1 MNNMITL
8 LKQLERQGVKLALN
22 DKGQLISQSSKE
34 AVTPAIGAQI
44 KAHKDELVRC
54 LAARAAF
61 EAPIAVS
68 EEAKSTLQGPLS
80 SSQSGLWFIEQYE
93 EASHLYNMPVY
104 FRVRGDLDT
113 AALEFAFD
121 HLFARHPSMRTRFV
135 KDEAGRGAQEILPHA
150 PFKLQIEDVSGEPSA
165 EREAYVARRVREEIG
180 RPFSLTKGDLSRVN
194 LIRLGTHEHVLLITQ
209 HHIISDGWSVK
220 NMFADLK
227 RAFLAHQNREPL
239 QVAEL
244 PLNYLDYA
252 HWFNSPRFLDY
263 HAEFKP
269 FWVDRLG
276 GSPEVHGLPLDK
288 PRPAHQGSGGELVFS
303 TIDNSLWDSFKR
315 LCQRH
320 STSNFIGLHA
330 LFALLMV
337 RQSGEK
343 EVVIGTPLA
352 YRERHEIES
361 LVGFFVNTLVLRTRL
376 EGRPSFVDYLQQ
388 CREEDLAA
396 FDHQLY
402 RFEALAEAIG
412 ADRTTAI
419 NPIFQIMLVYQAKV
433 DFNDLIPGC
442 ELVEETSPVLPAKTD
457 ISVKVTE
464 LMDSVRV
471 DWLFATALFERA
483 TIEAY
488 ADRLLHLMRAV
499 VAAPETDIWQLPL
512 EAGMDDA
519 ALGLELASLPVDYPS
534 RDTLL
539 CHIER
544 RAAVRPDALAVSDDK
559 QALSYGALE
568 AEANR
573 LAHWLLA
580 QGVTPGA
587 AIGLQAKRES
597 AFVIGL
603 LACWKVGAA
612 YVPLDPAYPA
622 ERLAHILSDAA
633 IGLVLGG
640 EPDARLA
647 AALAGTAAEYHN
659 LHALALAEMP
669 TGVPAVSRDA
679 AMLAQIIYTSGSTG
693 LPKGVMVEQGSLVN
707 LMADH
712 RARIAL
718 DHSGAMFNCM
728 SLSFDAGNMTT
739 LLPLYCGA
747 ALHFGEP
754 GEGVI
759 AAAMAKGASHMIL
772 PTALLANLLP
782 VADLGS
788 LRAIGFGG
796 EACPSSLVERW
807 GNRVALYNMYGPT
820 ECTVTAL
827 CARLRPGEPI
837 TIGQPIDNLKAV
849 ILDEAGNPCPVG
861 VPGELCLTGLGL
873 ASGYLNLPDRTQDA
887 FIERTLV
894 SGAGTR
900 VHRLYR
906 TGDRALRRRDGNIQ
920 YLGRIDEQIKLRGY
934 RIEPGEIETQIAAIE
949 PAIRQIKVVVQEAR
963 LLAYACLQAGVPEPD
978 AEALLQRA
986 GECLPEYMVPVR
998 LCWLPEM
1005 PLTPNGKLDLRRLP
1019 AISWQESKGEPQ
1031 GELEQTVLAIW
1042 QSVLK
1047 QPLGV
1052 EDDFFRLG
1060 GDSILSIQ
1068 LTTRLRDAGL
1078 HCSVKDVFEAKTV
1091 RRLCRQLGQQ
1101 QAVSHQTEQGVL
1113 EGEFPL
1119 HPIQH
1124 WFFEQGFAQSG
1135 HWNQG
1140 VILRLPA
1147 GIDDT
1152 ALMGWMNTL
1161 RAHHD
1166 VLRLAVTPAG
1176 QRYLPELPLPPLHRL
1191 DAAGL
1196 GESELQARLTQWQ
1209 GSFVPEQGQTL
1220 AWARLSHLENHLES
1234 HLENKADADPVEGLF
1249 IAFHHLVIDAVSW
1262 RILAEDLVR
1271 LAEGRPLPAKGSSY
1285 RQWGEGLAAYASRE
1299 AAQLAFWQAQGEGSE
1314 QDLLEAQRA
1323 PDGRAAASLLRL
1335 DEQIT
1340 ARLIDEANQAHLTQ
1354 VPDLLLAALTRTLSE
1369 LGYGTKLCVM
1379 LEGHGR
1385 EVIDAQLD
1393 VSRTL
1398 GWFTS
1403 TYPLAL
1409 ADRTSWSDLVCDTKE
1424 RLRAVPDKG
1433 VGFNAL
1439 RLHHPGGDELPHSA
1453 IVFNYLGVSHRGTP
1467 APWQPL
1473 PVAPGQPSVPEN
1485 LPRELISLHGGVY
1498 GGCLTLRQVG
1508 ALNQG
1513 ASDALMAALAANIET
1528 LVNAC
1533 CAQAKPRRTPSD
1545 FPGLALTQ
1553 AALDEVLD
1561 EAEAG
1566 GEVETLLPMTSLQQ
1580 SMLHHRALV
1589 PTDSAYHLQTEID
1602 YLQEMDVAVY
1612 RAAWQAQLARWPV
1625 LRAALLLA
1633 DGVALQR
1640 IMARAELPFHYEELS
1655 GDPQAEARVQA
1666 YRRQDLARPISLDQA
1681 PLLRIACFKLAPDH
1695 HKVILSAHHAVLDG
1709 WSGPVLLGSVH
1720 RGYQQSMTQARNQD
1734 TAPEVSPDTAWLAFG
1749 RHIAS
1754 QSASSAAYWQGREDL
1769 LARSNDLSA
1778 LFGVAL
1784 ESGLSGRLTQQRP
1797 ALCGQPL
1804 APEISGQL
1812 ESRARELGV
1821 TAGLLA
1827 QYAWHRLLARHC
1839 GDPVTLVGNVTP
1851 GRDFPIE
1858 GITQSVGLYIN
1869 SLPLAL
1875 DWRTELTLAQHIAQ
1889 LQGDLLALNQHG
1901 TQSLSALT
1909 RGGPRLFQSLFVFEN
1924 YPMPVPPATPEPH
1937 QLVPRFGAVVEKVE
1951 LPLSLVVN
1959 ARGGQ
1964 LNLRLE
1970 FDGEQIAQDRAQ
1982 TVLAQWIAE
1991 LEWLAGV
1998 SLAEPARLADAKAP
2012 GAVAAPV
2019 AGEAMPTPSMPI
2031 EAEARRLLTLWQD
2044 HCGQHA
2050 SWQQNLSELGID
2062 SVQQLAL
2069 LAALN
2074 EAFGARHGILS
2085 LQRLKEQGSPAHLFN
2100 HWLVRLPEEV
2110 L

>member
-1 MNNMITL
+1 MNNMIRL
-8 LKQLERQGVKLALN
+8 LQQLERQGVKLALN

-61 EAPIAVS
+61 EAPIAVC
-68 EEAKSTLQGPLS
+68 EEAKRTLQGPLS

-104 FRVRGDLDT
+104 FRVRGELDT

-135 KDEAGRGAQEILPHA
+135 KDEAGRGAQEILPHV
-150 PFKLQIEDVSGEPSA
+150 PFKLQIEDMSSASQA

-227 RAFLAHQNREPL
+227 RAFLAHQNRAPL
-239 QVAEL
+239 SVAEL

-252 HWFNSPRFLDY
+252 HWFNSPHFLDY

-288 PRPAHQGSGGELVFS
+288 PRPAHQASGGELVFS
-303 TIDNSLWDSFKR
+303 TIDNALWDSFKR

-396 FDHQLY
+396 FDHQIY

-483 TIEAY
+483 TIEGY

-499 VAAPETDIWQLPL
+499 VAAPDTDIWQLPL
-512 EAGMDDA
+512 EAGMDRA
-519 ALGLELASLPVDYPS
+519 ALAAELAAIPTQYPS
-534 RDTLL
+534 QDTLL
-539 CHIER
+539 CQFER
-544 RAAVRPDALAVSDDK
+544 QAATHPAALAVTDDER
-559 QALSYGALE
+559 ALSYGELE
-568 AEANR
+568 DQANR

-587 AIGLQAKRES
+587 AVGIQAKRDV

-603 LACWKVGAA
+603 LACWKAGAA

-622 ERLAHILSDAA
+622 ERLAHILGDAA
-633 IGLVLGG
+633 ISLVLGG
-640 EPDARLA
+640 EQDERLDEA
-647 AALAGTAAEYHN
+647 LPLVGASRQVRYQNLHRLVLAGLPAQA
-659 LHALALAEMP
+659 
-669 TGVPAVSRDA
+669 PAVVRDA

-712 RARIAL
+712 GARIEL
-718 DHSGAMFNCM
+718 DRHGAMFNCM
-728 SLSFDAGNMTT
+728 SLSFDAGNMTA
-739 LLPLYCGA
+739 LLPLSCGA

-759 AAAMAKGASHMIL
+759 AAAMARGASHMIL

-782 VADLGS
+782 PADLGS
-788 LRAIGFGG
+788 LKAIGFGG

-827 CARLRPGEPI
+827 CARLVPGAPI
-837 TIGQPIDNLKAV
+837 TIGQPIANLKAL

-861 VPGELCLTGLGL
+861 VPGELCLAGLGL
-873 ASGYLNLPDRTQDA
+873 ARGYLNLPERTQEA
-887 FIERTLV
+887 FVELTLDDSADGRTY
-894 SGAGTR
+894 
-900 VHRLYR
+900 RLYR
-906 TGDRALRRRDGNIQ
+906 TGDRALLRRDGNIN
-920 YLGRIDEQIKLRGY
+920 YLGRLDEQIKLRGY
-934 RIEPGEIETQIAAIE
+934 RIEPGEIETQIAALE
-949 PAIRQIKVVVQEAR
+949 PAIRQIKVVVQEGR
-963 LLAYACLQAGVPEPD
+963 LLAYASLQAGATEPD

-1005 PLTPNGKLDLRRLP
+1005 PLTPNGKLDQRRLP
-1019 AISWQESKGEPQ
+1019 AISWQESKAEPQ
-1031 GELEQTVLAIW
+1031 GELEQRVLAIW
-1042 QSVLK
+1042 QGVLK

-1124 WFFEQGFAQSG
+1124 WFFEQGFAKSG

-1147 GIDDT
+1147 GIDDA
-1152 ALMGWMNTL
+1152 ALSSWMNIL
-1161 RAHHD
+1161 LGHHD
-1166 VLRLAVTPAG
+1166 ALRLAVTPAG
-1176 QRYLPELPLPPLHRL
+1176 QRYLPALALPPLHVL

-1196 GESELQARLTQWQ
+1196 DEAALQARLTTWQ
-1209 GSFVPEQGQTL
+1209 GDFAPEQGQTL
-1220 AWARLSHLENHLES
+1220 AWARLCNLASEV
-1234 HLENKADADPVEGLF
+1234 DAAPVEGLF

-1271 LAEGRPLPAKGSSY
+1271 LAEGKGLPAKGSSY
-1285 RQWGEGLAAYASRE
+1285 RQWGEGLATYAARE
-1299 AAQLAFWQAQGEGSE
+1299 AAQLAFWQGQGEGLD
-1314 QDLLEAQRA
+1314 QRLLEAQRA

-1335 DEQIT
+1335 DEKIT
-1340 ARLIDEANQAHLTQ
+1340 ARLIDEANQAHFTQ

-1369 LGYGTKLCVM
+1369 LGYGANQCVM

-1385 EVIDAQLD
+1385 EAIDAKAIDSETKAPQLD

-1409 ADRTSWSDLVCDTKE
+1409 ADNASWSDLVCDTKE

-1439 RLHHPGGDELPHSA
+1439 RLHHPRGRGLPHSA

-1473 PVAPGQPSVPEN
+1473 PIAPGQPSAPQN

-1508 ALNQG
+1508 ALNQA
-1513 ASDALMAALAANIET
+1513 ASDALMTALAANLT
-1528 LVNAC
+1528 ALVEAC
-1533 CAQAKPRRTPSD
+1533 CAVQPPRHTPSD
-1545 FPGLALTQ
+1545 FPGLPLSQ
-1553 AALDEVLD
+1553 VALDRVMDPLL
-1561 EAEAG
+1561 AG

-1580 SMLHHRALV
+1580 SMLYHRALA
-1589 PTDSAYHLQTEID
+1589 PRDSAYHLQTEMD
-1602 YLQEMDVAVY
+1602 YRQALDVATY
-1612 RAAWQAQLARWPV
+1612 RGAWQAQIARWPV
-1625 LRAALLLA
+1625 LRAALLVEE
-1633 DGVALQR
+1633 GVALQR
-1640 IMARAELPFHYEELS
+1640 ILREAELPFHYEDLS
-1655 GDPQAEARVQA
+1655 GDPQAEGRVSA
-1666 YRRQDLARPISLDQA
+1666 YRQQDLAHPIALDQA
-1681 PLLRIACFKLAPDH
+1681 PLLRVACFKLAPDH
-1695 HKVILSAHHAVLDG
+1695 HKVILSAHHGVLDG
-1709 WSGPVLLGSVH
+1709 WSGPVLLGSLH
-1720 RGYQQSMTQARNQD
+1720 RHYQALMQGQ
-1734 TAPEVSPDTAWLAFG
+1734 APEVTPDTAWLAFG

-1754 QSASSAAYWQGREDL
+1754 GSDTTAAYWQGRADL
-1769 LARSNDLSA
+1769 LARPNDLAS

-1784 ESGLSGRLTQQRP
+1784 EPHLTQHRPEVCGETLAP
-1797 ALCGQPL
+1797 AL
-1804 APEISGQL
+1804 SGQL
-1812 ESRARELGV
+1812 EARARELGV

-1827 QYAWHRLLARHC
+1827 QYAWHRLLARHG

-1851 GRDFPIE
+1851 GRDFPVE
-1858 GITQSVGLYIN
+1858 GITDSVGLYIN

-1875 DWRTELTLAQHIAQ
+1875 DWRTEATLEQHIAL
-1889 LQGDLLALNQHG
+1889 LQRDSLALNEHG
-1901 TQSLSALT
+1901 TQSLAALT

-1924 YPMPVPPATPEPH
+1924 YPMPARPETPEPH
-1937 QLVPRFGAVVEKVE
+1937 QLVPQFGAVVEKVE

-1964 LNLRLE
+1964 LSLRFE
-1970 FDGEQIAQDRAQ
+1970 YDGELIARHRAEA
-1982 TVLAQWIAE
+1982 VLAQWLAE
-1991 LEWLAGV
+1991 LEWLAQA
-1998 SLAEPARLADAKAP
+1998 SLAEPARLSGVETARVSDPKLAPALPKACPADP
-2012 GAVAAPV
+2012 Q
-2019 AGEAMPTPSMPI
+2019 
-2031 EAEARRLLTLWQD
+2031 ARRLLALWQQ
-2044 HCGQHA
+2044 HCGEAA
-2050 SWQQNLSELGID
+2050 SWQQSLTALGVD

-2069 LAALN
+2069 LATLN
-2074 EAFGARHGILS
+2074 QAFGADHRPLTLRDLKAHGV
-2085 LQRLKEQGSPAHLFN
+2085 PCALFN

-2110 L
+2110 S

>member
-8 LKQLERQGVKLALN
+8 LKQLERQGVRLTLN
-22 DKGQLISQSSKE
+22 EKGQLISQSSKE
-34 AVTPAIGAQI
+34 ALTPAIGAQI

-61 EAPIAVS
+61 EAPIVAQGVQS
-68 EEAKSTLQGPLS
+68 GPLS

-104 FRVRGDLDT
+104 FRVRGELDT

-135 KDEAGRGAQEILPHA
+135 KDEAGRGAQEILPHV
-150 PFKLQIEDVSGEPSA
+150 PFKLHIEDVSEQPAA

-180 RPFSLTKGDLSRVN
+180 KPFSLTKGDLSRVH
-194 LIRLGTHEHVLLITQ
+194 LIRLGSHEHVLLITQ
-209 HHIISDGWSVK
+209 HHIVSDGWSVK

-239 QVAEL
+239 SVPEL
-244 PLNYLDYA
+244 PLTYLDYA

-288 PRPAHQGSGGELVFS
+288 PRPAHQASGGELVFS
-303 TIDNSLWDSFKR
+303 TIDNALWESFKR

-320 STSNFIGLHA
+320 NTSNFIGLHA

-376 EGRPSFVDYLQQ
+376 EGCPSFVDYLQQ

-442 ELVEETSPVLPAKTD
+442 QLVEETSPVLPAKTD

-471 DWLFATALFERA
+471 DWLFATALFERE
-483 TIEAY
+483 TIQAY

-512 EAGMDDA
+512 EAGTDQA
-519 ALGLELASLPVDYPS
+519 ALVAELASLPQDYPS

-544 RAAVRPDALAVSDDK
+544 RAGQLPGALAVSDGEG
-559 QALSYGALE
+559 ALSYGELE
-568 AEANR
+568 ARANR

-580 QGVTPGA
+580 RGVKPGA
-587 AIGLQAKRES
+587 AIGIQARRDV
-597 AFVIGL
+597 AFVIAL
-603 LACWKVGAA
+603 LACWKAGAA

-622 ERLAHILSDAA
+622 ERLAHILGDASIA
-633 IGLVLGG
+633 LVLGG

-647 AALAGTAAEYHN
+647 EAIKGTDAGYYN
-659 LHALALAEMP
+659 LHRLALDGLP
-669 TGVPAVSRDA
+669 TSTRAIPRDA

-693 LPKGVMVEQGSLVN
+693 LPKGVMVEQGSLIN

-712 RARIAL
+712 AERILL
-718 DHSGAMFNCM
+718 DQDGAMFNCM

-754 GEGVI
+754 GEGAI
-759 AAAMAKGASHMIL
+759 TAAIKSGASHMIL

-782 VADLGS
+782 PTDLGS
-788 LRAIGFGG
+788 LRALGFGG
-796 EACPSSLVERW
+796 EACPSCLVERW
-807 GNRVALYNMYGPT
+807 GERVALFNMYGPT

-827 CARLRPGEPI
+827 CARLVPGQPI
-837 TIGQPIDNLKAV
+837 TIGQPISNLKAL
-849 ILDEAGNPCPVG
+849 ILDEGGNLCPVG
-861 VPGELCLTGLGL
+861 VPGELCLSGLGL
-873 ASGYLNLPDRTQDA
+873 ARGYLNLPERTQEA
-887 FIERTLV
+887 FIELALDGRT
-894 SGAGTR
+894 
-900 VHRLYR
+900 HRLYR

-934 RIEPGEIETQIAAIE
+934 RIEPGEIETQVAALC
-949 PAIRQIKVVVQEAR
+949 PAIRQIKVVVQEGR
-963 LLAYACLQAGVPEPD
+963 LLAYACLHEGASEPD
-978 AEALLQRA
+978 GEALLQRA

-1019 AISWQESKGEPQ
+1019 AIDWQQSKREPQ
-1031 GELEQTVLAIW
+1031 SELEQTVLAIW
-1042 QSVLK
+1042 QGVLK

-1101 QAVSHQTEQGVL
+1101 QAVSHQTEQGNLV
-1113 EGEFPL
+1113 GGFPL

-1124 WFFEQGFAQSG
+1124 WFFEQGFAKPG

-1147 GIDDT
+1147 GIDDDT
-1152 ALMGWMNTL
+1152 LAGWLTTL
-1161 RAHHD
+1161 RQHHD
-1166 VLRLAVTPAG
+1166 ALRLAVTPSG
-1176 QRYLPELPLPPLHRL
+1176 QRYLAELALPPLPTL
-1191 DAAGL
+1191 DAGTL
-1196 GESELQARLTQWQ
+1196 GGAELQARLTELQ
-1209 GSFVPEQGQTL
+1209 GGLDPASGHTL
-1220 AWARLSHLENHLES
+1220 AWARLRNLAIEGEA
-1234 HLENKADADPVEGLF
+1234 EPVEGLF
-1249 IAFHHLVIDAVSW
+1249 LAFHHLVIDAVSW
-1262 RILAEDLVR
+1262 RILAEDLARVSR
-1271 LAEGRPLPAKGSSY
+1271 GEPLPAKGSSY
-1285 RQWGEGLAAYASRE
+1285 RQWGEGLAAYALRQE
-1299 AAQLAFWQAQGEGSE
+1299 DQLAFWLAQGEGN
-1314 QDLLEAQRA
+1314 QRGLLEAQRA
-1323 PDGRAAASLLRL
+1323 ENGRAAASLLQL
-1335 DEQIT
+1335 DKETT
-1340 ARLIDEANQAHLTQ
+1340 ARLIDPANQAFFTR

-1369 LGYGTKLCVM
+1369 LGYGTRHCVM

-1385 EVIDAQLD
+1385 EAIDAELD

-1409 ADRTSWSDLVCDTKE
+1409 ADEPEWDALVCATKE

-1439 RLHHPGGDELPHSA
+1439 RLHHPRGWELPEA
-1453 IVFNYLGVSHRGTP
+1453 LIVFNYLGVSHQG
-1467 APWQPL
+1467 AAGQPWQPL
-1473 PVAPGQPSVPEN
+1473 PMAPGAPSSPDN
-1485 LPRELISLHGGVY
+1485 LPRELVSLHGGVY
-1498 GGCLTLRQVG
+1498 DGCLTLRQVG
-1508 ALNQG
+1508 ALNQQG
-1513 ASDALMAALAANIET
+1513 SDALMVRLAANLSA
-1528 LVNAC
+1528 LVDHC
-1533 CAQAKPRRTPSD
+1533 CGMSAPRHTPSD
-1545 FPGLALTQ
+1545 FPGLGLSQ
-1553 AALDEVLD
+1553 AALDQVLS
-1561 EAEAG
+1561 G
-1566 GEVETLLPMTSLQQ
+1566 REVETLLPMTSLQQ
-1580 SMLHHRALV
+1580 SMLYHRALA
-1589 PTDSAYHLQTEID
+1589 PRDTAYHLQTEMAYRQPLD
-1602 YLQEMDVAVY
+1602 LAVY
-1612 RAAWQAQLARWPV
+1612 RQAWQAQIARWPA
-1625 LRAALLLA
+1625 LRSELVLA

-1640 IMARAELPFHYEELS
+1640 ILRHAELPFHYQDLV
-1655 GDPQAEARVQA
+1655 GDEQAEARIAA
-1666 YRRQDLARPISLDQA
+1666 YRQQDLARPIPLEQA
-1681 PLLRIACFKLAPDH
+1681 PLLRVACFKLAPDH
-1695 HKVILSAHHAVLDG
+1695 HKVIFSAHHGVLDG
-1709 WSGPVLLGSVH
+1709 WSGPVLLGSLH
-1720 RGYQQSMTQARNQD
+1720 RCYQALMNGLLPQAEAD
-1734 TAPEVSPDTAWLAFG
+1734 GAWLEFG

-1754 QSASSAAYWQGREDL
+1754 QTRASEAYWQGRAEQ
-1769 LARSNDLSA
+1769 LARPNDLSR

-1784 ESGLSGRLTQQRP
+1784 EPQLTQHRP
-1797 ALCGQPL
+1797 AVCGQTL
-1804 APEISGQL
+1804 APHVSAQL
-1812 ESRARELGV
+1812 EARARELGV
-1821 TAGLLA
+1821 TTGLLA
-1827 QYAWHRLLARHC
+1827 QYAWHRLLARCC
-1839 GDPVTLVGNVTP
+1839 GDDITLVGNVTP

-1869 SLPLAL
+1869 SLPLIL
-1875 DWRTELTLAQHIAQ
+1875 DWRTEATLAEHIAR
-1889 LQGDLLALNQHG
+1889 LQSDLMALNEHG
-1901 TQSLSALT
+1901 TQSLAALT
-1909 RGGPRLFQSLFVFEN
+1909 QGRARLFQSLFVFEN
-1924 YPMPVPPATPEPH
+1924 YPVPALPEEPEPH

-1964 LNLRLE
+1964 FNLRFE
-1970 FDGEQIAQDRAQ
+1970 FDGDLIPMAKAEA
-1982 TVLAQWIAE
+1982 VLAAWLTE
-1991 LEWLAGV
+1991 LGWLAGA
-1998 SLAEPARLADAKAP
+1998 SLALPARPDEMSLPAP
-2012 GAVAAPV
+2012 VAARVAAPV
-2019 AGEAMPTPSMPI
+2019 AEPCPPAARPLVALWERQCGEP
-2031 EAEARRLLTLWQD
+2031 
-2044 HCGQHA
+2044 GV
-2050 SWQQNLSELGID
+2050 WQQTLCELGVD

-2074 EAFGARHGILS
+2074 AAFAGERAPLTLRDLKAHS
-2085 LQRLKEQGSPAHLFN
+2085 SPSRLYQ

>member
-8 LKQLERQGVKLALN
+8 LKQLERQGVRLALN
-22 DKGQLISQSSKE
+22 EKGQLISQSSKE
-34 AVTPAIGAQI
+34 ALTPAIGAQI

-61 EAPIAVS
+61 EAPIVAQGVQS
-68 EEAKSTLQGPLS
+68 GPLS

-104 FRVRGDLDT
+104 FRVRGELDT

-150 PFKLQIEDVSGEPSA
+150 PFKLQIEDVSAEPAA

-180 RPFSLTKGDLSRVN
+180 RPFSLTKGDLSRVH
-194 LIRLGTHEHVLLITQ
+194 LIRLGSREHVLLITQ
-209 HHIISDGWSVK
+209 HHIVSDGWSVK

-239 QVAEL
+239 SVPEL
-244 PLNYLDYA
+244 PLTYLDYA

-269 FWVDRLG
+269 FWVDSLG

-288 PRPAHQGSGGELVFS
+288 PRPAHQASGGELVFS
-303 TIDNSLWDSFKR
+303 TIDNALWESFKR

-320 STSNFIGLHA
+320 NTSNFIGLHA

-361 LVGFFVNTLVLRTRL
+361 LVGFFVNTLVLRTQL
-376 EGRPSFVDYLQQ
+376 TGKPSFVDYLQQ

-412 ADRTTAI
+412 ADRSTAI

-442 ELVEETSPVLPAKTD
+442 QLVEETSPVLPAKTD

-471 DWLFATALFERA
+471 DWLFATALFERE
-483 TIEAY
+483 TIQTY

-512 EAGMDDA
+512 EAGTDQA
-519 ALGLELASLPVDYPS
+519 ALAAELASLPQDYPS

-544 RAAVRPDALAVSDDK
+544 RAAERPDALAVSDGEGT
-559 QALSYGALE
+559 LSYGELE
-568 AEANR
+568 ARANR
-573 LAHWLLA
+573 LAHWLLTR
-580 QGVTPGA
+580 GVKPGA
-587 AIGLQAKRES
+587 AIGIQARRDV
-597 AFVIGL
+597 AFAVAL
-603 LACWKVGAA
+603 LACWKAGAA

-622 ERLAHILSDAA
+622 ERLAHILGDAS
-633 IGLVLGG
+633 IVLVLGG

-647 AALAGTAAEYHN
+647 EAIKGTDAGYHN
-659 LHALALAEMP
+659 LHRLALDGLPSKA
-669 TGVPAVSRDA
+669 PAIPRDA

-712 RARIAL
+712 GARIVL
-718 DHSGAMFNCM
+718 DQDGAMFNCM

-754 GEGVI
+754 GEGAI
-759 AAAMAKGASHMIL
+759 TAAINCGASHMIL

-782 VADLGS
+782 PTDLGS

-807 GNRVALYNMYGPT
+807 GERVALYNMYGPT

-827 CARLRPGEPI
+827 CARLVPGQPI
-837 TIGQPIDNLKAV
+837 TIGQPISNLKAL
-849 ILDEAGNPCPVG
+849 ILDEGGNLCPVG
-861 VPGELCLTGLGL
+861 VPGELCLSGLGL
-873 ASGYLNLPDRTQDA
+873 ARGYLNLPERTQEA
-887 FIERTLV
+887 FIELTLDADTDARTY
-894 SGAGTR
+894 
-900 VHRLYR
+900 RLYR

-934 RIEPGEIETQIAAIE
+934 RIEPGEIETQVAALC
-949 PAIRQIKVVVQEAR
+949 PAIRQIKVVVQEGR
-963 LLAYACLQAGVPEPD
+963 LLAYACLHEGASEPD
-978 AEALLQRA
+978 GEALLQRT

-1019 AISWQESKGEPQ
+1019 AIDWQQSKSEPQ
-1031 GELEQTVLAIW
+1031 SELEQTVLAIW
-1042 QSVLK
+1042 QGVLK

-1101 QAVSHQTEQGVL
+1101 QAVSHQTEQGNLV
-1113 EGEFPL
+1113 GGFPL

-1124 WFFEQGFAQSG
+1124 WFFEQGYAKPG

-1147 GIDDT
+1147 GIDDDT
-1152 ALMGWMNTL
+1152 LAGWLTTL
-1161 RAHHD
+1161 RQHHD
-1166 VLRLAVTPAG
+1166 ALRLAVAPTG
-1176 QRYLPELPLPPLHRL
+1176 QRYLAELALPPLPTL
-1191 DAAGL
+1191 DAGTL
-1196 GESELQARLTQWQ
+1196 GGAELQARLTELQ
-1209 GSFVPEQGQTL
+1209 GGLDPASGHTL
-1220 AWARLSHLENHLES
+1220 AWARLRNLVIEGEA
-1234 HLENKADADPVEGLF
+1234 EPVEGLF
-1249 IAFHHLVIDAVSW
+1249 LAFHHLVIDAVSW
-1262 RILAEDLVR
+1262 RILAEDLARVSR
-1271 LAEGRPLPAKGSSY
+1271 GEPLPAKGSSY
-1285 RQWGEGLAAYASRE
+1285 RQWGEGLAAYALRE
-1299 AAQLAFWQAQGEGSE
+1299 EDQLAFWLAQGEGN
-1314 QDLLEAQRA
+1314 QRGLLEAQRA
-1323 PDGRAAASLLRL
+1323 ENGRAAASLLQL
-1335 DEQIT
+1335 DKGTT
-1340 ARLIDEANQAHLTQ
+1340 ARLIDPANQAFFTR

-1369 LGYGTKLCVM
+1369 LGYGTRHCVM

-1385 EVIDAQLD
+1385 EAIDADLD

-1409 ADRTSWSDLVCDTKE
+1409 ADEPEWDALVCATKE

-1439 RLHHPGGDELPHSA
+1439 RLHHPRGWELPEA
-1453 IVFNYLGVSHRGTP
+1453 LIVFNYLGVSHQG
-1467 APWQPL
+1467 AAGQPWQPL
-1473 PVAPGQPSVPEN
+1473 PMAPGAPSSPDN
-1485 LPRELISLHGGVY
+1485 LPRELVSLHGGVY
-1498 GGCLTLRQVG
+1498 DGCLTLRQVG
-1508 ALNQG
+1508 ALNQQG
-1513 ASDALMAALAANIET
+1513 SDALMVRLAANLRA
-1528 LVNAC
+1528 LVDHC
-1533 CAQAKPRRTPSD
+1533 CGVSAPRHTPSD
-1545 FPGLALTQ
+1545 FPGLGLSQ
-1553 AALDEVLD
+1553 AALDQVLS
-1561 EAEAG
+1561 G
-1566 GEVETLLPMTSLQQ
+1566 REVETLLPMTSLQQ
-1580 SMLHHRALV
+1580 SMLYHRALA
-1589 PTDSAYHLQTEID
+1589 PRDTAYHLQTEMAYRQPLD
-1602 YLQEMDVAVY
+1602 LAVY
-1612 RAAWQAQLARWPV
+1612 RQAWQAQIARWPA
-1625 LRAALLLA
+1625 LRSELVLA

-1640 IMARAELPFHYEELS
+1640 ILRHAELPFHYQDLV
-1655 GDPQAEARVQA
+1655 GDEQAEARIAA
-1666 YRRQDLARPISLDQA
+1666 YRQQDLARPIPLEQA
-1681 PLLRIACFKLAPDH
+1681 PLLRVACFKLAPDH
-1695 HKVILSAHHAVLDG
+1695 HKVIFSAHHGVLDG
-1709 WSGPVLLGSVH
+1709 WSGPVLLGALH
-1720 RGYQQSMTQARNQD
+1720 RGYQALMNGLLPQAEAD
-1734 TAPEVSPDTAWLAFG
+1734 GAWLEFG

-1754 QSASSAAYWQGREDL
+1754 QTRASEAYWQGRAEL
-1769 LARSNDLSA
+1769 LARPNDLSR

-1784 ESGLSGRLTQQRP
+1784 EPQLTQHRP
-1797 ALCGQPL
+1797 AVCGQTL
-1804 APEISGQL
+1804 APHVSAQL
-1812 ESRARELGV
+1812 EARARELGV
-1821 TAGLLA
+1821 TTGLLA
-1827 QYAWHRLLARHC
+1827 QYAWHRLLARCC
-1839 GDPVTLVGNVTP
+1839 GDDITLVGNVTP

-1869 SLPLAL
+1869 SLPLIL
-1875 DWRTELTLAQHIAQ
+1875 DWRTEATLAEHIAR
-1889 LQGDLLALNQHG
+1889 LQSDLMALNEHG
-1901 TQSLSALT
+1901 TQSLAALT
-1909 RGGPRLFQSLFVFEN
+1909 QGRARLFQSLFVFEN
-1924 YPMPVPPATPEPH
+1924 YPVPALSEEPEPH

-1964 LNLRLE
+1964 FNLRLE
-1970 FDGEQIAQDRAQ
+1970 FDGDLIPMAKAEA
-1982 TVLAQWIAE
+1982 VLAAWLTE
-1991 LEWLAGV
+1991 LGWLAEA
-1998 SLAEPARLADAKAP
+1998 SLALPARPDEMSLPAP
-2012 GAVAAPV
+2012 VAARVAAPV
-2019 AGEAMPTPSMPI
+2019 AESCPPA
-2031 EAEARRLLTLWQD
+2031 ARPLVVLWERQ
-2044 HCGQHA
+2044 CGVPGV
-2050 SWQQNLSELGID
+2050 WQQTLCELGVD

-2074 EAFGARHGILS
+2074 AAFAGERAPLTLRDLKAHS
-2085 LQRLKEQGSPAHLFN
+2085 SPSRLYQ

>member
-1 MNNMITL
+1 MNNMIAL
-8 LKQLERQGVKLALN
+8 LQQLERQGVKLALN

-34 AVTPAIGAQI
+34 AVTPAIGATI

-61 EAPIAVS
+61 EAPIVAQG
-68 EEAKSTLQGPLS
+68 ALQGPLS

-104 FRVRGDLDT
+104 FRVKGDLDT

-135 KDEAGRGAQEILPHA
+135 KDEAGRGAQEILPHQ
-150 PFKLQIEDVSGEPSA
+150 PFKLQIEDVSAESIA
-165 EREAYVARRVREEIG
+165 EREAYVAKRVREEIG
-180 RPFSLTKGDLSRVN
+180 RPFSLTKGDLSRVH
-194 LIRLGTHEHVLLITQ
+194 LIRLGSHEHVLLITQ

-227 RAFLAHQNREPL
+227 RAFLAHQNRAPL
-239 QVAEL
+239 SVAEL

-252 HWFNSPRFLDY
+252 HWFNSPHFLDY

-303 TIDNSLWDSFKR
+303 TIDNDLWDSFKR

-442 ELVEETSPVLPAKTD
+442 QLVEETSPVLPAKTD

-499 VAAPETDIWQLPL
+499 VAAPDTDIWQLPL
-512 EAGMDDA
+512 EAGMDKA
-519 ALGLELASLPVDYPS
+519 ALAAELASLPSDYPS

-539 CHIER
+539 CQFECQ
-544 RAAVRPDALAVSDDK
+544 AVTHPAALAVTDDER
-559 QALSYGALE
+559 ALSYGELE
-568 AEANR
+568 DQANR

-587 AIGLQAKRES
+587 AIGIQAKRDV
-597 AFVIGL
+597 AFVIAL
-603 LACWKVGAA
+603 LACWKAGAA

-622 ERLAHILSDAA
+622 ERLAHILGDAA
-633 IGLVLGG
+633 ISLVLGG
-640 EPDARLA
+640 EQDERLA
-647 AALAGTAAEYHN
+647 EALPLVAANRQARYQN
-659 LHALALAEMP
+659 LHHQNLHRLALDSPAQA
-669 TGVPAVSRDA
+669 PAVVREPT
-679 AMLAQIIYTSGSTG
+679 MLAQIIYTSGSTG

-712 RARIAL
+712 GARIAL
-718 DHSGAMFNCM
+718 DHSGTMFNCM
-728 SLSFDAGNMTT
+728 SLSFDAGNMTA
-739 LLPLYCGA
+739 LLPLSCGA

-759 AAAMAKGASHMIL
+759 AAAIARGASHMIL

-782 VADLGS
+782 PTDLGY
-788 LRAIGFGG
+788 LKAIGFGG
-796 EACPSSLVERW
+796 EACPSSLVDRW
-807 GNRVALYNMYGPT
+807 GDRVALYNMYGPT

-827 CARLRPGEPI
+827 CARLVPGAPI
-837 TIGQPIDNLKAV
+837 TIGQPISNLKAL

-861 VPGELCLTGLGL
+861 VPGELCLAGLGL
-873 ASGYLNLPDRTQDA
+873 ARGYLNLPERTQEAFVELTLDA
-887 FIERTLV
+887 DTDGRTY
-894 SGAGTR
+894 
-900 VHRLYR
+900 RLYR
-906 TGDRALRRRDGNIQ
+906 SGDRALLRRDGNIN
-920 YLGRIDEQIKLRGY
+920 YLGRLDEQIKLRGY
-934 RIEPGEIETQIAAIE
+934 RIEPGEIETQIAALE
-949 PAIRQIKVVVQEAR
+949 PAIRQIKVVVQEGR
-963 LLAYACLQAGVPEPD
+963 LLAYASLQAGATEPD

-986 GECLPEYMVPVR
+986 GEQLPEYMVPVK

-1019 AISWQESKGEPQ
+1019 AIHWQESKAEPQ
-1031 GELEQTVLAIW
+1031 SELEQTVLAIW
-1042 QSVLK
+1042 QGVLK

-1091 RRLCRQLGQQ
+1091 RRLCRRLGQQ
-1101 QAVSHQTEQGVL
+1101 QTVSHQTEQGIL

-1124 WFFEQGFAQSG
+1124 WFFEQGFTKPG

-1147 GIDDT
+1147 GIDDDV
-1152 ALMGWMNTL
+1152 LMGWMSTL
-1161 RAHHD
+1161 LGHHD
-1166 VLRLAVTPAG
+1166 ALRLAVTPAG
-1176 QRYLPELPLPPLHRL
+1176 QRYLPELALPPLQVL

-1196 GESELQARLTQWQ
+1196 DEAELQVCLTQWQ
-1209 GSFVPEQGQTL
+1209 GGLAPEHGQTL
-1220 AWARLSHLENHLES
+1220 AWARLRNLASE
-1234 HLENKADADPVEGLF
+1234 ADADPVEGLF

-1262 RILAEDLVR
+1262 RILAEDLAR
-1271 LAEGRPLPAKGSSY
+1271 LAEGRALPAKGSSY
-1285 RQWGEGLAAYASRE
+1285 RQWGEGLAAYAARE
-1299 AAQLAFWQAQGEGSE
+1299 AAQLAFWLGQGEGCE
-1314 QDLLEAQRA
+1314 QGLLEAKRA

-1335 DEQIT
+1335 DERIT

-1369 LGYGTKLCVM
+1369 LGYGAKQCVM

-1385 EVIDAQLD
+1385 EAIDAKVIDSDTRAPQLD

-1409 ADRTSWSDLVCDTKE
+1409 ADSASWSDLVCDTKE

-1439 RLHHPGGDELPHSA
+1439 RLHHPNGGELPHSA

-1473 PVAPGQPSVPEN
+1473 PVVPGQPSAPEN

-1508 ALNQG
+1508 ALNQE
-1513 ASDALMAALAANIET
+1513 ASDALMAALAANIEA

-1533 CAQAKPRRTPSD
+1533 CAQVKPRRTPSD
-1545 FPGLALTQ
+1545 FPGLALSQST
-1553 AALDEVLD
+1553 LDRVLD
-1561 EAEAG
+1561 AEQAG

-1580 SMLHHRALV
+1580 SMLYHRALA
-1589 PTDSAYHLQTEID
+1589 PHDTAYHLQTEIS
-1602 YLQEMDVAVY
+1602 YRQNLDVAVY

-1625 LRAALLLA
+1625 LRAALLMEE
-1633 DGVALQR
+1633 GVALQR
-1640 IMARAELPFHYEELS
+1640 ILRHAELPFHHEDLS
-1655 GDPQAEARVQA
+1655 GVAGADARIEA
-1666 YRRQDLARPISLDQA
+1666 YRQQDLAHPIALDKA
-1681 PLLRIACFKLAPDH
+1681 PLLRIACFTLAPDH

-1709 WSGPVLLGSVH
+1709 WSGPVLLGSLH
-1720 RGYQQSMTQARNQD
+1720 RHYQSLKQGQV
-1734 TAPEVSPDTAWLAFG
+1734 PEATPDTAWLAFG

-1754 QSASSAAYWQGREDL
+1754 ETATSAAYWQGRAEL
-1769 LARSNDLSA
+1769 LARPNDLA
-1778 LFGVAL
+1778 RLFGVAL
-1784 ESGLSGRLTQQRP
+1784 EPHLTQHRPEVCGETLAP
-1797 ALCGQPL
+1797 AL
-1804 APEISGQL
+1804 SGQL
-1812 ESRARELGV
+1812 EARARALGV

-1827 QYAWHRLLARHC
+1827 QYAWHRLLARQC
-1839 GDPVTLVGNVTP
+1839 GDEITLVGNVTP

-1875 DWRTELTLAQHIAQ
+1875 DWRSEATLEQHIAL
-1889 LQGDLLALNQHG
+1889 LQRDSLALNEHG
-1901 TQSLSALT
+1901 TQSLAALT

-1924 YPMPVPPATPEPH
+1924 YPMPARPETPEPH
-1937 QLVPRFGAVVEKVE
+1937 QLVPQFGAVVEKVE

-1970 FDGEQIAQDRAQ
+1970 YDGELIAREGAQ
-1982 TVLAQWIAE
+1982 RVLAQWLAE
-1991 LEWLAGV
+1991 LAWLAQAP
-1998 SLAEPARLADAKAP
+1998 LTEPARLTGVDRIQ
-2012 GAVAAPV
+2012 APV
-2019 AGEAMPTPSMPI
+2019 PVQIPSGQEACPAHT
-2031 EAEARRLLTLWQD
+2031 AARRLLALWQQ
-2044 HCGQHA
+2044 HCGEA
-2050 SWQQNLSELGID
+2050 ARWQQPLAALGAD

-2074 EAFGARHGILS
+2074 QAFAGDHRPLTLRDLKAHGAPCALYHY
-2085 LQRLKEQGSPAHLFN
+2085 
-2100 HWLVRLPEEV
+2100 WLERLPEEV

>member
-1 MNNMITL
+1 MNNMILL

-34 AVTPAIGAQI
+34 AVTPAIGATI

-54 LAARAAF
+54 LAARVAF
-61 EAPIAVS
+61 EAPIEVQGALS
-68 EEAKSTLQGPLS
+68 GPLS

-104 FRVRGDLDT
+104 FRVKGELDT

-121 HLFARHPSMRTRFV
+121 HLFARHPSMRTRFI
-135 KDEAGRGAQEILPHA
+135 KDEAGRGAQEILPHT
-150 PFKLQIEDVSGEPSA
+150 PFKLQIEDVSAEPDV

-180 RPFSLTKGDLSRVN
+180 RPFSLTQGDLSRVH
-194 LIRLGTHEHVLLITQ
+194 LIRLGSREHVLLITQ

-239 QVAEL
+239 QVSEL
-244 PLNYLDYA
+244 PLTYLDYA

-288 PRPAHQGSGGELVFS
+288 PRPAHQASGGELVFS
-303 TIDNSLWDSFKR
+303 TIDNALWESFKR

-361 LVGFFVNTLVLRTRL
+361 LVGFFVNTLVLRTQL
-376 EGRPSFVDYLQQ
+376 SGKPSFVDYLQQ

-442 ELVEETSPVLPAKTD
+442 LLVEETSPVLPAKTD

-471 DWLFATALFERA
+471 DWLFATALFERE
-483 TIEAY
+483 TIQAL

-499 VAAPETDIWQLPL
+499 VAAPETEIWQLPL
-512 EAGMDDA
+512 EVGTDQTALA
-519 ALGLELASLPVDYPS
+519 AELASLPLDYPS

-539 CHIER
+539 CHIEQ
-544 RAAVRPDALAVSDDK
+544 RAGQFPGALAVSDGAD
-559 QALSYGALE
+559 ALSYGELE
-568 AEANR
+568 ARANR

-580 QGVTPGA
+580 CGVTPGS
-587 AIGLQAKRES
+587 AIGIQARRDV
-597 AFVIGL
+597 AFVVAL
-603 LACWKVGAA
+603 LACWKAGAA

-622 ERLAHILSDAA
+622 ERLAHILSDASIA
-633 IGLVLGG
+633 LVLGG

-647 AALAGTAAEYHN
+647 EAITGTDAGYHN
-659 LHALALAEMP
+659 LHRLALDGLP
-669 TGVPAVSRDA
+669 TCTPAIPRDA

-712 RARIAL
+712 GARIEL
-718 DHSGAMFNCM
+718 DQNGAMFNCM
-728 SLSFDAGNMTT
+728 SLSFDAGNMTS

-754 GEGVI
+754 GEGTI
-759 AAAMAKGASHMIL
+759 TAAINCGASHMIL

-782 VADLGS
+782 PTDLGS
-788 LRAIGFGG
+788 LKAIGFGG

-807 GNRVALYNMYGPT
+807 GERVALFNMYGPT

-827 CARLRPGEPI
+827 CARLVPGQPI
-837 TIGQPIDNLKAV
+837 TIGQPISNLKAL
-849 ILDEAGNPCPVG
+849 ILDEGGNLCPVG
-861 VPGELCLTGLGL
+861 VPGELCLAGLGL
-873 ASGYLNLPDRTQDA
+873 ARGYLNLPERTQEA
-887 FIERTLV
+887 FIELALDGRT
-894 SGAGTR
+894 
-900 VHRLYR
+900 HRLYR

-934 RIEPGEIETQIAAIE
+934 RIEPGEIETQVAALC
-949 PAIRQIKVVVQEAR
+949 PAIRQIKVVVQEGR
-963 LLAYACLQAGVPEPD
+963 LLAYACLHAEASEPD
-978 AEALLQRA
+978 GEALLQRA
-986 GECLPEYMVPVR
+986 GECLPEYMVPAR

-1019 AISWQESKGEPQ
+1019 AIDWQQSKGEPQ
-1031 GELEQTVLAIW
+1031 SELEQTVLAIW
-1042 QSVLK
+1042 QGVLK

-1101 QAVSHQTEQGVL
+1101 QAVSHQTEQGNL
-1113 EGEFPL
+1113 TGEFPL

-1124 WFFEQGFAQSG
+1124 WFFEQGFAKPG

-1147 GIDDT
+1147 GVGDA
-1152 ALMGWMNTL
+1152 ALHGWLTTL
-1161 RAHHD
+1161 RQHHD
-1166 VLRLAVTPAG
+1166 ALRLAVIPTG
-1176 QRYLPELPLPPLHRL
+1176 QRYLAELALPPLPTL
-1191 DAAGL
+1191 DAGTL
-1196 GESELQARLTQWQ
+1196 GGAELQVRLTELQ
-1209 GSFVPEQGQTL
+1209 GDLDPASGHTL
-1220 AWARLSHLENHLES
+1220 AWARLRNLAIEGE
-1234 HLENKADADPVEGLF
+1234 AAPVEGLF
-1249 IAFHHLVIDAVSW
+1249 LAFHHLVIDAVSW
-1262 RILAEDLVR
+1262 RILAEDLARVSR
-1271 LAEGRPLPAKGSSY
+1271 GESLPAKGSSY
-1285 RQWGEGLAAYASRE
+1285 RQWGEGLAAYALRE
-1299 AAQLAFWQAQGEGSE
+1299 EDQLAFWLAQGEGN
-1314 QDLLEAQRA
+1314 QPGLLEAERA
-1323 PDGRAAASLLRL
+1323 EDGRAAASLLQL
-1335 DEQIT
+1335 DKETT
-1340 ARLIDEANQAHLTQ
+1340 ARLIDPANQAFFTR

-1369 LGYGTKLCVM
+1369 LGYGNRHCVM

-1385 EVIDAQLD
+1385 EAIDAELD

-1409 ADRTSWSDLVCDTKE
+1409 ADAGAWDALVCATKE

-1439 RLHHPGGDELPHSA
+1439 RLHHPRGQELPQA
-1453 IVFNYLGVSHRGTP
+1453 LVVFNYLGVSHQGSETTGT
-1467 APWQPL
+1467 ATQPWQPL
-1473 PVAPGQPSVPEN
+1473 PLAPGAPTSPDN
-1485 LPRELISLHGGVY
+1485 LPRELVSLHGGVFD
-1498 GGCLTLRQVG
+1498 GRLTLRQVG
-1508 ALNQG
+1508 ALNQL
-1513 ASDALMAALAANIET
+1513 ASDALMARLGANIEA
-1528 LVNAC
+1528 LVVHC
-1533 CAQAKPRRTPSD
+1533 CAQKAPRHTPSD
-1545 FPGLALTQ
+1545 FPGLGLSQ
-1553 AALDEVLD
+1553 AALDRVLS
-1561 EAEAG
+1561 G
-1566 GEVETLLPMTSLQQ
+1566 REVETLLPMTSLQQ
-1580 SMLHHRALV
+1580 SMFHHRALA
-1589 PTDSAYHLQTEID
+1589 PRDTAYHLQTEIEYRQPLD
-1602 YLQEMDVAVY
+1602 LAVY
-1612 RAAWQAQLARWPV
+1612 RQAWQGQIARWPALRSELV
-1625 LRAALLLA
+1625 LAE
-1633 DGVALQR
+1633 GVTLQR
-1640 IMARAELPFHYEELS
+1640 ILKRAEMPFHYQDLV
-1655 GDPQAEARVQA
+1655 GDAQAEAHIAA
-1666 YRRQDLARPISLDQA
+1666 YRQQDLARPIALDVA
-1681 PLLRIACFKLAPDH
+1681 PLLRVACFKLAPDH
-1695 HKVILSAHHAVLDG
+1695 HKVVFSAHHSVLDG
-1709 WSGPVLLGSVH
+1709 WSGPVLLGSLH
-1720 RGYQQSMTQARNQD
+1720 SHYQQLMKGQLPQRD
-1734 TAPEVSPDTAWLAFG
+1734 PDTAWLEFG

-1754 QSASSAAYWQGREDL
+1754 KTRASEAYWQGRGEL
-1769 LARSNDLSA
+1769 LARPNDLSA

-1784 ESGLSGRLTQQRP
+1784 DAGSSGRHTQQRP
-1797 ALCGQPL
+1797 AVCTTALPTEVATLL
-1804 APEISGQL
+1804 AH
-1812 ESRARELGV
+1812 RVRELGV
-1821 TAGLLA
+1821 TPGLLA
-1827 QYAWHRLLARHC
+1827 QYAWHRLLARCC
-1839 GDPVTLVGNVTP
+1839 GDDITLVGNVTP

-1869 SLPLAL
+1869 SLPLIL
-1875 DWRTELTLAQHIAQ
+1875 DWRTELSLAEHIAR
-1889 LQGDLLALNQHG
+1889 LQSDLMALNEHG

-1909 RGGPRLFQSLFVFEN
+1909 KGRARLFLSLFVFEN
-1924 YPMPVPPATPEPH
+1924 YPMPAAPAAPEPH

-1959 ARGGQ
+1959 ARGGR

-1970 FDGEQIAQDRAQ
+1970 FDGDLIPMAKAEA
-1982 TVLAQWIAE
+1982 VLAAWIRE
-1991 LEWLAGV
+1991 LEWLAQADL
-1998 SLAEPARLADAKAP
+1998 SQPAKPAAAVLSPAQ
-2012 GAVAAPV
+2012 GAATPSAVTPVAASRAESGLVQP
-2019 AGEAMPTPSMPI
+2019 P
-2031 EAEARRLLTLWQD
+2031 AEARVLVALWERQ
-2044 HCGQHA
+2044 CGVPGV
-2050 SWQQNLSELGID
+2050 WQQTLCELGVD

-2074 EAFGARHGILS
+2074 EAFADGRAPLS
-2085 LQRLKEQGSPAHLFN
+2085 LGDLKTYGSPCRLFN
-2100 HWLVRLPEEV
+2100 HWLVRQPEEV

>member
-1 MNNMITL
+1 MNNMILL
-8 LKQLERQGVKLALN
+8 LKQLERQGVRLALN
-22 DKGQLISQSSKE
+22 EKGQLISQSSKE
-34 AVTPAIGAQI
+34 AVTPAIGATI

-61 EAPIAVS
+61 EAPIAS
-68 EEAKSTLQGPLS
+68 EGARQGPLS

-104 FRVRGDLDT
+104 FRVKGELDT
-113 AALEFAFD
+113 VALEFAFD
-121 HLFARHPSMRTRFV
+121 HLFARHPSMRTRFI
-135 KDEAGRGAQEILPHA
+135 KDEAGRGAQEILPHT
-150 PFKLQIEDVSGEPSA
+150 PFTLQIEDVSAEPEA

-180 RPFSLTKGDLSRVN
+180 RPFSLTKGDLSRVH
-194 LIRLGTHEHVLLITQ
+194 LIRLGSREHVLLITQ

-239 QVAEL
+239 SVPEL
-244 PLNYLDYA
+244 PLTYLDYA
-252 HWFNSPRFLDY
+252 RWFNSPRFLDY

-288 PRPAHQGSGGELVFS
+288 PRPAHQASGGELVFS
-303 TIDNSLWDSFKR
+303 TIDNALWESFKR

-361 LVGFFVNTLVLRTRL
+361 LVGFFVNTLVLRTQL
-376 EGRPSFVDYLQQ
+376 TGRPSFVDYLQQ

-442 ELVEETSPVLPAKTD
+442 QLVEETSPVLPAKTD

-471 DWLFATALFERA
+471 DWLFATALFERE
-483 TIEAY
+483 TIQAL

-512 EAGMDDA
+512 EAGTDRA
-519 ALGLELASLPVDYPS
+519 ALAAELADLPRDYHN

-544 RAAVRPDALAVSDDK
+544 RAAERPDALAVSDGEG
-559 QALSYGALE
+559 ALSYGELE
-568 AEANR
+568 VRANR
-573 LAHWLLA
+573 LAHWLQA

-587 AIGLQAKRES
+587 AIGIQARRDV
-597 AFVIGL
+597 AFVIAL
-603 LACWKVGAA
+603 LACWKAGAA

-622 ERLAHILSDAA
+622 ERLAHILGDAS
-633 IGLVLGG
+633 ISLVLGG
-640 EPDARLA
+640 VPDPRLGE
-647 AALAGTAAEYHN
+647 ALASTTAKYHD
-659 LHALALAEMP
+659 LHGLTLDKMPASTPALP
-669 TGVPAVSRDA
+669 RDA

-712 RARIAL
+712 GDRIAL
-718 DHSGAMFNCM
+718 GKGGAMFNCM

-754 GEGVI
+754 GEGAI
-759 AAAMAKGASHMIL
+759 MAAISKGASHMIL

-782 VADLGS
+782 PTDLGS
-788 LRAIGFGG
+788 LKAIGFGG

-807 GNRVALYNMYGPT
+807 GERVELYNMYGPT

-827 CARLRPGEPI
+827 CARLTPGAPI
-837 TIGQPIDNLKAV
+837 TIGRPVNNLKAL
-849 ILDEAGNPCPVG
+849 ILDEGGNLCPVG
-861 VPGELCLTGLGL
+861 VPGELCLAGLGL
-873 ASGYLNLPDRTQDA
+873 ARGYLNLPERTQDA
-887 FIERTLV
+887 FIELALADRI
-894 SGAGTR
+894 
-900 VHRLYR
+900 HRLYR

-934 RIEPGEIETQIAAIE
+934 RIEPGEIETQVAALC
-949 PAIRQIKVVVQEAR
+949 PAIRQIKVVVQEGR
-963 LLAYACLQAGVPEPD
+963 LLAYACLQAGAREPD
-978 AEALLQRA
+978 SEALLQRA
-986 GECLPEYMVPVR
+986 GECLPEYMVPAR

-1019 AISWQESKGEPQ
+1019 AIDWQQSKGEPQ
-1031 GELEQTVLAIW
+1031 SELEQTVLAIW
-1042 QSVLK
+1042 QGVLK

-1101 QAVSHQTEQGVL
+1101 QAVSHRSEQGRL
-1113 EGEFPL
+1113 TGEFPL

-1124 WFFEQGFAQSG
+1124 WFFEQGFARPG

-1140 VILRLPA
+1140 VILRLPS
-1147 GIDDT
+1147 GVDDE
-1152 ALMGWMNTL
+1152 TL
-1161 RAHHD
+1161 RGWLDALRQHHD
-1166 VLRLAVTPAG
+1166 ALRLAVTPTG
-1176 QRYLPELPLPPLHRL
+1176 QRYLAELPLPPLPTL
-1191 DAAGL
+1191 DAGVL
-1196 GESELQARLTQWQ
+1196 GGAELQTRLTELQ
-1209 GSFVPEQGQTL
+1209 GDLDPACGHTL
-1220 AWARLSHLENHLES
+1220 AWARLRHLSLEG
-1234 HLENKADADPVEGLF
+1234 ECETVEGLF
-1249 IAFHHLVIDAVSW
+1249 LAFHHLVIDAVSW
-1262 RILAEDLVR
+1262 RILAEDLARVSR
-1271 LAEGRPLPAKGSSY
+1271 GEPLPAKGSSY
-1285 RQWGEGLAAYASRE
+1285 RQWGEGLAAYARRE
-1299 AAQLAFWQAQGEGSE
+1299 EDQLPFWLAQGEGS
-1314 QDLLEAQRA
+1314 QGHLLEAQRA
-1323 PDGRAAASLLRL
+1323 EDGRAAASLLQL
-1335 DEQIT
+1335 DKETT
-1340 ARLIDEANQAHLTQ
+1340 ARLIDPANQAFFTR

-1369 LGYGTKLCVM
+1369 LGYGSRHCVM

-1385 EVIDAQLD
+1385 EAIDAELD

-1409 ADRTSWSDLVCDTKE
+1409 ADEPEWDALVCATKE

-1439 RLHHPGGDELPHSA
+1439 RLHHPRGQELPQA
-1453 IVFNYLGVSHRGTP
+1453 LIVFNYLGVSHQGSETTGT
-1467 APWQPL
+1467 ATQPWQPL
-1473 PVAPGQPSVPEN
+1473 PMAPGAPSSPEN
-1485 LPRELISLHGGVY
+1485 LPRELVSLHGGVY
-1498 GGCLTLRQVG
+1498 DGRLTLRQVG
-1508 ALNQG
+1508 ALNQL
-1513 ASDALMAALAANIET
+1513 ASDALMARLAANIEA
-1528 LVNAC
+1528 LVVHC
-1533 CAQAKPRRTPSD
+1533 CAQKAPRHTPSD
-1545 FPGLALTQ
+1545 FPGLGLSQ
-1553 AALDEVLD
+1553 GALDRVLS
-1561 EAEAG
+1561 G
-1566 GEVETLLPMTSLQQ
+1566 REVETLLPMTSLQQ
-1580 SMLHHRALV
+1580 SMFHHRALV
-1589 PTDSAYHLQTEID
+1589 PRDHAYHLQTEID
-1602 YLQEMDVAVY
+1602 YHQPLDVAVY
-1612 RAAWQAQLARWPV
+1612 RQAWQGQIARWPA
-1625 LRAALLLA
+1625 LRSELVLA

-1640 IMARAELPFHYEELS
+1640 ILQRAELPFHYQDLV
-1655 GDPQAEARVQA
+1655 GDAQAEAHVAA
-1666 YRRQDLARPISLDQA
+1666 YRQQDLARPIPLEQA
-1681 PLLRIACFKLAPDH
+1681 PLLRVACFKLAPDH
-1695 HKVILSAHHAVLDG
+1695 HKVVFSAHHGVLDG
-1709 WSGPVLLGSVH
+1709 WSGPVLLGSLH
-1720 RGYQQSMTQARNQD
+1720 SHYQQLMKGQLPQRD
-1734 TAPEVSPDTAWLAFG
+1734 PDTAWLEFG

-1754 QSASSAAYWQGREDL
+1754 QARTAEAYWQGRGAL
-1769 LARSNDLSA
+1769 LARPNDLSC

-1784 ESGLSGRLTQQRP
+1784 EPQLTQRYTQHKP
-1797 ALCGQPL
+1797 AVCGQTL
-1804 APEISGQL
+1804 APHMSTQL
-1812 ESRARELGV
+1812 EARARELGV
-1821 TAGLLA
+1821 TPGLLA
-1827 QYAWHRLLARHC
+1827 QYAWHRLLARRC
-1839 GDPVTLVGNVTP
+1839 GDVVTLVGNVTP
-1851 GRDFPIE
+1851 GRDYPIE
-1858 GITQSVGLYIN
+1858 GITASVGLYIN
-1869 SLPLAL
+1869 SLPLSL
-1875 DWRTELTLAQHIAQ
+1875 DWRTELSLAEHIAR
-1889 LQGDLLALNQHG
+1889 LQSDLMALNEHG

-1909 RGGPRLFQSLFVFEN
+1909 KGRARLFQSLFVFEN
-1924 YPMPVPPATPEPH
+1924 YPMPAAPAAPEPH

-1959 ARGGQ
+1959 ARGGR

-1970 FDGEQIAQDRAQ
+1970 FDGDLIPMARAEA
-1982 TVLAQWIAE
+1982 VLAAWIRE
-1991 LEWLAGV
+1991 LEWLAQADL
-1998 SLAEPARLADAKAP
+1998 SQPAKPAAAVLSPAQ
-2012 GAVAAPV
+2012 GAATPSAVKPVAASRAESGQVQP
-2019 AGEAMPTPSMPI
+2019 P
-2031 EAEARRLLTLWQD
+2031 AEARVLVALWERQ
-2044 HCGQHA
+2044 CGVPGI
-2050 SWQQNLSELGID
+2050 WQQTLCELGVD

-2074 EAFGARHGILS
+2074 EAFADGRAPLS
-2085 LQRLKEQGSPAHLFN
+2085 LGDLKTYGSPCRLFN
-2100 HWLVRLPEEV
+2100 HWLVRQPEEV

>member
-1 MNNMITL
+1 MNNMIRL
-8 LKQLERQGVKLALN
+8 LQQLERQGVKLALN

-34 AVTPAIGAQI
+34 AVTPAIGALI

-54 LAARAAF
+54 LGARAAF
-61 EAPIAVS
+61 EAPIA
-68 EEAKSTLQGPLS
+68 ARGALQGPLS

-104 FRVRGDLDT
+104 FRVRGELDT

-135 KDEAGRGAQEILPHA
+135 KDEAGRGAQEILPHQ
-150 PFKLQIEDVSGEPSA
+150 PFRLQIEDVSAAPDA

-180 RPFSLTKGDLSRVN
+180 RPFSLTKGDLSRVH
-194 LIRLGTHEHVLLITQ
+194 LIRLGSHEHVLLITQ

-239 QVAEL
+239 NVAEL
-244 PLNYLDYA
+244 PLTYLDYA

-269 FWVDRLG
+269 FWVDRLS

-288 PRPAHQGSGGELVFS
+288 PRPAHQTSGGELVFS
-303 TIDNSLWDSFKR
+303 TIDNALWDSFKR

-320 STSNFIGLHA
+320 NTSNFIGLHA

-361 LVGFFVNTLVLRTRL
+361 LVGFFVNTLVLRTQL
-376 EGRPSFVDYLQQ
+376 AGRPSFVDYLQQ

-442 ELVEETSPVLPAKTD
+442 QLVEETSPVLPAKTD

-483 TIEAY
+483 TIEGY

-512 EAGMDDA
+512 EAGMDEA
-519 ALGLELASLPVDYPS
+519 ALAAELAALPTQYPS
-534 RDTLL
+534 QDTLI
-539 CHIER
+539 CQFER
-544 RAAVRPDALAVSDDK
+544 QAATHPAALAVSDDER
-559 QALSYGALE
+559 ALSYGELE
-568 AEANR
+568 ARANR

-587 AIGLQAKRES
+587 AVGIQAKRDV

-603 LACWKVGAA
+603 LACWKAGAA

-622 ERLAHILSDAA
+622 ERLAHILTDAS
-633 IGLVLGG
+633 ISLVLGG
-640 EPDARLA
+640 EQDERLA
-647 AALAGTAAEYHN
+647 EALPLAASGTQARYQNLHQLVLEGLPSQAPALARE
-659 LHALALAEMP
+659 P
-669 TGVPAVSRDA
+669 

-712 RARIAL
+712 GARIAL
-718 DHSGAMFNCM
+718 AHSGAMFNCM

-739 LLPLYCGA
+739 LLPLSCGA
-747 ALHFGEP
+747 ALHFCEP

-759 AAAMAKGASHMIL
+759 AAAMARGASHMIL

-782 VADLGS
+782 PADLGS
-788 LRAIGFGG
+788 LKAIGFGG

-827 CARLRPGEPI
+827 CARLVPGAPI
-837 TIGQPIDNLKAV
+837 TIGQPINNLKAL

-861 VPGELCLTGLGL
+861 VPGELCLAGLGL
-873 ASGYLNLPDRTQDA
+873 ARGYLNLPERTQEA
-887 FIERTLV
+887 FVERSL
-894 SGAGTR
+894 AGRTY
-900 VHRLYR
+900 RLYR
-906 TGDRALRRRDGNIQ
+906 TGDRALLRRDGNIN
-920 YLGRIDEQIKLRGY
+920 YLGRLDEQIKLRGY
-934 RIEPGEIETQIAAIE
+934 RIEPGEIETQIAALC
-949 PAIRQIKVVVQEAR
+949 PAIRQIKVVVQEGR
-963 LLAYACLQAGVPEPD
+963 LLAYACLQSGATQPD
-978 AEALLQRA
+978 SEALLQRA
-986 GECLPEYMVPVR
+986 GEQLPEYMVPVR

-1019 AISWQESKGEPQ
+1019 AIDWQESKAEPQ
-1031 GELEQTVLAIW
+1031 GELEQRVLAIW
-1042 QSVLK
+1042 QGVLK

-1101 QAVSHQTEQGVL
+1101 QAVSHKTEQGVL

-1124 WFFEQGFAQSG
+1124 WFFEQGFAKSG

-1147 GIDDT
+1147 GIDDA
-1152 ALMGWMNTL
+1152 ALSGWMNTL
-1161 RAHHD
+1161 LGHHD
-1166 VLRLAVTPAG
+1166 ALRLAVTETG
-1176 QRYLPELPLPPLHRL
+1176 QRYLPALALPPLHVL
-1191 DAAGL
+1191 DATGL
-1196 GESELQARLTQWQ
+1196 DETALQARLTQWQ
-1209 GSFVPEQGQTL
+1209 GDFAPEQGQTL
-1220 AWARLSHLENHLES
+1220 AWARLCNLASEV
-1234 HLENKADADPVEGLF
+1234 DAAPVEGLF

-1271 LAEGRPLPAKGSSY
+1271 LAEGKGLPAKGSSY
-1285 RQWGEGLAAYASRE
+1285 RQWGEGLAAYAARE
-1299 AAQLAFWQAQGEGSE
+1299 AAQLAFWQGQGEGLD
-1314 QDLLEAQRA
+1314 QRLLEAQRA

-1335 DEQIT
+1335 DEKIT
-1340 ARLIDEANQAHLTQ
+1340 ARLIDEANQAHFTQ

-1369 LGYGTKLCVM
+1369 LGYGAKQCVM

-1385 EVIDAQLD
+1385 EAIDPQLD

-1403 TYPLAL
+1403 TYPLVL
-1409 ADRTSWSDLVCDTKE
+1409 ADSESWSDLVCDTKE

-1439 RLHHPGGDELPHSA
+1439 RVHHPRGQGLPHSA

-1473 PVAPGQPSVPEN
+1473 PIAPGQPSAPEN

-1508 ALNQG
+1508 ALNQA
-1513 ASDALMAALAANIET
+1513 ASDALMTALAANLT
-1528 LVNAC
+1528 ALVEAC
-1533 CAQAKPRRTPSD
+1533 CAVQPPRHTPSD
-1545 FPGLALTQ
+1545 FPGLPLSQ
-1553 AALDEVLD
+1553 AALDRVLD
-1561 EAEAG
+1561 PRLAG

-1580 SMLHHRALV
+1580 SMLYHRALA
-1589 PTDSAYHLQTEID
+1589 PRDSAYHLQTEMD
-1602 YLQEMDVAVY
+1602 YRQALDVAVY
-1612 RAAWQAQLARWPV
+1612 RGAWQAQIARWPV
-1625 LRAALLLA
+1625 LRAALLVEE
-1633 DGVALQR
+1633 GVALQR
-1640 IMARAELPFHYEELS
+1640 ILHEAELPFHYEDLS
-1655 GDPQAEARVQA
+1655 GDPQAEARVA
-1666 YRRQDLARPISLDQA
+1666 TYRQQDLAYPIALDKA

-1709 WSGPVLLGSVH
+1709 WSGPVLLGSLH
-1720 RGYQQSMTQARNQD
+1720 RHYQALMQGQ
-1734 TAPEVSPDTAWLAFG
+1734 APEVTPDTAWLAFG

-1754 QSASSAAYWQGREDL
+1754 GSDTTAAYWQGRADL
-1769 LARSNDLSA
+1769 LARPNDLSG

-1784 ESGLSGRLTQQRP
+1784 EPHLTQHRP
-1797 ALCGQPL
+1797 EVCGQTL
-1804 APEISGQL
+1804 ASDVSFQL

-1839 GDPVTLVGNVTP
+1839 GDPVTQVGNVTP
-1851 GRDFPIE
+1851 GRDFPVE
-1858 GITQSVGLYIN
+1858 GITDSVGLYIN

-1875 DWRTELTLAQHIAQ
+1875 DWRTEATLEQHINQ
-1889 LQGDLLALNQHG
+1889 LQGDLMALNQHG
-1901 TQSLSALT
+1901 TQSLAALT
-1909 RGGPRLFQSLFVFEN
+1909 RGRARLFQSLFVFEN
-1924 YPMPVPPATPEPH
+1924 YPMPAPPQTLEPH
-1937 QLVPRFGAVVEKVE
+1937 QLMPRFGNVVEKVE

-1964 LNLRLE
+1964 LSLRFE
-1970 FDGEQIAQDRAQ
+1970 YDGELIARPRAEA
-1982 TVLAQWIAE
+1982 VLAQWLAE
-1991 LEWLAGV
+1991 LEWLAQA
-1998 SLAEPARLADAKAP
+1998 SLAEPARLS
-2012 GAVAAPV
+2012 GVETVRVAAPGL
-2019 AGEAMPTPSMPI
+2019 APAQPEACPADPQ
-2031 EAEARRLLTLWQD
+2031 ARRLLALWQQ
-2044 HCGQHA
+2044 HCGEAA
-2050 SWQQNLSELGID
+2050 SWQQSLTALGVD

-2069 LAALN
+2069 LATLN
-2074 EAFGARHGILS
+2074 QAFGADHRPLTLRDLKAHGV
-2085 LQRLKEQGSPAHLFN
+2085 PCALFN

-2110 L
+2110 S

>member
-8 LKQLERQGVKLALN
+8 LKQLERQGVRLALN
-22 DKGQLISQSSKE
+22 EKGQLISQSSKE
-34 AVTPAIGAQI
+34 AVTPAIGALI

-61 EAPIAVS
+61 EAPIVAQGVQS
-68 EEAKSTLQGPLS
+68 GPLS

-104 FRVRGDLDT
+104 FRVRGELDIR
-113 AALEFAFD
+113 ALEFAFD

-150 PFKLQIEDVSGEPSA
+150 PFKLQIEDVSAEPAA

-180 RPFSLTKGDLSRVN
+180 RPFSLTKGDLSRVH
-194 LIRLGTHEHVLLITQ
+194 LIRLGSREHVLLITQ
-209 HHIISDGWSVK
+209 HHIVSDGWSVK

-239 QVAEL
+239 SVPEL
-244 PLNYLDYA
+244 PLTYLDYA

-288 PRPAHQGSGGELVFS
+288 PRPAHQASGGELVFS
-303 TIDNSLWDSFKR
+303 TIDNALWESFKR

-320 STSNFIGLHA
+320 NTSNFIGLHA

-361 LVGFFVNTLVLRTRL
+361 LVGFFVNTLVLRTQL
-376 EGRPSFVDYLQQ
+376 SGKPSFIDYLQQ

-442 ELVEETSPVLPAKTD
+442 QLVEETSPVLPAKTD

-471 DWLFATALFERA
+471 DWLFATALFERE
-483 TIEAY
+483 TIQAY

-499 VAAPETDIWQLPL
+499 AAAPETDIWQLPL
-512 EAGMDDA
+512 EAGTDQA
-519 ALGLELASLPVDYPS
+519 ALAAELASLPRDYPS

-544 RAAVRPDALAVSDDK
+544 RAAERPDALAVSDGEG
-559 QALSYGALE
+559 ALSYGELE
-568 AEANR
+568 ARANR

-580 QGVTPGA
+580 RGVKPGA
-587 AIGLQAKRES
+587 AIGIQARRDV
-597 AFVIGL
+597 AFVIAL
-603 LACWKVGAA
+603 LACWKAGAA

-622 ERLAHILSDAA
+622 ERLAHILSDASIA
-633 IGLVLGG
+633 LVLGG
-640 EPDARLA
+640 EPDVRLA
-647 AALAGTAAEYHN
+647 EAIKGTDAGYHN
-659 LHALALAEMP
+659 LHLLVLDGLP
-669 TGVPAVSRDA
+669 TSTPAIPRDA

-693 LPKGVMVEQGSLVN
+693 LPKGVMVEQGSLIN

-712 RARIAL
+712 GARIVL
-718 DHSGAMFNCM
+718 DQNGAMFNCM
-728 SLSFDAGNMTT
+728 SLSFDAGNMAT

-754 GEGVI
+754 GEGAI
-759 AAAMAKGASHMIL
+759 TAAINCDASHMIL

-782 VADLGS
+782 PTDLGS

-807 GNRVALYNMYGPT
+807 GERVALFNMYGPT

-827 CARLRPGEPI
+827 CARLVPGQLI
-837 TIGQPIDNLKAV
+837 TIGQPISNLKAL
-849 ILDEAGNPCPVG
+849 ILDEGGNLCPVG
-861 VPGELCLTGLGL
+861 VPGELCLSGLGL
-873 ASGYLNLPDRTQDA
+873 ARGYLNLPERTQEA
-887 FIERTLV
+887 FIELALDGRT
-894 SGAGTR
+894 
-900 VHRLYR
+900 HRLYR

-934 RIEPGEIETQIAAIE
+934 RIEPGEIETQVAALC
-949 PAIRQIKVVVQEAR
+949 PAIRQIKVVVQDGR
-963 LLAYACLQAGVPEPD
+963 LLAYACLHEGASEPD
-978 AEALLQRA
+978 GEALLQRA

-1019 AISWQESKGEPQ
+1019 AIDWQQSKGEPQ
-1031 GELEQTVLAIW
+1031 SELEQTVLAIW
-1042 QSVLK
+1042 QGVLK

-1101 QAVSHQTEQGVL
+1101 QAVSHQTEQGNL
-1113 EGEFPL
+1113 TGEFPL

-1124 WFFEQGFAQSG
+1124 WFFEQGFAKPG

-1147 GIDDT
+1147 GVGDA
-1152 ALMGWMNTL
+1152 ALHGWLTTL
-1161 RAHHD
+1161 RQHHD
-1166 VLRLAVTPAG
+1166 ALRLAVTPTG
-1176 QRYLPELPLPPLHRL
+1176 QRYLAELALPPLPTL
-1191 DAAGL
+1191 DAGTL
-1196 GESELQARLTQWQ
+1196 GGAELQARLTELQ
-1209 GSFVPEQGQTL
+1209 GDLDPASGHTL
-1220 AWARLSHLENHLES
+1220 AWARLRNLAIEGE
-1234 HLENKADADPVEGLF
+1234 ADPVEGLF
-1249 IAFHHLVIDAVSW
+1249 LAFHHLVIDAVSW
-1262 RILAEDLVR
+1262 RILAEDLARVSR
-1271 LAEGRPLPAKGSSY
+1271 GEPLPAKGSSY
-1285 RQWGEGLAAYASRE
+1285 RQWGEGLAAYALRE
-1299 AAQLAFWQAQGEGSE
+1299 EDQLAFWLAQGEGN
-1314 QDLLEAQRA
+1314 QRGLLEAQRA
-1323 PDGRAAASLLRL
+1323 EDGRAAASLLQL
-1335 DEQIT
+1335 DKETT
-1340 ARLIDEANQAHLTQ
+1340 ARLIDPANQAFFTR
-1354 VPDLLLAALTRTLSE
+1354 VPDLLLAALTRTLSQ
-1369 LGYGTKLCVM
+1369 LGYGSHHCVM

-1385 EVIDAQLD
+1385 EAIDAELD

-1409 ADRTSWSDLVCDTKE
+1409 ADEPEWDALVCATKE

-1439 RLHHPGGDELPHSA
+1439 RLHHPRGWELPEA
-1453 IVFNYLGVSHRGTP
+1453 LIVFNYLGVSHQG
-1467 APWQPL
+1467 AAGQPWQPL
-1473 PVAPGQPSVPEN
+1473 PMAPGAPSSPDN

-1498 GGCLTLRQVG
+1498 DGCLTLRQVG
-1508 ALNQG
+1508 ALNQQG
-1513 ASDALMAALAANIET
+1513 SDALMVRLAANLRA
-1528 LVNAC
+1528 LVDHC
-1533 CAQAKPRRTPSD
+1533 CGVSAPRHTPSD
-1545 FPGLALTQ
+1545 FPGLGLSQ
-1553 AALDEVLD
+1553 AALDQVLS
-1561 EAEAG
+1561 G
-1566 GEVETLLPMTSLQQ
+1566 REVETLLPMTSLQQ
-1580 SMLHHRALV
+1580 SMLYHRALA
-1589 PTDSAYHLQTEID
+1589 PRDTAYHLQTEMAYRQPLD
-1602 YLQEMDVAVY
+1602 LAVY
-1612 RAAWQAQLARWPV
+1612 HQAWQAQIARWPA
-1625 LRAALLLA
+1625 LRSELVLA

-1640 IMARAELPFHYEELS
+1640 ILRHAELPFHYQDLV
-1655 GDPQAEARVQA
+1655 GDEQAEARIAA
-1666 YRRQDLARPISLDQA
+1666 YRQQDLARPIPLEQA
-1681 PLLRIACFKLAPDH
+1681 PLLRVACFKLAPDH
-1695 HKVILSAHHAVLDG
+1695 HKVIFSAHHGVLDG
-1709 WSGPVLLGSVH
+1709 WSGPVLLSALH
-1720 RGYQQSMTQARNQD
+1720 RCYQALMNGLLPQAEAD
-1734 TAPEVSPDTAWLAFG
+1734 GAWLEFG

-1754 QSASSAAYWQGREDL
+1754 QTRASEAYWQGRAEL
-1769 LARSNDLSA
+1769 LARPNDLSR

-1784 ESGLSGRLTQQRP
+1784 EPQLTQHRP
-1797 ALCGQPL
+1797 AVCGQTL
-1804 APEISGQL
+1804 APHVSAQL
-1812 ESRARELGV
+1812 EARARELGV
-1821 TAGLLA
+1821 TTGLLA
-1827 QYAWHRLLARHC
+1827 QYAWHRLLARCC
-1839 GDPVTLVGNVTP
+1839 GDDITLVGNVTP

-1869 SLPLAL
+1869 SLPLIL
-1875 DWRTELTLAQHIAQ
+1875 DWRTEATLAEHIAR
-1889 LQGDLLALNQHG
+1889 LQSDLMALNEHG
-1901 TQSLSALT
+1901 IQSLAALT
-1909 RGGPRLFQSLFVFEN
+1909 QGRARLFQSLFVFEN
-1924 YPMPVPPATPEPH
+1924 YPVPALPEEPEPH

-1959 ARGGQ
+1959 ARSGQ
-1964 LNLRLE
+1964 FNLRLE
-1970 FDGEQIAQDRAQ
+1970 FDGDLIPMAKAEA
-1982 TVLAQWIAE
+1982 VLAAWLAE
-1991 LEWLAGV
+1991 LGWLAEA
-1998 SLAEPARLADAKAP
+1998 SLALPARPDEMSLPAP
-2012 GAVAAPV
+2012 VAARVAAPV
-2019 AGEAMPTPSMPI
+2019 AEPCPPA
-2031 EAEARRLLTLWQD
+2031 ARPLVVLWERQ
-2044 HCGQHA
+2044 CGVPGV
-2050 SWQQNLSELGID
+2050 WQQTLCELGVD

-2074 EAFGARHGILS
+2074 AAFAGERAPLTLRDLKAHS
-2085 LQRLKEQGSPAHLFN
+2085 SPSRLYQ

>member
-1 MNNMITL
+1 MNNMILL
-8 LKQLERQGVKLALN
+8 LKQLERQGVKLGLN
-22 DKGQLISQSSKE
+22 EKGQLISQSSKE
-34 AVTPAIGAQI
+34 AVTPAIGATI

-61 EAPIAVS
+61 EAPIAS
-68 EEAKSTLQGPLS
+68 EGARQGPLS

-104 FRVRGDLDT
+104 FRVKGELDT

-121 HLFARHPSMRTRFV
+121 HLFARHPSMRTRFI
-135 KDEAGRGAQEILPHA
+135 KDEAGRGAQEILPHV
-150 PFKLQIEDVSGEPSA
+150 PFKLQIEDVSAEPFA

-180 RPFSLTKGDLSRVN
+180 RPFSLTQGDLSRVH
-194 LIRLGTHEHVLLITQ
+194 LIRLGNREHVLLITQ

-239 QVAEL
+239 QVSEL
-244 PLNYLDYA
+244 PLTYIDYA
-252 HWFNSPRFLDY
+252 RWFNSPRFLDY

-288 PRPAHQGSGGELVFS
+288 PRPAHQDSGGELVFS
-303 TIDNSLWDSFKR
+303 TIDNGLWESFKR

-376 EGRPSFVDYLQQ
+376 EGRPSFIDYLQQ

-442 ELVEETSPVLPAKTD
+442 QLVEETSPVLPAKTD

-471 DWLFATALFERA
+471 DWLFATALFERE
-483 TIEAY
+483 TIQAY

-499 VAAPETDIWQLPL
+499 VAAPETEIWQLPL
-512 EAGMDDA
+512 EAGTDRA
-519 ALGLELASLPVDYPS
+519 ALAAELASLPLDYQN

-544 RAAVRPDALAVSDDK
+544 RAGKCPGALAVSD
-559 QALSYGALE
+559 GAQSLTYDELE
-568 AEANR
+568 VRANR
-573 LAHWLLA
+573 LAHWL
-580 QGVTPGA
+580 QSCGVTPGA
-587 AIGLQAKRES
+587 AIGIQARRDV

-603 LACWKVGAA
+603 LACWKAGAA

-622 ERLAHILSDAA
+622 ERLAHILSDAS

-640 EPDARLA
+640 EPDARLGE
-647 AALAGTAAEYHN
+647 ALAGTTAAYHD
-659 LHALALAEMP
+659 LHQLALDKMP
-669 TGVPAVSRDA
+669 TSTPALPRDA

-712 RARIAL
+712 GDRIAL
-718 DHSGAMFNCM
+718 DQDGAMFNCM
-728 SLSFDAGNMTT
+728 SLSFDAGNMTS

-754 GEGVI
+754 SEGAI
-759 AAAMAKGASHMIL
+759 MAAINCGASHMIL

-782 VADLGS
+782 PADLGS
-788 LRAIGFGG
+788 LKAIGFGG

-807 GNRVALYNMYGPT
+807 GERVALFNMYGPT

-827 CARLRPGEPI
+827 CARLVPGQPI
-837 TIGQPIDNLKAV
+837 TIGQPISNLKAL
-849 ILDEAGNPCPVG
+849 ILDEGGNLCPVG
-861 VPGELCLTGLGL
+861 VPGELCLSGLGL
-873 ASGYLNLPDRTQDA
+873 ARGYLNLPERTQEA
-887 FIERTLV
+887 FIELALAGRTY
-894 SGAGTR
+894 
-900 VHRLYR
+900 RLYR
-906 TGDRALRRRDGNIQ
+906 TGDRALLRRDGNIQ
-920 YLGRIDEQIKLRGY
+920 YLGRLDEQIKLRGY
-934 RIEPGEIETQIAAIE
+934 RIEPGEIETRLAE
-949 PAIRQIKVVVQEAR
+949 LCPVIRQIKVVVQEGR
-963 LLAYACLQAGVPEPD
+963 LLAYACLQAGASEPD
-978 AEALLQRA
+978 GDALLQRA
-986 GECLPEYMVPVR
+986 GECLPEYMVPAR
-998 LCWLPEM
+998 LCWLAEM

-1019 AISWQESKGEPQ
+1019 AIVWQQSKGEPQ
-1031 GELEQTVLAIW
+1031 SELEQTVLAIW
-1042 QSVLK
+1042 QGVLK

-1101 QAVSHQTEQGVL
+1101 QAVSHQTEQGNLV
-1113 EGEFPL
+1113 GEFPL

-1124 WFFEQGFAQSG
+1124 WFFEQGFAKPG

-1147 GIDDT
+1147 GIDDDT
-1152 ALMGWMNTL
+1152 LAGWLTTL
-1161 RAHHD
+1161 RQHHD
-1166 VLRLAVTPAG
+1166 ALRLAVTPTG
-1176 QRYLPELPLPPLHRL
+1176 QRYLAELALPPLPTL
-1191 DAAGL
+1191 DAGTL
-1196 GESELQARLTQWQ
+1196 GGAELQARLTELQ
-1209 GSFVPEQGQTL
+1209 GDLDPARGHTL
-1220 AWARLSHLENHLES
+1220 AWARLRNLATEGE
-1234 HLENKADADPVEGLF
+1234 ADPVEGLF
-1249 IAFHHLVIDAVSW
+1249 LAFHHLVIDAVSW
-1262 RILAEDLVR
+1262 RILAEDLARVSR
-1271 LAEGRPLPAKGSSY
+1271 GEPLPAKGSSY
-1285 RQWGEGLAAYASRE
+1285 RQWGEGLAAYARRE
-1299 AAQLAFWQAQGEGSE
+1299 EKQLGFWLAQGEGS
-1314 QDLLEAQRA
+1314 QRGLLEAERA
-1323 PDGRAAASLLRL
+1323 EDGRAAASLLQL
-1335 DEQIT
+1335 DKETT
-1340 ARLIDEANQAHLTQ
+1340 ARLIDPANQAYFTR

-1369 LGYGTKLCVM
+1369 QGYGSRHCVM

-1385 EVIDAQLD
+1385 EAIDAELD

-1409 ADRTSWSDLVCDTKE
+1409 ADEPEWDALVCATKE

-1439 RLHHPGGDELPHSA
+1439 RLHHPRGQELPQA
-1453 IVFNYLGVSHRGTP
+1453 LIVFNYLGVSHQGSETTGT
-1467 APWQPL
+1467 ATQPWQPL
-1473 PVAPGQPSVPEN
+1473 PMAPGAPSSPDN

-1498 GGCLTLRQVG
+1498 DGCLTLRQVG
-1508 ALNQG
+1508 ALNQQG
-1513 ASDALMAALAANIET
+1513 SDALMARLADNLTALVEH
-1528 LVNAC
+1528 C
-1533 CAQAKPRRTPSD
+1533 CNLKAPRHTPSD
-1545 FPGLALTQ
+1545 FPGLGLSQ
-1553 AALDEVLD
+1553 GALDRILS
-1561 EAEAG
+1561 G
-1566 GEVETLLPMTSLQQ
+1566 HEVETLLPMTSLQQ
-1580 SMLHHRALV
+1580 SMLHHRALA
-1589 PTDSAYHLQTEID
+1589 PRDTAYHLQTEID
-1602 YLQEMDVAVY
+1602 YHQPLDLAAY
-1612 RAAWQAQLARWPV
+1612 RQAWQGQIARWPA
-1625 LRAALLLA
+1625 LRSELVLA

-1640 IMARAELPFHYEELS
+1640 IVQSAELPFHYQDLV
-1655 GDPQAEARVQA
+1655 GDAQAEARIAA
-1666 YRRQDLARPISLDQA
+1666 YRQQDLARSIPLEQA
-1681 PLLRIACFKLAPDH
+1681 PLLRVACFKLAPDH
-1695 HKVILSAHHAVLDG
+1695 HKVVFSAHHGVLDG
-1709 WSGPVLLGSVH
+1709 WSGPVLLGSLH
-1720 RGYQQSMTQARNQD
+1720 SHYQQLMKGQLPQA
-1734 TAPEVSPDTAWLAFG
+1734 EPDTAWLEFG

-1754 QSASSAAYWQGREDL
+1754 QARTAEAYWQGRGAL
-1769 LARSNDLSA
+1769 LARPNDLSA

-1784 ESGLSGRLTQQRP
+1784 EPHLTQRYTQHKP
-1797 ALCGQPL
+1797 AVCGQTL
-1804 APEISGQL
+1804 APYMSTQL
-1812 ESRARELGV
+1812 EARARELGV
-1821 TAGLLA
+1821 TPGLLA
-1827 QYAWHRLLARHC
+1827 QYAWHRLLARRC
-1839 GDPVTLVGNVTP
+1839 GDGVTLVGNVTP
-1851 GRDFPIE
+1851 GRDYPIE
-1858 GITQSVGLYIN
+1858 GITASVGLYIN
-1869 SLPLAL
+1869 SLPLIL
-1875 DWRTELTLAQHIAQ
+1875 DWRTEATLAEHIAR
-1889 LQGDLLALNQHG
+1889 LQADLMALNEHG
-1901 TQSLSALT
+1901 TQSLAALT
-1909 RGGPRLFQSLFVFEN
+1909 KGRARLFQSLFVFEN
-1924 YPMPVPPATPEPH
+1924 YPVSALPEEPEPH
-1937 QLVPRFGAVVEKVE
+1937 QLEPRFGAVVEKVE
-1951 LPLSLVVN
+1951 LPFSLVVN

-1970 FDGEQIAQDRAQ
+1970 FDGDLIPMAKAEA
-1982 TVLAQWIAE
+1982 VLAAWISE
-1991 LEWLAGV
+1991 LEWLAQADL
-1998 SLAEPARLADAKAP
+1998 SQPAKPAAAVLSPAQ
-2012 GAVAAPV
+2012 GAATPSAVTPVAASRAESGQVQP
-2019 AGEAMPTPSMPI
+2019 P
-2031 EAEARRLLTLWQD
+2031 AEARVLVALWERQ
-2044 HCGQHA
+2044 CGV
-2050 SWQQNLSELGID
+2050 SGVWQQTLCELGVD

-2074 EAFGARHGILS
+2074 EAFGQERAPLT
-2085 LQRLKEQGSPAHLFN
+2085 LQTLKTHPSPSRLYR
-2100 HWLVRLPEEV
+2100 HWLVRQTEAV
-2110 L
+2110 

>member
-1 MNNMITL
+1 MNNMILL

-34 AVTPAIGAQI
+34 AVTPAIGATI

-61 EAPIAVS
+61 EAPILAQPDA
-68 EEAKSTLQGPLS
+68 EGARQGPLS

-104 FRVRGDLDT
+104 FRVCGELDT

-121 HLFARHPSMRTRFV
+121 HLFARHPSMRTRFI
-135 KDEAGRGAQEILPHA
+135 KDEAGRGAQEILPHT
-150 PFKLQIEDVSGEPSA
+150 PFKLQIEDVSEQPAA

-180 RPFSLTKGDLSRVN
+180 RPFSLTQGDLSRVH
-194 LIRLGTHEHVLLITQ
+194 LIRLGSREHVLLITQ

-227 RAFLAHQNREPL
+227 RAFLAHQNRAPL
-239 QVAEL
+239 SVPEL
-244 PLNYLDYA
+244 PLTYIDYA
-252 HWFNSPRFLDY
+252 RWFNSPRFLDY

-288 PRPAHQGSGGELVFS
+288 PRPAHQTSGGELVFS
-303 TIDNSLWDSFKR
+303 TIDNGLWESFKR

-361 LVGFFVNTLVLRTRL
+361 LVGFFVNTLVLRTQL
-376 EGRPSFVDYLQQ
+376 AGRPSFVDYLQQ

-442 ELVEETSPVLPAKTD
+442 QLVEETSPVLPAKTD

-471 DWLFATALFERA
+471 DWLFATALFERE
-483 TIEAY
+483 TIQAY

-499 VAAPETDIWQLPL
+499 VAAPETEIWQLPL
-512 EAGMDDA
+512 EAGTDRA
-519 ALGLELASLPVDYPS
+519 ALAAELADLPRDYHN

-544 RAAVRPDALAVSDDK
+544 RAAERPDALAVSDGAE
-559 QALSYGALE
+559 ALTYGELE
-568 AEANR
+568 VRANR
-573 LAHWLLA
+573 LAYWLQA

-587 AIGLQAKRES
+587 AIGIQAKRDV
-597 AFVIGL
+597 AFVITL
-603 LACWKVGAA
+603 LACWKAGAA

-622 ERLAHILSDAA
+622 ERLAHILTDAG

-640 EPDARLA
+640 VPDARLGE
-647 AALAGTAAEYHN
+647 ALAGTAAEYHD
-659 LHALALAEMP
+659 LHQLALDKMP
-669 TGVPAVSRDA
+669 TSTPAQPRDA

-712 RARIAL
+712 GERIAL
-718 DHSGAMFNCM
+718 DQNGAMFNCM

-754 GEGVI
+754 GEGAI
-759 AAAMAKGASHMIL
+759 TAAINCGASHMIL

-782 VADLGS
+782 PTDLGS
-788 LRAIGFGG
+788 LKAIGFGG

-807 GNRVALYNMYGPT
+807 GERVALFNMYGPT

-827 CARLRPGEPI
+827 CARLTPGAPI
-837 TIGQPIDNLKAV
+837 TIGRPVNNLKAL
-849 ILDEAGNPCPVG
+849 ILDEAGNLCPVG
-861 VPGELCLTGLGL
+861 VPGELCLSGLGL
-873 ASGYLNLPDRTQDA
+873 ARGYLNLPERTQET
-887 FIERTLV
+887 FIELALDEDTDTRTY
-894 SGAGTR
+894 
-900 VHRLYR
+900 RLYR

-934 RIEPGEIETQIAAIE
+934 RIEPGEIETRLAE
-949 PAIRQIKVVVQEAR
+949 LCPAIRQIKVVVQEGR
-963 LLAYACLQAGVPEPD
+963 LLAYACLHEEASEPD
-978 AEALLQRA
+978 GEALLQRA
-986 GECLPEYMVPVR
+986 GEQLPEYMVPAR
-998 LCWLPEM
+998 LCWLSEM

-1019 AISWQESKGEPQ
+1019 AIQWQESKGEPQ
-1031 GELEQTVLAIW
+1031 SELEQTVLAIW
-1042 QSVLK
+1042 QGVLK

-1091 RRLCRQLGQQ
+1091 RRLCRQLGQLGQQ
-1101 QAVSHQTEQGVL
+1101 QAVSHRSEQGSL
-1113 EGEFPL
+1113 TGEFPL

-1124 WFFEQGFAQSG
+1124 WFFEQDFAKSG

-1147 GIDDT
+1147 GVEDE
-1152 ALMGWMNTL
+1152 TL
-1161 RAHHD
+1161 RGWLDALRQHHD

-1176 QRYLPELPLPPLHRL
+1176 QRYLAELPLPPLPTL
-1191 DAAGL
+1191 DAANLDEVG
-1196 GESELQARLTQWQ
+1196 LQARLTELQ
-1209 GSFVPEQGQTL
+1209 GDFDPASGHTL
-1220 AWARLSHLENHLES
+1220 AWARLRNLAIEGE
-1234 HLENKADADPVEGLF
+1234 ADPVEGLF
-1249 IAFHHLVIDAVSW
+1249 LAFHHLVIDAVSW
-1262 RILAEDLVR
+1262 RILAEDLARVSR
-1271 LAEGRPLPAKGSSY
+1271 GEPLPAKGSSY
-1285 RQWGEGLAAYASRE
+1285 RQWGEGLAAYAKRE
-1299 AAQLAFWQAQGEGSE
+1299 EDQLGFWLAQGEGS
-1314 QDLLEAQRA
+1314 QGHLLEAARA
-1323 PDGRAAASLLRL
+1323 ADGRAAASLLQL
-1335 DEQIT
+1335 DKETT
-1340 ARLIDEANQAHLTQ
+1340 ARLIDPANQAFFTR

-1369 LGYGTKLCVM
+1369 LGYGARHCVM

-1385 EVIDAQLD
+1385 EAIDAELD

-1409 ADRTSWSDLVCDTKE
+1409 ADEPEWDALVCATKE

-1439 RLHHPGGDELPHSA
+1439 RLHHPRGWELPEA
-1453 IVFNYLGVSHRGTP
+1453 LIVFNYLGVSHQGV
-1467 APWQPL
+1467 AGQPWQPL
-1473 PVAPGQPSVPEN
+1473 PMAPGAPSSPDN

-1498 GGCLTLRQVG
+1498 DGCLTLRQVG
-1508 ALNQG
+1508 ALNQQG
-1513 ASDALMAALAANIET
+1513 SDALMVRLAANLRA
-1528 LVNAC
+1528 LVDHC
-1533 CAQAKPRRTPSD
+1533 CEVSAPRHTPSD
-1545 FPGLALTQ
+1545 FPGLGLSQ
-1553 AALDEVLD
+1553 GALDRVLS
-1561 EAEAG
+1561 G
-1566 GEVETLLPMTSLQQ
+1566 REVETLLPMTSLQQ
-1580 SMLHHRALV
+1580 SMLYHRALA
-1589 PTDSAYHLQTEID
+1589 PRDTAYHLQTEID
-1602 YLQEMDVAVY
+1602 YHQPLDLAVY
-1612 RAAWQAQLARWPV
+1612 CQAWQGQIARWPA
-1625 LRAALLLA
+1625 LRSELVLA
-1633 DGVALQR
+1633 DGVVLQR
-1640 IMARAELPFHYEELS
+1640 ILQRAELPFHYQDLV
-1655 GDPQAEARVQA
+1655 GDAQAEAHIAA
-1666 YRRQDLARPISLDQA
+1666 YRQQDLARPIALDAA
-1681 PLLRIACFKLAPDH
+1681 PLLRVACFKLAPDH
-1695 HKVILSAHHAVLDG
+1695 HKMIFSAHHCVLDG
-1709 WSGPVLLGSVH
+1709 WSGPVLLGSLH
-1720 RGYQQSMTQARNQD
+1720 SHYQQLMKGQQPQA
-1734 TAPEVSPDTAWLAFG
+1734 EPDTAWLEFG
-1749 RHIAS
+1749 RHMAS
-1754 QSASSAAYWQGREDL
+1754 QASAAEAYWQGRGDL
-1769 LARSNDLSA
+1769 LAKPNDLSR

-1784 ESGLSGRLTQQRP
+1784 EPQLTQRYTQHRP
-1797 ALCGQPL
+1797 AVCGQTL
-1804 APEISGQL
+1804 APHVSAQL
-1812 ESRARELGV
+1812 EARARALGV
-1821 TAGLLA
+1821 TPGLLA
-1827 QYAWHRLLARHC
+1827 QYAWHRLLARRC
-1839 GDPVTLVGNVTP
+1839 GDDITLVGNVTP

-1869 SLPLAL
+1869 SLPLSL
-1875 DWRTELTLAQHIAQ
+1875 DWRTELSLAEHIAQ
-1889 LQGDLLALNQHG
+1889 LQTDLMALNEHG
-1901 TQSLSALT
+1901 TQSLAALT
-1909 RGGPRLFQSLFVFEN
+1909 KGRSRLFQSLFVFEN
-1924 YPMPVPPATPEPH
+1924 YPMPAAPAAPEPH
-1937 QLVPRFGAVVEKVE
+1937 QLVPQFGTVVEKVE

-1970 FDGEQIAQDRAQ
+1970 FDGDLIPMVKAEA
-1982 TVLAQWIAE
+1982 VLAAWIRE
-1991 LEWLAGV
+1991 LEWLAQV
-1998 SLAEPARLADAKAP
+1998 SLAQSARPEALSLRAQVAARAAGAEPYPADAPAAARALVALWERQCGVP
-2012 GAVAAPV
+2012 GV
-2019 AGEAMPTPSMPI
+2019 
-2031 EAEARRLLTLWQD
+2031 
-2044 HCGQHA
+2044 
-2050 SWQQNLSELGID
+2050 WQQSLQELGVD

-2074 EAFGARHGILS
+2074 EAFADGRAPLS
-2085 LQRLKEQGSPAHLFN
+2085 LGDIKTYGSPCRLFN
-2100 HWLVRLPEEV
+2100 HWLVRQPEEV

>member
-8 LKQLERQGVKLALN
+8 LKQLERQGVRLALN
-22 DKGQLISQSSKE
+22 EKGQLISQSSKE
-34 AVTPAIGAQI
+34 ALTPAIGAQI

-61 EAPIAVS
+61 EAPIVAQGVQS
-68 EEAKSTLQGPLS
+68 GPLS

-104 FRVRGDLDT
+104 FRVIGELDIR
-113 AALEFAFD
+113 ALEFAFD

-135 KDEAGRGAQEILPHA
+135 KDEAGRGAQEILPHV
-150 PFKLQIEDVSGEPSA
+150 PFTLPVEDVSQQPQA

-180 RPFSLTKGDLSRVN
+180 RPFSLTKGDLSRVH
-194 LIRLGTHEHVLLITQ
+194 LIRLGSREHVLLITQ
-209 HHIISDGWSVK
+209 HHIVSDGWSVK

-227 RAFLAHQNREPL
+227 RAFLAHQNRAPL
-239 QVAEL
+239 SVPEL
-244 PLNYLDYA
+244 PLTYLDYA

-288 PRPAHQGSGGELVFS
+288 PRPAHQASGGELVFS
-303 TIDNSLWDSFKR
+303 TIDNALWESFKR

-320 STSNFIGLHA
+320 NTSNFIGLHA

-361 LVGFFVNTLVLRTRL
+361 LVGFFVNTLVLRTQL
-376 EGRPSFVDYLQQ
+376 TGKPSFVDYLQQ

-442 ELVEETSPVLPAKTD
+442 QLVEETSPVLPAKTD

-464 LMDSVRV
+464 LMDYVRV
-471 DWLFATALFERA
+471 DWLFATALFERE
-483 TIEAY
+483 TIQTY

-512 EAGMDDA
+512 EAGTDQA
-519 ALGLELASLPVDYPS
+519 ALAAELASLPRDYPS

-539 CHIER
+539 CYIER
-544 RAAVRPDALAVSDDK
+544 RAAQFPDALAVSDGEG
-559 QALSYGALE
+559 ALSYGELE
-568 AEANR
+568 ASANR

-580 QGVTPGA
+580 RGVKPGA
-587 AIGLQAKRES
+587 AIGIQARRDV
-597 AFVIGL
+597 AFVVAL
-603 LACWKVGAA
+603 LACWKTGAA

-622 ERLAHILSDAA
+622 ERLAHILGDASIA
-633 IGLVLGG
+633 LVLGG

-647 AALAGTAAEYHN
+647 EAITGTDAGYHD
-659 LHALALAEMP
+659 LHRLALDGLP
-669 TGVPAVSRDA
+669 TSTPAIPRDA

-693 LPKGVMVEQGSLVN
+693 LPKGVMVEHGSLVN
-707 LMADH
+707 LMVDH
-712 RARIAL
+712 GARIVL
-718 DHSGAMFNCM
+718 DQDGAMFNCM

-754 GEGVI
+754 GEGAI
-759 AAAMAKGASHMIL
+759 TAAINCGASHMIL

-782 VADLGS
+782 PTDLGS
-788 LRAIGFGG
+788 LKAIGFGG

-807 GNRVALYNMYGPT
+807 GERVALYNMYGPT

-827 CARLRPGEPI
+827 CARLVPGQPI
-837 TIGQPIDNLKAV
+837 TIGQPISNLKAL
-849 ILDEAGNPCPVG
+849 ILDEGGNLCPVG
-861 VPGELCLTGLGL
+861 VPGELCLSGLGL
-873 ASGYLNLPDRTQDA
+873 ARGYLNLPERTQEA
-887 FIERTLV
+887 FIELMLDEDTDARTY
-894 SGAGTR
+894 
-900 VHRLYR
+900 RLYR

-934 RIEPGEIETQIAAIE
+934 RIEPGEIETQVAALC
-949 PAIRQIKVVVQEAR
+949 PAIRQIKVVVQDGR
-963 LLAYACLQAGVPEPD
+963 LLAYACLHEGASEPD
-978 AEALLQRA
+978 GEALLQRA

-1019 AISWQESKGEPQ
+1019 AIDWQQSKSEPQ
-1031 GELEQTVLAIW
+1031 SELEQTVLAIW
-1042 QSVLK
+1042 QGVLK

-1101 QAVSHQTEQGVL
+1101 QAVSHQTEQGNL
-1113 EGEFPL
+1113 TGEFPL

-1124 WFFEQGFAQSG
+1124 WFFEQGYAKPG

-1147 GIDDT
+1147 GIDDDT
-1152 ALMGWMNTL
+1152 LAGWLTTL
-1161 RAHHD
+1161 RQHHD
-1166 VLRLAVTPAG
+1166 ALRLAVTPTG
-1176 QRYLPELPLPPLHRL
+1176 QRYLAELALPPLPTL
-1191 DAAGL
+1191 DAGAL
-1196 GESELQARLTQWQ
+1196 GGAELQARLTELQ
-1209 GSFVPEQGQTL
+1209 GDLDPASGHTL
-1220 AWARLSHLENHLES
+1220 AWARLRNLAIEGEA
-1234 HLENKADADPVEGLF
+1234 EPVEGLF
-1249 IAFHHLVIDAVSW
+1249 LAFHHLVIDAVSW
-1262 RILAEDLVR
+1262 RILAEDLARVSR
-1271 LAEGRPLPAKGSSY
+1271 GEPLPAKGSSY
-1285 RQWGEGLAAYASRE
+1285 RQWGEGLAAYALRE
-1299 AAQLAFWQAQGEGSE
+1299 EDQLAFWLAQGEGN
-1314 QDLLEAQRA
+1314 QRGLLEAQRA
-1323 PDGRAAASLLRL
+1323 ENGRAAASLLQL
-1335 DEQIT
+1335 DKETT
-1340 ARLIDEANQAHLTQ
+1340 ARLIDPANQAFFTR
-1354 VPDLLLAALTRTLSE
+1354 VPDLLLAALTRTLSQ
-1369 LGYGTKLCVM
+1369 LGYGARHCVM

-1385 EVIDAQLD
+1385 EAIDAELD

-1409 ADRTSWSDLVCDTKE
+1409 ADEPEWDALVCATKE

-1439 RLHHPGGDELPHSA
+1439 RLHHPRGWELPEA
-1453 IVFNYLGVSHRGTP
+1453 LIVFNYLGVSHQG
-1467 APWQPL
+1467 AAGQPWQPL
-1473 PVAPGQPSVPEN
+1473 PMAPGAPSSPDN

-1498 GGCLTLRQVG
+1498 DGCLTLRQVG
-1508 ALNQG
+1508 ALNQQG
-1513 ASDALMAALAANIET
+1513 SDALMVRLAANLRA
-1528 LVNAC
+1528 LVDHC
-1533 CAQAKPRRTPSD
+1533 CGVSAPRHTPSD
-1545 FPGLALTQ
+1545 FPGLGLSQ
-1553 AALDEVLD
+1553 AALDQVLS
-1561 EAEAG
+1561 G
-1566 GEVETLLPMTSLQQ
+1566 REVETLLPMTSLQQ
-1580 SMLHHRALV
+1580 SMLYHRELA
-1589 PTDSAYHLQTEID
+1589 PRDTAYHLQTEMAYRQPLD
-1602 YLQEMDVAVY
+1602 LAVY
-1612 RAAWQAQLARWPV
+1612 RQAWQAQIARWPA
-1625 LRAALLLA
+1625 LRSELVLA

-1640 IMARAELPFHYEELS
+1640 ILRHAELPFHYQDLV
-1655 GDPQAEARVQA
+1655 GDEQAEARIAA
-1666 YRRQDLARPISLDQA
+1666 YRQQDLARPIPLEQA
-1681 PLLRIACFKLAPDH
+1681 PLLRVACFKLAPDH
-1695 HKVILSAHHAVLDG
+1695 HKVIFSAHHGVLDG
-1709 WSGPVLLGSVH
+1709 WSGPVLLGSLH
-1720 RGYQQSMTQARNQD
+1720 RCYQALMNGLLPQAEAD
-1734 TAPEVSPDTAWLAFG
+1734 GAWLEFG

-1754 QSASSAAYWQGREDL
+1754 QTRASEAYWQGRAEL
-1769 LARSNDLSA
+1769 LARPNDLSR

-1784 ESGLSGRLTQQRP
+1784 EPQLTQHRP
-1797 ALCGQPL
+1797 AVCGQTL
-1804 APEISGQL
+1804 APHVLAQL
-1812 ESRARELGV
+1812 EARARELGV
-1821 TAGLLA
+1821 TTGLLA
-1827 QYAWHRLLARHC
+1827 QYAWHRLLARCC
-1839 GDPVTLVGNVTP
+1839 GDDITLVGNVTP

-1869 SLPLAL
+1869 SLPLIL
-1875 DWRTELTLAQHIAQ
+1875 DWRTEATLAEHIAR
-1889 LQGDLLALNQHG
+1889 LQSDLMALNEHG
-1901 TQSLSALT
+1901 TQSLAALT
-1909 RGGPRLFQSLFVFEN
+1909 QGRARLFQSLFVFEN
-1924 YPMPVPPATPEPH
+1924 YPVPALPEEPEPH

-1959 ARGGQ
+1959 ARSGR

-1970 FDGEQIAQDRAQ
+1970 FDGDLIPMAKAEA
-1982 TVLAQWIAE
+1982 VLAAWLAE
-1991 LEWLAGV
+1991 LGWLAEA
-1998 SLAEPARLADAKAP
+1998 SLALPARPDEMSLPAP
-2012 GAVAAPV
+2012 VAARVAAPV
-2019 AGEAMPTPSMPI
+2019 AEPCPPA
-2031 EAEARRLLTLWQD
+2031 ARPLVVLWERQ
-2044 HCGQHA
+2044 CGVPGV
-2050 SWQQNLSELGID
+2050 WQQTLCELGVD

-2074 EAFGARHGILS
+2074 AAFAGERAPLTLRDLKAHS
-2085 LQRLKEQGSPAHLFN
+2085 SPSRLYQ

>member
-1 MNNMITL
+1 MNNMILL

-34 AVTPAIGAQI
+34 AVTPAIGATI

-54 LAARAAF
+54 LAARVAF
-61 EAPIAVS
+61 EAPIEVQGALS
-68 EEAKSTLQGPLS
+68 GPLS

-104 FRVRGDLDT
+104 FRVNGELDT

-121 HLFARHPSMRTRFV
+121 HLFARHPSMRTRFI
-135 KDEAGRGAQEILPHA
+135 KDEAGRGAQEILPHQ
-150 PFKLQIEDVSGEPSA
+150 PFKLQIEDVSAEPDV

-180 RPFSLTKGDLSRVN
+180 RPFSLTQGDLSRVH
-194 LIRLGTHEHVLLITQ
+194 LIRLGSREHVLLITQ

-239 QVAEL
+239 KVSQL
-244 PLNYLDYA
+244 PLTYIDYA
-252 HWFNSPRFLDY
+252 RWFNSDRFLDY

-288 PRPAHQGSGGELVFS
+288 PRPAHQASGGELVFS
-303 TIDNSLWDSFKR
+303 TIDNALWESFKR

-320 STSNFIGLHA
+320 NTSNFIGLHA

-361 LVGFFVNTLVLRTRL
+361 LVGFFVNTLVLRTQL
-376 EGRPSFVDYLQQ
+376 EGRPNFIDYLQQ

-442 ELVEETSPVLPAKTD
+442 QLVEETSPVLPAKTD

-471 DWLFATALFERA
+471 DWLFATALFERE
-483 TIEAY
+483 TIQAY

-512 EAGMDDA
+512 EAGTDQA
-519 ALGLELASLPVDYPS
+519 ALAAELASLPRDYPS

-544 RAAVRPDALAVSDDK
+544 RAVQFPDALAVSDGEG
-559 QALSYGALE
+559 ALSYGELE
-568 AEANR
+568 ARANR

-580 QGVTPGA
+580 RGVTPGST
-587 AIGLQAKRES
+587 IGIQAKRDV
-597 AFVIGL
+597 AFVVAL

-612 YVPLDPAYPA
+612 CVPLDPAYPA
-622 ERLAHILSDAA
+622 GRLAHILSDASIA
-633 IGLVLGG
+633 LVLGG

-647 AALAGTAAEYHN
+647 ETIKGTDAGYHN
-659 LHALALAEMP
+659 LHRLALDGLPSKA
-669 TGVPAVSRDA
+669 PAIPRDA

-712 RARIAL
+712 AERIAL
-718 DHSGAMFNCM
+718 DHEGAMFNCM

-759 AAAMAKGASHMIL
+759 TAAINCGASHMIL

-782 VADLGS
+782 PTDLGS

-807 GNRVALYNMYGPT
+807 GERVALFNMYGPT

-827 CARLRPGEPI
+827 CARLVPGQPI
-837 TIGQPIDNLKAV
+837 TIGQPISNLKAL
-849 ILDEAGNPCPVG
+849 ILDEGGNLCPVG
-861 VPGELCLTGLGL
+861 VPGELCLSGLGL
-873 ASGYLNLPDRTQDA
+873 ARGYLNLPERTQEA
-887 FIERTLV
+887 FIELALDGRT
-894 SGAGTR
+894 
-900 VHRLYR
+900 HRLYR
-906 TGDRALRRRDGNIQ
+906 TGDRALKRRDGKVQ

-934 RIEPGEIETQIAAIE
+934 RIEPGEIETQVAALC
-949 PAIRQIKVVVQEAR
+949 PAIRQIKVVVQDGR
-963 LLAYACLQAGVPEPD
+963 LLAYACLHEGASEPD
-978 AEALLQRA
+978 GEALLQRA

-1019 AISWQESKGEPQ
+1019 AIDWQQSKSEPQ
-1031 GELEQTVLAIW
+1031 SELEQTVLAIW
-1042 QSVLK
+1042 QGVLK

-1101 QAVSHQTEQGVL
+1101 QAVSHQTEQGNL
-1113 EGEFPL
+1113 TGEFPL

-1124 WFFEQGFAQSG
+1124 WFFEQGYAKPG

-1147 GIDDT
+1147 GVGDA
-1152 ALMGWMNTL
+1152 ALHGWLTTL
-1161 RAHHD
+1161 RQHHD
-1166 VLRLAVTPAG
+1166 ALRLAVTPTG
-1176 QRYLPELPLPPLHRL
+1176 QRYLAELPLPPLPTL
-1191 DAAGL
+1191 DAGSLDEA
-1196 GESELQARLTQWQ
+1196 ELQARLTELQ
-1209 GSFVPEQGQTL
+1209 GDFDPASGHTL
-1220 AWARLSHLENHLES
+1220 AWARLRNLSLEGER
-1234 HLENKADADPVEGLF
+1234 EGEREGETVEGLF
-1249 IAFHHLVIDAVSW
+1249 LAFHHLVIDAVSW
-1262 RILAEDLVR
+1262 RILAEDLARVSR
-1271 LAEGRPLPAKGSSY
+1271 GEPLPAKGSSY
-1285 RQWGEGLAAYASRE
+1285 RQWGEGLAAYAKRE
-1299 AAQLAFWQAQGEGSE
+1299 EDQLGFWLAQGEGS
-1314 QDLLEAQRA
+1314 QQGLLEAERA
-1323 PDGRAAASLLRL
+1323 EDGRAAASLLQL
-1335 DEQIT
+1335 DKETT
-1340 ARLIDEANQAHLTQ
+1340 ARLIDTANQAYFTR

-1369 LGYGTKLCVM
+1369 LGYGSRHCVM

-1385 EVIDAQLD
+1385 EAIDAELD

-1409 ADRTSWSDLVCDTKE
+1409 EDAGAWDALVCATKE
-1424 RLRAVPDKG
+1424 QLRAVPDKG

-1439 RLHHPGGDELPHSA
+1439 RLHHPRGQELPQA
-1453 IVFNYLGVSHRGTP
+1453 LVVFNYLGVSHQGE
-1467 APWQPL
+1467 AAQPWQPL
-1473 PVAPGQPSVPEN
+1473 PMAPGAPTSPDN
-1485 LPRELISLHGGVY
+1485 LPRELVSLHGGVFD
-1498 GGCLTLRQVG
+1498 GRLTLRQVG
-1508 ALNQG
+1508 ALNQQG
-1513 ASDALMAALAANIET
+1513 SDALMARLADNLTALVEH
-1528 LVNAC
+1528 C
-1533 CAQAKPRRTPSD
+1533 CNLKAPRHTPSD
-1545 FPGLALTQ
+1545 FPGIALSQ
-1553 AALDEVLD
+1553 AALDRVLN
-1561 EAEAG
+1561 G
-1566 GEVETLLPMTSLQQ
+1566 REVETLLPMTSLQQ
-1580 SMLHHRALV
+1580 SMFHHRALL
-1589 PTDSAYHLQTEID
+1589 PRDHAYHLQTEMD
-1602 YLQEMDVAVY
+1602 YHQPLDVAVY
-1612 RAAWQAQLARWPV
+1612 RQAWQGQIARWPA
-1625 LRAALLLA
+1625 LRSELVLA

-1640 IMARAELPFHYEELS
+1640 ILKHAELPFHYENLS
-1655 GDPQAEARVQA
+1655 GLGDAEARVQA
-1666 YRRQDLARPISLDQA
+1666 YRQQDLARPIPLEQA
-1681 PLLRIACFKLAPDH
+1681 PLLRLACFKLAPDH
-1695 HKVILSAHHAVLDG
+1695 HKVIFSAHHSVLDG
-1709 WSGPVLLGSVH
+1709 WSGPVLLGSLH
-1720 RGYQQSMTQARNQD
+1720 SHYQQLMKGQLPQA
-1734 TAPEVSPDTAWLAFG
+1734 EPDTAWLEFG

-1754 QSASSAAYWQGREDL
+1754 QTRSADAYWQGRGEL
-1769 LARSNDLSA
+1769 LATPNDLA
-1778 LFGVAL
+1778 CLFGVTLDAG
-1784 ESGLSGRLTQQRP
+1784 SSGRHTQQRP
-1797 ALCGQPL
+1797 AVCATALPTEVATLL
-1804 APEISGQL
+1804 AR
-1812 ESRARELGV
+1812 RARELGV

-1827 QYAWHRLLARHC
+1827 QYAWHRLLARRC
-1839 GDPVTLVGNVTP
+1839 GDAVTLVGNVTP
-1851 GRDFPIE
+1851 GRDYPIE
-1858 GITQSVGLYIN
+1858 GITASVGLYIN

-1875 DWRTELTLAQHIAQ
+1875 EWRTELTLAEHIAR
-1889 LQGDLLALNQHG
+1889 LQSDLMALNEHG
-1901 TQSLSALT
+1901 TQSLAALT
-1909 RGGPRLFQSLFVFEN
+1909 KGRGRLFQSLFVFEN
-1924 YPMPVPPATPEPH
+1924 YPMPAAPAAPEPH

-1951 LPLSLVVN
+1951 LPLSLVVSS
-1959 ARGGQ
+1959 RGETLQ
-1964 LNLRLE
+1964 LRLE
-1970 FDGEQIAQDRAQ
+1970 FDGEQIPEARAEA
-1982 TVLAQWIAE
+1982 VLAAWLAE
-1991 LEWLAGV
+1991 LDWLAQADLSQPARVAAAPSPAQGAATPSTATQV
-1998 SLAEPARLADAKAP
+1998 AATKAEPGLAQP
-2012 GAVAAPV
+2012 P
-2019 AGEAMPTPSMPI
+2019 
-2031 EAEARRLLTLWQD
+2031 AEARALVALWDRL
-2044 HCGQHA
+2044 CGVPGI
-2050 SWQQNLSELGID
+2050 WQQTLCELGVD

-2074 EAFGARHGILS
+2074 EAFGQEREPLT
-2085 LQRLKEQGSPAHLFN
+2085 LQTLKAHPSPSRLYR
-2100 HWLVRLPEEV
+2100 HWLVRQTEAAL
-2110 L
+2110 

>member
-1 MNNMITL
+1 MNNMILL

-22 DKGQLISQSSKE
+22 EKGQLISQSSKE
-34 AVTPAIGAQI
+34 AVTPAIGATI
-44 KAHKDELVRC
+44 KTHKDELVRC

-61 EAPIAVS
+61 EAPIEVQGALS
-68 EEAKSTLQGPLS
+68 GPLS

-104 FRVRGDLDT
+104 FRVSGELDT

-121 HLFARHPSMRTRFV
+121 HLFARHPSMRTRFI
-135 KDEAGRGAQEILPHA
+135 KDEAGRGAQEILPHV
-150 PFKLQIEDVSGEPSA
+150 PFELQIEDVSAEPDV

-180 RPFSLTKGDLSRVN
+180 RPFSLTQGDLSRVH
-194 LIRLGTHEHVLLITQ
+194 LIRLGSREHVLLITQ

-239 QVAEL
+239 KVSQL
-244 PLNYLDYA
+244 PLTYIDYA
-252 HWFNSPRFLDY
+252 RWFNSDRFLDY

-288 PRPAHQGSGGELVFS
+288 PRPAHQASGGELVFS
-303 TIDNSLWDSFKR
+303 TIDNALWESFKR

-320 STSNFIGLHA
+320 NTSNFIGLHA

-442 ELVEETSPVLPAKTD
+442 QLVEETSPVLPAKTD

-471 DWLFATALFERA
+471 DWLFATALFERE
-483 TIEAY
+483 TIQAY

-512 EAGMDDA
+512 EAGTDRA
-519 ALGLELASLPVDYPS
+519 ALAAELADLPRDYHN

-544 RAAVRPDALAVSDDK
+544 RAAERPDALAVSDGAD
-559 QALSYGALE
+559 ALTYGELE
-568 AEANR
+568 VRANR
-573 LAHWLLA
+573 LAHWL
-580 QGVTPGA
+580 QSCGVTPGA
-587 AIGLQAKRES
+587 AIGIQARRDV
-597 AFVIGL
+597 AFVVAL
-603 LACWKVGAA
+603 LACWKAGAA

-622 ERLAHILSDAA
+622 ERLAHILSDASIA
-633 IGLVLGG
+633 LVLGG

-647 AALAGTAAEYHN
+647 EAIKGTDAGYHN
-659 LHALALAEMP
+659 LHQLALDKMP
-669 TGVPAVSRDA
+669 TSTPALPRDA

-693 LPKGVMVEQGSLVN
+693 LPKGVMVEQGSLIN

-712 RARIAL
+712 GERIAL
-718 DHSGAMFNCM
+718 GKGGAMFNCM
-728 SLSFDAGNMTT
+728 SLSFDAGNMTS

-759 AAAMAKGASHMIL
+759 GAAIARGASHMIL

-782 VADLGS
+782 PTDLGS

-807 GNRVALYNMYGPT
+807 GERVALFNMYGPT

-827 CARLRPGEPI
+827 CARLTPGAPI
-837 TIGQPIDNLKAV
+837 TIGRPVNNLKAL
-849 ILDEAGNPCPVG
+849 ILDEGGNLCPVG
-861 VPGELCLTGLGL
+861 VPGELCLAGLGL
-873 ASGYLNLPDRTQDA
+873 ARGYLNLPERTQEA
-887 FIERTLV
+887 FIELALADRT
-894 SGAGTR
+894 
-900 VHRLYR
+900 HRLYR
-906 TGDRALRRRDGNIQ
+906 TGDRALKRRDGKVQ

-934 RIEPGEIETQIAAIE
+934 RIEPGEIETQVAALC
-949 PAIRQIKVVVQEAR
+949 PAIRQVKVVVQDGR
-963 LLAYACLQAGVPEPD
+963 LLAYACLHEGASEPD
-978 AEALLQRA
+978 GEALLQRA
-986 GECLPEYMVPVR
+986 GECLPEYMVPAR
-998 LCWLPEM
+998 LCWLAEM

-1019 AISWQESKGEPQ
+1019 AIQWQESKGEPQ
-1031 GELEQTVLAIW
+1031 SELEQTVLAIW
-1042 QSVLK
+1042 QGVLK

-1101 QAVSHQTEQGVL
+1101 QAVSHRSEQGNL
-1113 EGEFPL
+1113 TGEFPL

-1124 WFFEQGFAQSG
+1124 WFFEQGFAKPG

-1147 GIDDT
+1147 RVDDE
-1152 ALMGWMNTL
+1152 ALRGWLDAL
-1161 RAHHD
+1161 RLHHD
-1166 VLRLAVTPAG
+1166 ALRLAVTPGG
-1176 QRYLPELPLPPLHRL
+1176 QRYLAELALPPLPTL
-1191 DAAGL
+1191 DAGTL
-1196 GESELQARLTQWQ
+1196 GGAELQARLTEQQ
-1209 GSFVPEQGQTL
+1209 GDLDPASGHTL
-1220 AWARLSHLENHLES
+1220 AWARLRNLAIEGE
-1234 HLENKADADPVEGLF
+1234 ADPVEGLF
-1249 IAFHHLVIDAVSW
+1249 LAFHHLVIDAVSW
-1262 RILAEDLVR
+1262 RILAEDLARVSR
-1271 LAEGRPLPAKGSSY
+1271 GEPLPAKGSSY
-1285 RQWGEGLAAYASRE
+1285 RQWGEGLAAYALRE
-1299 AAQLAFWQAQGEGSE
+1299 EDQLAFWLAQGEGS
-1314 QDLLEAQRA
+1314 QRGLLEAQRA
-1323 PDGRAAASLLRL
+1323 EDGRAAASLLQL
-1335 DEQIT
+1335 DKETT
-1340 ARLIDEANQAHLTQ
+1340 ARLIDPANQAFFTR

-1369 LGYGTKLCVM
+1369 LGYGARHCVM

-1385 EVIDAQLD
+1385 EAIDPELD

-1409 ADRTSWSDLVCDTKE
+1409 ADEPEWDALVCATKE

-1439 RLHHPGGDELPHSA
+1439 RLHHPRGQELPQA
-1453 IVFNYLGVSHRGTP
+1453 LIVFNYLGVSHQGSETTGT
-1467 APWQPL
+1467 ATQPWQPL
-1473 PVAPGQPSVPEN
+1473 PMAPGAPSSPDN

-1498 GGCLTLRQVG
+1498 DGCLTLRQVG
-1508 ALNQG
+1508 ALNQQG
-1513 ASDALMAALAANIET
+1513 SDALMVRLAANLRA
-1528 LVNAC
+1528 LVDHC
-1533 CAQAKPRRTPSD
+1533 CEVLAPRHTPSD
-1545 FPGLALTQ
+1545 FPGLGLSQ
-1553 AALDEVLD
+1553 GALDQVLS
-1561 EAEAG
+1561 G
-1566 GEVETLLPMTSLQQ
+1566 REVETLLPMTSLQQ
-1580 SMLHHRALV
+1580 SMFHHRALA
-1589 PTDSAYHLQTEID
+1589 PRDTAYHLQTEID
-1602 YLQEMDVAVY
+1602 YHQPLDVAVY
-1612 RAAWQAQLARWPV
+1612 RQAWQGQIARWPA
-1625 LRAALLLA
+1625 LRSELVLA

-1640 IMARAELPFHYEELS
+1640 IVQSAELPFHYQDLV
-1655 GDPQAEARVQA
+1655 GDAQAEAHVAA
-1666 YRRQDLARPISLDQA
+1666 YRQQDLARPIALDAA
-1681 PLLRIACFKLAPDH
+1681 PLLRVACFKLAPDH
-1695 HKVILSAHHAVLDG
+1695 HKVVFSAHHGVLDG
-1709 WSGPVLLGSVH
+1709 WSSPVLLGSLH
-1720 RGYQQSMTQARNQD
+1720 RCYQALMNGLLPQAEAD
-1734 TAPEVSPDTAWLAFG
+1734 GAWLEFG

-1754 QSASSAAYWQGREDL
+1754 QASAADAYWQGRAEL
-1769 LARSNDLSA
+1769 LAKPNDLSC

-1784 ESGLSGRLTQQRP
+1784 EPHLTQHRP
-1797 ALCGQPL
+1797 AVCGQTL
-1804 APEISGQL
+1804 APYMSTQL
-1812 ESRARELGV
+1812 EARARELGV
-1821 TAGLLA
+1821 TPGLLA
-1827 QYAWHRLLARHC
+1827 QYAWHRLLARRC
-1839 GDPVTLVGNVTP
+1839 GDGVTLVGNVTP
-1851 GRDFPIE
+1851 GRDYPIE
-1858 GITQSVGLYIN
+1858 GITASVGLYIN
-1869 SLPLAL
+1869 SLPLIL
-1875 DWRTELTLAQHIAQ
+1875 DWRNELSLAEHIAR
-1889 LQGDLLALNQHG
+1889 LQSDLMALNEHG

-1909 RGGPRLFQSLFVFEN
+1909 KGRARLFQCLFVFEN
-1924 YPMPVPPATPEPH
+1924 YPMPAAPAAPEPH

-1959 ARGGQ
+1959 ARGGR

-1970 FDGEQIAQDRAQ
+1970 FDGDLIPMARAEA
-1982 TVLAQWIAE
+1982 VLAAWISE
-1991 LEWLAGV
+1991 LEWLAQADLSQPARVAAAAPSPAQGAATPSAV
-1998 SLAEPARLADAKAP
+1998 TQMAATRAEPGQAQP
-2012 GAVAAPV
+2012 P
-2019 AGEAMPTPSMPI
+2019 
-2031 EAEARRLLTLWQD
+2031 AEARVLVALWER
-2044 HCGQHA
+2044 HCGVPGV
-2050 SWQQNLSELGID
+2050 WQQSLQDLGVD

-2074 EAFGARHGILS
+2074 EAFADGRAPLS
-2085 LQRLKEQGSPAHLFN
+2085 LGDLKTYGSPCRLFN
-2100 HWLVRLPEEV
+2100 HWLVRQPEEV

>member
-8 LKQLERQGVKLALN
+8 LKQLERQGVRLALN
-22 DKGQLISQSSKE
+22 EKGQLISQSSKE
-34 AVTPAIGAQI
+34 ALTPAIGALI

-61 EAPIAVS
+61 EAPIVAQG
-68 EEAKSTLQGPLS
+68 AQQGPLS

-104 FRVRGDLDT
+104 FRVSGELDT

-135 KDEAGRGAQEILPHA
+135 KDEAGRGAQEILPHV
-150 PFKLQIEDVSGEPSA
+150 PFKLQIEDVSQQPQA

-180 RPFSLTKGDLSRVN
+180 KPFSLTQGDLSRVH
-194 LIRLGTHEHVLLITQ
+194 LIRLGEREHVLLITQ

-239 QVAEL
+239 SVPEL
-244 PLNYLDYA
+244 PLTYLDYA

-288 PRPAHQGSGGELVFS
+288 PRPAHQASGGELVFS
-303 TIDNSLWDSFKR
+303 TIDNALWGSFKR

-320 STSNFIGLHA
+320 NTSNFIGLHA

-361 LVGFFVNTLVLRTRL
+361 LVGFFVNTLVLRTQL
-376 EGRPSFVDYLQQ
+376 DGRPSFIEYLQQ

-442 ELVEETSPVLPAKTD
+442 QLVEETSPVLPAKTD

-471 DWLFATALFERA
+471 DWLFATALFERE
-483 TIEAY
+483 TIQSY

-512 EAGMDDA
+512 EAGTDRDA
-519 ALGLELASLPVDYPS
+519 LAAELASLPLDYPS

-544 RAAVRPDALAVSDDK
+544 RAVQFPDSLAVSDGEG
-559 QALSYGALE
+559 ALSYGELE
-568 AEANR
+568 ARANR
-573 LAHWLLA
+573 LAHWLLTR
-580 QGVTPGA
+580 GVTPGS
-587 AIGLQAKRES
+587 AIGIQARRDV
-597 AFVIGL
+597 AFVVAL
-603 LACWKVGAA
+603 LACWKTGAA

-622 ERLAHILSDAA
+622 ERLAHILSDASIA
-633 IGLVLGG
+633 LVLGG

-647 AALAGTAAEYHN
+647 EAIKGTDAGYHN
-659 LHALALAEMP
+659 LHRLALDGLPSKA
-669 TGVPAVSRDA
+669 PAIPRDA

-712 RARIAL
+712 CARIVL
-718 DHSGAMFNCM
+718 DQNGAMFNCM

-747 ALHFGEP
+747 ALLFGEP

-759 AAAMAKGASHMIL
+759 GAAIARGASHMIL

-782 VADLGS
+782 PAELGS
-788 LRAIGFGG
+788 LKAIGFGG

-807 GNRVALYNMYGPT
+807 GDRVALYNMYGPT

-827 CARLRPGEPI
+827 CARLTPGAPI
-837 TIGQPIDNLKAV
+837 TIGRPVNNLKAL
-849 ILDEAGNPCPVG
+849 ILDEAGNLCPVG
-861 VPGELCLTGLGL
+861 VPGELCLAGLGL
-873 ASGYLNLPDRTQDA
+873 ARGYLNLPERTQEA
-887 FIERTLV
+887 FIELALAER
-894 SGAGTR
+894 A
-900 VHRLYR
+900 HRLYR
-906 TGDRALRRRDGNIQ
+906 TGDRALLRRDGNIQ

-934 RIEPGEIETQIAAIE
+934 RIEPGEIETRLAE
-949 PAIRQIKVVVQEAR
+949 LCPAIRQIKVVVQEGR
-963 LLAYACLQAGVPEPD
+963 LLAYACLQAGASEPD
-978 AEALLQRA
+978 GDALLQRA
-986 GECLPEYMVPVR
+986 GECLPEYMVPAR

-1019 AISWQESKGEPQ
+1019 AIVWQQSKGEPQ
-1031 GELEQTVLAIW
+1031 NELERTVLAIW
-1042 QSVLK
+1042 QGVLK

-1101 QAVSHQTEQGVL
+1101 QAVSHRSEQGSL
-1113 EGEFPL
+1113 TGEFPL

-1124 WFFEQGFAQSG
+1124 WFFEQGFAKSG

-1147 GIDDT
+1147 GVEDE
-1152 ALMGWMNTL
+1152 ALRGWLDTL
-1161 RAHHD
+1161 RQHHD
-1166 VLRLAVTPAG
+1166 ALRLAVTPTG
-1176 QRYLPELPLPPLHRL
+1176 QRYLAELPLPPLPTL
-1191 DAAGL
+1191 DAANLDEAG
-1196 GESELQARLTQWQ
+1196 LQARLTELQ
-1209 GSFVPEQGQTL
+1209 GDFDPACGHTL
-1220 AWARLSHLENHLES
+1220 AWARLRNLSLEGES
-1234 HLENKADADPVEGLF
+1234 ETVEGLF
-1249 IAFHHLVIDAVSW
+1249 LAFHHLVIDAVSW
-1262 RILAEDLVR
+1262 RILAEDLARVSR
-1271 LAEGRPLPAKGSSY
+1271 GEPLPAKGSSY
-1285 RQWGEGLAAYASRE
+1285 RQWGEGLAAYALRE
-1299 AAQLAFWQAQGEGSE
+1299 EEQLGFWLAQGEGS
-1314 QDLLEAQRA
+1314 QGHLLIAARA
-1323 PDGRAAASLLRL
+1323 TDGRAAASLLQL
-1335 DEQIT
+1335 GQETT
-1340 ARLIDEANQAHLTQ
+1340 ARLIDTANQAYFTR

-1369 LGYGTKLCVM
+1369 LGYGNRHCVM

-1385 EVIDAQLD
+1385 EAIDAELD

-1409 ADRTSWSDLVCDTKE
+1409 ADAKEWDALVCATKE
-1424 RLRAVPDKG
+1424 QLRAVPDKG

-1439 RLHHPGGDELPHSA
+1439 RLHHPRGWELPEA
-1453 IVFNYLGVSHRGTP
+1453 LIVFNYLGVSHQG
-1467 APWQPL
+1467 AAGQPWQPL
-1473 PVAPGQPSVPEN
+1473 PMAPGAPSSPDN

-1498 GGCLTLRQVG
+1498 DGCLTLRQVG
-1508 ALNQG
+1508 ALNQQG
-1513 ASDALMAALAANIET
+1513 SDALMVRLAANLRA
-1528 LVNAC
+1528 LVDHC
-1533 CAQAKPRRTPSD
+1533 CGVSAPRHTPSD
-1545 FPGLALTQ
+1545 FPGLGLSQ
-1553 AALDEVLD
+1553 AALDQVLS
-1561 EAEAG
+1561 G
-1566 GEVETLLPMTSLQQ
+1566 REVETLLPMTSLQQ
-1580 SMLHHRALV
+1580 SMLYHRALA
-1589 PTDSAYHLQTEID
+1589 PRDTAYHLQTEMAYRQPLD
-1602 YLQEMDVAVY
+1602 LAVY
-1612 RAAWQAQLARWPV
+1612 RQAWQAQIARWPA
-1625 LRAALLLA
+1625 LRSELVLA

-1640 IMARAELPFHYEELS
+1640 ILRHAELPFHYQDLV
-1655 GDPQAEARVQA
+1655 GDEQAEARIAA
-1666 YRRQDLARPISLDQA
+1666 YRQQDLARPIPLEQA
-1681 PLLRIACFKLAPDH
+1681 PLLRVACFKLAPDH
-1695 HKVILSAHHAVLDG
+1695 HKVIFSAHHGVLDG
-1709 WSGPVLLGSVH
+1709 WSGPVLLGALH
-1720 RGYQQSMTQARNQD
+1720 RCYQALMNGLLPQAEAD
-1734 TAPEVSPDTAWLAFG
+1734 GAWLEFG

-1754 QSASSAAYWQGREDL
+1754 QTRASEAYWHGRAEQ
-1769 LARSNDLSA
+1769 LARPNDLSR

-1784 ESGLSGRLTQQRP
+1784 EPQLTQHRP
-1797 ALCGQPL
+1797 AVCGQIL
-1804 APEISGQL
+1804 APQVSAQL
-1812 ESRARELGV
+1812 EARARELGV
-1821 TAGLLA
+1821 TTGLLA
-1827 QYAWHRLLARHC
+1827 QYAWHRLLARRC
-1839 GDPVTLVGNVTP
+1839 GDDITLVGNVTP

-1869 SLPLAL
+1869 SLPLSL
-1875 DWRTELTLAQHIAQ
+1875 DWRTEATLAEHIAR
-1889 LQGDLLALNQHG
+1889 LQSDLMALNEHG
-1901 TQSLSALT
+1901 TQSLAALT
-1909 RGGPRLFQSLFVFEN
+1909 QGRARLFQSLFVFEN
-1924 YPMPVPPATPEPH
+1924 YPVPALPEEPEPH

-1964 LNLRLE
+1964 FNLRFE
-1970 FDGEQIAQDRAQ
+1970 FDGDLIPMAKAEA
-1982 TVLAQWIAE
+1982 VLAAWLTE
-1991 LEWLAGV
+1991 LGWLAGA
-1998 SLAEPARLADAKAP
+1998 SLALPARPDEMSLPAP
-2012 GAVAAPV
+2012 VAARVAAPV
-2019 AGEAMPTPSMPI
+2019 AEPCPPL
-2031 EAEARRLLTLWQD
+2031 ARPLVALWERQ
-2044 HCGQHA
+2044 CGVPGV
-2050 SWQQNLSELGID
+2050 WQQTLCELGVD

-2074 EAFGARHGILS
+2074 AAFAGERAPLTLRDLKAHS
-2085 LQRLKEQGSPAHLFN
+2085 SPSRLYQ

>member
-1 MNNMITL
+1 MNNMIAL
-8 LKQLERQGVKLALN
+8 LRQLERQGVKLALN
-22 DKGQLISQSSKE
+22 DKGQLVSQSSKE
-34 AVTPAIGAQI
+34 AVTPAIGALI
-44 KAHKDELVRC
+44 KQHKEALVRC

-61 EAPIAVS
+61 EAPIEGLGA
-68 EEAKSTLQGPLS
+68 LQGPLS

-104 FRVRGDLDT
+104 FRVSGELDT

-121 HLFARHPSMRTRFV
+121 RLFARHPSMRTRFV
-135 KDEAGRGAQEILPHA
+135 KDEAGRGAQEILPHT
-150 PFKLQIEDVSGEPSA
+150 PFKLTIEDVSQQPQA

-180 RPFSLTKGDLSRVN
+180 RPFSLVQGDLSRVH
-194 LIRLGTHEHVLLITQ
+194 LIRLGAREHVLLITQ

-227 RAFLAHQNREPL
+227 RAFLAHQNRESL
-239 QVAEL
+239 DLAEL
-244 PLNYLDYA
+244 PLTYIDYA
-252 HWFNSPRFLDY
+252 RWFNSPRFLDY

-288 PRPAHQGSGGELVFS
+288 PRPAHQASGGELVFS
-303 TIDNSLWDSFKR
+303 TIDNALWDSFKR

-320 STSNFIGLHA
+320 NTSNFIGLHA

-376 EGRPSFVDYLQQ
+376 EGNPSFVDYLQQ
-388 CREEDLAA
+388 CRIDDLAA

-442 ELVEETSPVLPAKTD
+442 QLVEETSPVLPAKTD

-483 TIEAY
+483 TIEGY

-499 VAAPETDIWQLPL
+499 VAAPDTDIWQLPL
-512 EAGMDDA
+512 EAGMDRA
-519 ALGLELASLPVDYPS
+519 ALAAELASLPTDYQR

-539 CHIER
+539 CQFER
-544 RAAVRPDALAVSDDK
+544 QAAAHPAAPAVSDGEGT
-559 QALSYGALE
+559 LSYGELE
-568 AEANR
+568 TRANQ

-587 AIGLQAKRES
+587 AIGIQAKRDL
-597 AFVIGL
+597 AFVIAL
-603 LACWKVGAA
+603 LASWKAGAA

-622 ERLAHILSDAA
+622 ERLAHILSDAG
-633 IGLVLGG
+633 IKLVLGG
-640 EPDARLA
+640 GQDARLA
-647 AALAGTAAEYHN
+647 EALTGADAGYHN
-659 LHALALAEMP
+659 LHRLVLESLP
-669 TGVPAVSRDA
+669 CSVPAVSRDA

-712 RARIAL
+712 AERIEL
-718 DHSGAMFNCM
+718 DRSGAMFNCM

-739 LLPLYCGA
+739 LLPLSCGA

-759 AAAMAKGASHMIL
+759 AAAMACGASHMIL

-782 VADLGS
+782 PLDLGS

-796 EACPSSLVERW
+796 EACPSTLVDRW
-807 GNRVALYNMYGPT
+807 GARVALYNMYGPT

-827 CARLRPGEPI
+827 CARLSPGQPI
-837 TIGQPIDNLKAV
+837 TIGRPINNLKAL
-849 ILDEAGNPCPVG
+849 ILDEGGNPCPVG
-861 VPGELCLTGLGL
+861 VPGELCLAGLGL
-873 ASGYLNLPDRTQDA
+873 ARGYLNLP
-887 FIERTLV
+887 ERTAEAFVELTH
-894 SGAGTR
+894 AGRT
-900 VHRLYR
+900 HRLYR
-906 TGDRALRRRDGNIQ
+906 TGDRALKRRDGNLN
-920 YLGRIDEQIKLRGY
+920 YLGRLDEQIKLRGY
-934 RIEPGEIETQIAAIE
+934 RIEPGEIETQLAAIE
-949 PAIRQIKVVVQEAR
+949 PAIRQIKVVVQEGR
-963 LLAYACLQAGVPEPD
+963 LLAYACLDKASLQAGASEPD
-978 AEALLQRA
+978 GEALLQRA
-986 GECLPEYMVPVR
+986 GELLPEYMVPVR
-998 LCWLPEM
+998 LCWLAEM

-1019 AISWQESKGEPQ
+1019 ALQWQESKGEPQ

-1042 QSVLK
+1042 QGVLK

-1068 LTTRLRDAGL
+1068 LCTRLRDAGL

-1091 RRLCRQLGQQ
+1091 RRLCRQLDQQ
-1101 QAVSHQTEQGVL
+1101 QATSHQTEQGIL

-1124 WFFEQGFAQSG
+1124 WFFEQGFAKPG

-1147 GIDDT
+1147 GIDDDT
-1152 ALMGWMNTL
+1152 LAGWLTTL
-1161 RAHHD
+1161 RQHHD
-1166 VLRLAVTPAG
+1166 ALRLAVTPAG
-1176 QRYLPELPLPPLHRL
+1176 QRYLAELALPPLPTL
-1191 DAAGL
+1191 DAGTL
-1196 GESELQARLTQWQ
+1196 GGAELQARLTELQ
-1209 GSFVPEQGQTL
+1209 GDLDPASGHTL
-1220 AWARLSHLENHLES
+1220 AWARLHNLPIEGEA
-1234 HLENKADADPVEGLF
+1234 EPVEGLF
-1249 IAFHHLVIDAVSW
+1249 LAFHHLVIDAVSW
-1262 RILAEDLVR
+1262 RILAEDLAR
-1271 LAEGRPLPAKGSSY
+1271 LARGEPLPAKGSSY
-1285 RQWGEGLAAYASRE
+1285 RQWGEGLEAYAGRE
-1299 AAQLAFWQAQGEGSE
+1299 AAQLSFWQAQGEGS
-1314 QDLLEAQRA
+1314 QQGLLKAQRA

-1335 DEQIT
+1335 DADTT
-1340 ARLIDEANQAHLTQ
+1340 ARLINEANQAHFTR
-1354 VPDLLLAALTRTLSE
+1354 VPDLLLAALTRTLSD
-1369 LGYGTKLCVM
+1369 LGYGENHCLM

-1385 EVIDAQLD
+1385 EAIDAEAIDSEARAPQLD

-1409 ADRTSWSDLVCDTKE
+1409 ANRGDWGGLVCDTKE

-1439 RLHHPGGDELPHSA
+1439 RMHHPRGRELPQSA
-1453 IVFNYLGVSHRGTP
+1453 IVFNYLGVSHRGT
-1467 APWQPL
+1467 AAASWQPL
-1473 PVAPGQPSVPEN
+1473 PVAPGQPSAPDN

-1498 GGCLTLRQVG
+1498 DGCLTLRQVG
-1508 ALNQG
+1508 ALNQQ
-1513 ASDALMAALAANIET
+1513 ASDALMASLGANIEA
-1528 LVNAC
+1528 LVAAC
-1533 CAQAKPRRTPSD
+1533 CAVERPRHTPSD
-1545 FPGLALTQ
+1545 FPGLPLSQ
-1553 AALDEVLD
+1553 QALDLVLD
-1561 EAEAG
+1561 PAG
-1566 GEVETLLPMTSLQQ
+1566 GEVETLLPMSSLQQ
-1580 SMLHHRALV
+1580 SMLYHRALA
-1589 PTDSAYHLQTEID
+1589 PRDTAYHLQTEID
-1602 YLQEMDVAVY
+1602 YRQGLDVAVY
-1612 RAAWQAQLARWPV
+1612 QAAWQAQLARWPV
-1625 LRAALLLA
+1625 LRAALLVEE
-1633 DGVALQR
+1633 GVALQR
-1640 IMARAELPFHYEELS
+1640 ILRHAELPFHHEDLS
-1655 GDPQAEARVQA
+1655 GMAGAEAHIAA
-1666 YRRQDLARPISLDQA
+1666 YRQRDLAHPIPLDAA
-1681 PLLRIACFKLAPDH
+1681 PLLRIACFTLAQDH
-1695 HKVILSAHHAVLDG
+1695 HRVILSAHHAVLDG
-1709 WSGPVLLGSVH
+1709 WSGPVLLGSLH
-1720 RGYQQSMTQARNQD
+1720 RCYQQLMTQPLMNGLSPQ
-1734 TAPEVSPDTAWLAFG
+1734 TSPDQAWLEFG

-1754 QSASSAAYWQGREDL
+1754 QTAANQAYWQGRSDL
-1769 LARSNDLSA
+1769 LARPNDLAA

-1784 ESGLSGRLTQQRP
+1784 EPHLTQHRP
-1797 ALCGQPL
+1797 AVCGQTL
-1804 APEISGQL
+1804 APEISARL
-1812 ESRARELGV
+1812 EARARELGV
-1821 TAGLLA
+1821 TTGLLA
-1827 QYAWHRLLARHC
+1827 QYAWHRLLARRC
-1839 GDPVTLVGNVTP
+1839 GDAVTLVGNVTP

-1875 DWRTELTLAQHIAQ
+1875 DWRTEGTLEQHIAQ
-1889 LQGDLLALNQHG
+1889 LQSDSLALNQYG
-1901 TQSLSALT
+1901 TQSLVALT
-1909 RGGPRLFQSLFVFEN
+1909 KGRGRLFQSLFVFEN
-1924 YPMPVPPATPEPH
+1924 YPMPAQPQTPEPH
-1937 QLVPRFGAVVEKVE
+1937 QLVPHFGSVVEKVE

-1959 ARGGQ
+1959 ARGGL

-1970 FDGEQIAQDRAQ
+1970 YDGELIAPASAEA
-1982 TVLAQWIAE
+1982 VLAQWLAE
-1991 LEWLAGV
+1991 LGWLAQAD
-1998 SLAEPARLADAKAP
+1998 LAQPARLAAGCVPRPGEPLPLAKEDEPAQAMSP
-2012 GAVAAPV
+2012 QANQLLALWRQHC
-2019 AGEAMPTPSMPI
+2019 GEA
-2031 EAEARRLLTLWQD
+2031 
-2044 HCGQHA
+2044 A
-2050 SWQQNLSELGID
+2050 SWQQSLLELGVD

-2074 EAFGARHGILS
+2074 QAFAGEHVPLTLRELKAQGA
-2085 LQRLKEQGSPAHLFN
+2085 PCTLFN
-2100 HWLVRLPEEV
+2100 HWLARLPEEV
-2110 L
+2110 S

>member
-1 MNNMITL
+1 MNNMILL

-34 AVTPAIGAQI
+34 AVTPAIGATI

-54 LAARAAF
+54 LAARVAF
-61 EAPIAVS
+61 EAPIEVQGALS
-68 EEAKSTLQGPLS
+68 GPLS

-104 FRVRGDLDT
+104 FRVKGELDT

-121 HLFARHPSMRTRFV
+121 HLFARHPSMRTRFI
-135 KDEAGRGAQEILPHA
+135 KDEAGRGAQEILPHT
-150 PFKLQIEDVSGEPSA
+150 PFKLQIEDVSAEPIA

-180 RPFSLTKGDLSRVN
+180 RPFSLTQGDLSRVH
-194 LIRLGTHEHVLLITQ
+194 LIRLGSREHVLLITQ

-239 QVAEL
+239 QLNEL
-244 PLNYLDYA
+244 PLTYIDYA
-252 HWFNSPRFLDY
+252 RWFNSPRFLDY

-288 PRPAHQGSGGELVFS
+288 PRPAHQTSGGELVFS
-303 TIDNSLWDSFKR
+303 TIDNGLWESFKR

-442 ELVEETSPVLPAKTD
+442 QLVEETSPVLPAKTD

-471 DWLFATALFERA
+471 DWLFATALFERE
-483 TIEAY
+483 TIQAY

-499 VAAPETDIWQLPL
+499 VAAPETEIWQLPL
-512 EAGMDDA
+512 EVGTDQTALA
-519 ALGLELASLPVDYPS
+519 AELASLPLDYPS

-539 CHIER
+539 CHIEQ
-544 RAAVRPDALAVSDDK
+544 RAGQFPGALAVSDGAD
-559 QALSYGALE
+559 ALSYGELE
-568 AEANR
+568 ARANR

-580 QGVTPGA
+580 CGVTPGS
-587 AIGLQAKRES
+587 AIGIQARRDV
-597 AFVIGL
+597 AFVVAL
-603 LACWKVGAA
+603 LACWKAGAA

-622 ERLAHILSDAA
+622 ERLAHILSDAS

-647 AALAGTAAEYHN
+647 EAIKGTDAGYHG
-659 LHALALAEMP
+659 LHRLALDGLP
-669 TGVPAVSRDA
+669 TSTPAIPRDA

-712 RARIAL
+712 GDRIAL
-718 DHSGAMFNCM
+718 GKGGAMFNCM

-754 GEGVI
+754 GEGAI
-759 AAAMAKGASHMIL
+759 MAAISKGASHMIL

-782 VADLGS
+782 PTDLGS
-788 LRAIGFGG
+788 LKAIGFGG

-807 GNRVALYNMYGPT
+807 GARVELYNMYGPT

-827 CARLRPGEPI
+827 CARLTPGAPI
-837 TIGQPIDNLKAV
+837 TIGRPVNNLKAL
-849 ILDEAGNPCPVG
+849 ILDEGGNLCPVG
-861 VPGELCLTGLGL
+861 VPGELCLAGLGL
-873 ASGYLNLPDRTQDA
+873 ARGYLNLPERTQDA
-887 FIERTLV
+887 FIELALADRI
-894 SGAGTR
+894 
-900 VHRLYR
+900 HRLYR

-934 RIEPGEIETQIAAIE
+934 RIEPGEIETQVAALC
-949 PAIRQIKVVVQEAR
+949 PAIRQIKVVVQEGR
-963 LLAYACLQAGVPEPD
+963 LLAYACLHAEASEPD
-978 AEALLQRA
+978 GEALLQRA
-986 GECLPEYMVPVR
+986 GECLPEYMVPAR

-1019 AISWQESKGEPQ
+1019 AIVWQQSKGEPQ
-1031 GELEQTVLAIW
+1031 NELEQTVLAIW
-1042 QSVLK
+1042 QGVLK

-1101 QAVSHQTEQGVL
+1101 AVSHRSEQGSL
-1113 EGEFPL
+1113 TGEFPL

-1124 WFFEQGFAQSG
+1124 WFFEQGFAKPG

-1147 GIDDT
+1147 GVDDV
-1152 ALMGWMNTL
+1152 ALHGWLTTL
-1161 RAHHD
+1161 RQHHD
-1166 VLRLAVTPAG
+1166 ALRLAVTPAG
-1176 QRYLPELPLPPLHRL
+1176 QRYLAELPLPPLPTL
-1191 DAAGL
+1191 DAANLDEAG
-1196 GESELQARLTQWQ
+1196 LQARLTELQ
-1209 GSFVPEQGQTL
+1209 GVLDPARGHTL
-1220 AWARLSHLENHLES
+1220 AWARLRNLAIEGE
-1234 HLENKADADPVEGLF
+1234 ADPVEGLF
-1249 IAFHHLVIDAVSW
+1249 LAFHHLVIDAVSW
-1262 RILAEDLVR
+1262 RILAEDLARVSR
-1271 LAEGRPLPAKGSSY
+1271 GEPLPAKGSSY
-1285 RQWGEGLAAYASRE
+1285 RQWGEGLAAYALRE
-1299 AAQLAFWQAQGEGSE
+1299 EDQLAFWLAQGEGS
-1314 QDLLEAQRA
+1314 QRGLLEAQRA
-1323 PDGRAAASLLRL
+1323 ENGRAAASLLQL
-1335 DEQIT
+1335 DKETT
-1340 ARLIDEANQAHLTQ
+1340 ARLIDPANQAFFTR

-1369 LGYGTKLCVM
+1369 LGYGTRHCVM

-1385 EVIDAQLD
+1385 EAIDAELD

-1409 ADRTSWSDLVCDTKE
+1409 ADEPEWDALVCATKE

-1439 RLHHPGGDELPHSA
+1439 RLNHPRGQELPQA
-1453 IVFNYLGVSHRGTP
+1453 LVVFNYLGVSHQGV
-1467 APWQPL
+1467 ASQAWQPL
-1473 PVAPGQPSVPEN
+1473 PMAPGSPSSPDN
-1485 LPRELISLHGGVY
+1485 LPRELVSLHGGVY
-1498 GGCLTLRQVG
+1498 DGRLTLRQVG
-1508 ALNQG
+1508 ALNQL
-1513 ASDALMAALAANIET
+1513 ASDALMTRLAANIEA
-1528 LVNAC
+1528 LVVHC
-1533 CAQAKPRRTPSD
+1533 CAQKAPRHTPSD
-1545 FPGLALTQ
+1545 FPGLGLSQ
-1553 AALDEVLD
+1553 AALDQVLS
-1561 EAEAG
+1561 G
-1566 GEVETLLPMTSLQQ
+1566 REVETLLPMTSLQQ
-1580 SMLHHRALV
+1580 SMLHHRALA
-1589 PTDSAYHLQTEID
+1589 PRDTAYHLQTEID
-1602 YLQEMDVAVY
+1602 YHQPLDLAVY
-1612 RAAWQAQLARWPV
+1612 RQAWQGQIARWPA
-1625 LRAALLLA
+1625 LRSELVLA

-1640 IMARAELPFHYEELS
+1640 ILQRAELPFHYQDLV
-1655 GDPQAEARVQA
+1655 GDAQAEAHIAA
-1666 YRRQDLARPISLDQA
+1666 YRQQDLARPIPLEQA
-1681 PLLRIACFKLAPDH
+1681 PLLRVACFKLAPDH
-1695 HKVILSAHHAVLDG
+1695 HKVVFSAHHGVLDG
-1709 WSGPVLLGSVH
+1709 WSGPVLLGSLH
-1720 RGYQQSMTQARNQD
+1720 SHYQQLMKGQLPQA
-1734 TAPEVSPDTAWLAFG
+1734 EPDTAWLEFG

-1754 QSASSAAYWQGREDL
+1754 QARTAEAYWQGRAEL
-1769 LARSNDLSA
+1769 LAKPNDLSC

-1784 ESGLSGRLTQQRP
+1784 EPQLTQRYTQHKP
-1797 ALCGQPL
+1797 AVCGQPL
-1804 APEISGQL
+1804 APHMSARL
-1812 ESRARELGV
+1812 EARARELGV
-1821 TAGLLA
+1821 TPGLLA
-1827 QYAWHRLLARHC
+1827 QYAWHRLLARQC
-1839 GDPVTLVGNVTP
+1839 GDEVTLVGNVTP
-1851 GRDFPIE
+1851 GRDYPID
-1858 GITQSVGLYIN
+1858 GITASVGLYIN
-1869 SLPLAL
+1869 SLPLSL
-1875 DWRTELTLAQHIAQ
+1875 DWRTELSLAEHIAR
-1889 LQGDLLALNQHG
+1889 LQSDLMALNEHG

-1909 RGGPRLFQSLFVFEN
+1909 KGRARLFLSLFVFEN
-1924 YPMPVPPATPEPH
+1924 YPMPAAPAAPEPH
-1937 QLVPRFGAVVEKVE
+1937 QLVPQFGTVVEKVE

-1970 FDGEQIAQDRAQ
+1970 FDGDLIPMAKAEA
-1982 TVLAQWIAE
+1982 VLAAWIRE
-1991 LEWLAGV
+1991 LEWLAQADL
-1998 SLAEPARLADAKAP
+1998 SQPAKPAAAVLSPAQ
-2012 GAVAAPV
+2012 GAATPSAVTQVAAYRAESGLVQP
-2019 AGEAMPTPSMPI
+2019 P
-2031 EAEARRLLTLWQD
+2031 AEARVLVALWER
-2044 HCGQHA
+2044 HCGVPGV
-2050 SWQQNLSELGID
+2050 WQQNLQDLGVD

-2074 EAFGARHGILS
+2074 EAFADGRAPLS
-2085 LQRLKEQGSPAHLFN
+2085 LGDLKTYGSPCRLFN
-2100 HWLVRLPEEV
+2100 HWLVRQPEDV

>member
-8 LKQLERQGVKLALN
+8 LKQLERQGVRLALN
-22 DKGQLISQSSKE
+22 EKGQLISQSSKE
-34 AVTPAIGAQI
+34 ALTPAIGAQI

-61 EAPIAVS
+61 EAPIVAQGVQS
-68 EEAKSTLQGPLS
+68 GPLS

-104 FRVRGDLDT
+104 FRVIGELDT
-113 AALEFAFD
+113 RALEFAFD

-135 KDEAGRGAQEILPHA
+135 KDEAGRGAQEILPHV
-150 PFKLQIEDVSGEPSA
+150 PFTLPVEDVSQQPQA

-180 RPFSLTKGDLSRVN
+180 RPFSLTKGDLSRVH
-194 LIRLGTHEHVLLITQ
+194 LIRLGSREHVLLITQ
-209 HHIISDGWSVK
+209 HHIVSDGWSVK

-239 QVAEL
+239 SVPEL
-244 PLNYLDYA
+244 PLTYLDYA

-288 PRPAHQGSGGELVFS
+288 PRPAHQASGGELVFS
-303 TIDNSLWDSFKR
+303 TIDNALWESFKR

-320 STSNFIGLHA
+320 NTSNFIGLHA

-361 LVGFFVNTLVLRTRL
+361 LVGFFVNTLVLRTQL

-442 ELVEETSPVLPAKTD
+442 QLVEETSPVLPAKTD

-471 DWLFATALFERA
+471 DWLFATALFERE
-483 TIEAY
+483 TIQAY

-512 EAGMDDA
+512 EAGTDQA
-519 ALGLELASLPVDYPS
+519 ALAAELASLPLDYPS

-544 RAAVRPDALAVSDDK
+544 RAAQFPDALAVSDGA
-559 QALSYGALE
+559 QSLSYGELE
-568 AEANR
+568 ARANR
-573 LAHWLLA
+573 LAHWL
-580 QGVTPGA
+580 QSCGVTPGA
-587 AIGLQAKRES
+587 AIGIQAKRDV
-597 AFVIGL
+597 AFVIAL
-603 LACWKVGAA
+603 LACWKAGAA

-622 ERLAHILSDAA
+622 ERLAHILSDASIA
-633 IGLVLGG
+633 LVLGG

-647 AALAGTAAEYHN
+647 EAIKGTDAGYHN
-659 LHALALAEMP
+659 LHRLALDGLP
-669 TGVPAVSRDA
+669 TSVPAIPWDA

-712 RARIAL
+712 GARIVL
-718 DHSGAMFNCM
+718 DQDGAMFNCM

-754 GEGVI
+754 GEGAI
-759 AAAMAKGASHMIL
+759 TAAINCGASHMIL

-782 VADLGS
+782 PTDLGS

-807 GNRVALYNMYGPT
+807 GARVALYNMYGPT

-827 CARLRPGEPI
+827 CARLVPGQPI
-837 TIGQPIDNLKAV
+837 TIGQPISNLKAL
-849 ILDEAGNPCPVG
+849 ILDEGGNLCPVG
-861 VPGELCLTGLGL
+861 VPGELCLSGLGL
-873 ASGYLNLPDRTQDA
+873 ARGYLNLPERTQEA
-887 FIERTLV
+887 FIELALDGRT
-894 SGAGTR
+894 
-900 VHRLYR
+900 HRLYR
-906 TGDRALRRRDGNIQ
+906 TGDRALKRRDGKVQ

-934 RIEPGEIETQIAAIE
+934 RIEPGEIETRLAE
-949 PAIRQIKVVVQEAR
+949 LCPAMRQIKVVVQEGR
-963 LLAYACLQAGVPEPD
+963 LLAYACLHAGASEPD
-978 AEALLQRA
+978 GEALLQRA
-986 GECLPEYMVPVR
+986 SECLPEYMVPVR

-1019 AISWQESKGEPQ
+1019 AIDWQQSKGEPQ
-1031 GELEQTVLAIW
+1031 SELEQIVLAIW
-1042 QSVLK
+1042 QGVLK

-1101 QAVSHQTEQGVL
+1101 QAVSHQTEQGNL
-1113 EGEFPL
+1113 TGEFPL

-1124 WFFEQGFAQSG
+1124 WFFEQGFAKPG

-1147 GIDDT
+1147 GIDDDT
-1152 ALMGWMNTL
+1152 LAGWLTTL
-1161 RAHHD
+1161 RQHHD
-1166 VLRLAVTPAG
+1166 ALRLAVTPSG
-1176 QRYLPELPLPPLHRL
+1176 QRYLAELALPPLPTL
-1191 DAAGL
+1191 DAGTL
-1196 GESELQARLTQWQ
+1196 GGAELQARLTELQ
-1209 GSFVPEQGQTL
+1209 GDLDPASGHTL
-1220 AWARLSHLENHLES
+1220 AWARLRNLAIEGE
-1234 HLENKADADPVEGLF
+1234 ADPVEGLF
-1249 IAFHHLVIDAVSW
+1249 LAFHHLVIDAVSW
-1262 RILAEDLVR
+1262 RILAEDLAWVSR
-1271 LAEGRPLPAKGSSY
+1271 GEPLPAKGSSY
-1285 RQWGEGLAAYASRE
+1285 RQWGEGLAAYALRE
-1299 AAQLAFWQAQGEGSE
+1299 EDQLAFWLAQGEGS
-1314 QDLLEAQRA
+1314 QRGLLEAQRA
-1323 PDGRAAASLLRL
+1323 EDGRAAASLLQL
-1335 DEQIT
+1335 DKETT
-1340 ARLIDEANQAHLTQ
+1340 ARLIDPANQAFFTR
-1354 VPDLLLAALTRTLSE
+1354 VPDLLLAALTRTLSD
-1369 LGYGTKLCVM
+1369 LGYGSRHCVM

-1385 EVIDAQLD
+1385 EAIDPELD

-1409 ADRTSWSDLVCDTKE
+1409 ADEPEWDALVCATKE

-1439 RLHHPGGDELPHSA
+1439 RLHHPRGWELPEA
-1453 IVFNYLGVSHRGTP
+1453 LIVFNYLGVSHQG
-1467 APWQPL
+1467 AAGQPWQPL
-1473 PVAPGQPSVPEN
+1473 PMAPGAPSSPDN

-1498 GGCLTLRQVG
+1498 DGCLTLRQVG
-1508 ALNQG
+1508 ALNQQG
-1513 ASDALMAALAANIET
+1513 SDALMVRLAANLRA
-1528 LVNAC
+1528 LVDHC
-1533 CAQAKPRRTPSD
+1533 CGVSAPRHTPSD
-1545 FPGLALTQ
+1545 FPGLGLSQ
-1553 AALDEVLD
+1553 QALDKVLS
-1561 EAEAG
+1561 G
-1566 GEVETLLPMTSLQQ
+1566 REVETLLPMTSLQQ
-1580 SMLHHRALV
+1580 SMLYHRALA
-1589 PTDSAYHLQTEID
+1589 PRDTAYHLQTEMAYHQPLD
-1602 YLQEMDVAVY
+1602 LAVY
-1612 RAAWQAQLARWPV
+1612 RQAWQAQIARWPA
-1625 LRAALLLA
+1625 LRSELVLA

-1640 IMARAELPFHYEELS
+1640 ILRHAELPFHYQDLV
-1655 GDPQAEARVQA
+1655 GDEQAEARIAA
-1666 YRRQDLARPISLDQA
+1666 YRQQDLARPIPLEQA
-1681 PLLRIACFKLAPDH
+1681 PLLRVACFKLAPDH
-1695 HKVILSAHHAVLDG
+1695 HKVIFSAHHGVLDG
-1709 WSGPVLLGSVH
+1709 WSGPVLLGALH
-1720 RGYQQSMTQARNQD
+1720 RCYQALMNGLLPQAEAD
-1734 TAPEVSPDTAWLAFG
+1734 GTWLEFG

-1754 QSASSAAYWQGREDL
+1754 QTRASEAYWQGRAEL
-1769 LARSNDLSA
+1769 LARPNDLSR

-1784 ESGLSGRLTQQRP
+1784 EPQLTQHRP
-1797 ALCGQPL
+1797 AVCGQTLVPHVS
-1804 APEISGQL
+1804 AQL
-1812 ESRARELGV
+1812 EARARELGV
-1821 TAGLLA
+1821 TTGLLA
-1827 QYAWHRLLARHC
+1827 QYAWHRLLARRC
-1839 GDPVTLVGNVTP
+1839 GDDITLVGNVTP

-1869 SLPLAL
+1869 SLPLIL
-1875 DWRTELTLAQHIAQ
+1875 DWRTEATLAEHIAR
-1889 LQGDLLALNQHG
+1889 LQSDSMALNEHG
-1901 TQSLSALT
+1901 TQSLAALT
-1909 RGGPRLFQSLFVFEN
+1909 QGRARLFQSLFVFEN
-1924 YPMPVPPATPEPH
+1924 YPVPALPEEPEPH
-1937 QLVPRFGAVVEKVE
+1937 QLLPRFGAVVEKVE

-1959 ARGGQ
+1959 ARSGQ
-1964 LNLRLE
+1964 FNLRLE
-1970 FDGEQIAQDRAQ
+1970 FDGELIPMAKAEA
-1982 TVLAQWIAE
+1982 VLAAWLAE
-1991 LEWLAGV
+1991 LGWLAEAH
-1998 SLAEPARLADAKAP
+1998 LALPARPDEMSLPAP
-2012 GAVAAPV
+2012 VAARVAAPV
-2019 AGEAMPTPSMPI
+2019 AEPCPPA
-2031 EAEARRLLTLWQD
+2031 ARPLVVLWERQ
-2044 HCGQHA
+2044 CGVPGV
-2050 SWQQNLSELGID
+2050 WQQTLCELGVD

-2074 EAFGARHGILS
+2074 AAFAGESAPLTLRDLKAHS
-2085 LQRLKEQGSPAHLFN
+2085 SPSRLYQ

>member
-1 MNNMITL
+1 MNNMILL
-8 LKQLERQGVKLALN
+8 LKQLERQGVKLGLN
-22 DKGQLISQSSKE
+22 EKGQLISQSSKE
-34 AVTPAIGAQI
+34 AVTPAIGATI

-61 EAPIAVS
+61 EAPIAS
-68 EEAKSTLQGPLS
+68 EGALQGPLS

-104 FRVRGDLDT
+104 FRVSGELDT

-121 HLFARHPSMRTRFV
+121 HLFARHPSMRTRFI

-150 PFKLQIEDVSGEPSA
+150 PFKLQIEDVSAEPAA

-180 RPFSLTKGDLSRVN
+180 RPFSLTKGDLSRVH
-194 LIRLGTHEHVLLITQ
+194 LIRLGSHEHVLLITQ

-239 QVAEL
+239 QVSEL
-244 PLNYLDYA
+244 PLTYIDYA
-252 HWFNSPRFLDY
+252 RWFNSDRFLDY

-288 PRPAHQGSGGELVFS
+288 PRPAHQDSGGELVFS
-303 TIDNSLWDSFKR
+303 TIDNELWDSFKR

-361 LVGFFVNTLVLRTRL
+361 LVGFFVNTLVLRTQL
-376 EGRPSFVDYLQQ
+376 EGRPSFIDYLQQ

-442 ELVEETSPVLPAKTD
+442 QLVEETSPVLPAKTD

-471 DWLFATALFERA
+471 DWLFATALFERE
-483 TIEAY
+483 TIQAL

-512 EAGMDDA
+512 EAGTDQA
-519 ALGLELASLPVDYPS
+519 ALAAELADLPPDYPS

-544 RAAVRPDALAVSDDK
+544 RAIQLSDVLAVSDGA
-559 QALSYGALE
+559 QSLTYGELE
-568 AEANR
+568 VRANR
-573 LAHWLLA
+573 LAHWLQA

-587 AIGLQAKRES
+587 AIGIQARRDV
-597 AFVIGL
+597 AFVIAL
-603 LACWKVGAA
+603 LACWKAGAA

-622 ERLAHILSDAA
+622 ERLAHILGDAA
-633 IGLVLGG
+633 ISLVLGG
-640 EPDARLA
+640 VPDPRLGE
-647 AALAGTAAEYHN
+647 ALAGTTAAYHD
-659 LHALALAEMP
+659 LHQLALDKMP
-669 TGVPAVSRDA
+669 TSAPALPRDA

-712 RARIAL
+712 GERIAL
-718 DHSGAMFNCM
+718 GNEGAMFNCM
-728 SLSFDAGNMTT
+728 SLSFDAGNMTS

-759 AAAMAKGASHMIL
+759 GAAIACGASHMIL

-782 VADLGS
+782 AADLGS
-788 LRAIGFGG
+788 LKAIGFGG

-807 GNRVALYNMYGPT
+807 GERVALFNMYGPT

-827 CARLRPGEPI
+827 CARLTPGAPI
-837 TIGQPIDNLKAV
+837 TIGRPVNNLKAL
-849 ILDEAGNPCPVG
+849 ILDEAGNLCPVG
-861 VPGELCLTGLGL
+861 VPGELCLAGLGL
-873 ASGYLNLPDRTQDA
+873 ARGYLNLPERTREA
-887 FIERTLV
+887 FIELAFDATNEERT
-894 SGAGTR
+894 
-900 VHRLYR
+900 HRLYR

-934 RIEPGEIETQIAAIE
+934 RIEPGEIETQIASLC
-949 PAIRQIKVVVQEAR
+949 PAMRQIKVVVQEGR
-963 LLAYACLQAGVPEPD
+963 LLAYACLQAGASEPD
-978 AEALLQRA
+978 GDALLQRA
-986 GECLPEYMVPVR
+986 GECLPEYMVPAR
-998 LCWLPEM
+998 LCWLSEM

-1019 AISWQESKGEPQ
+1019 AIVWQQSKGEPQ
-1031 GELEQTVLAIW
+1031 NELEQTVLAIW
-1042 QSVLK
+1042 QGVLK

-1091 RRLCRQLGQQ
+1091 RRLSRQLGQQ
-1101 QAVSHQTEQGVL
+1101 QAVNHRSEQGSL
-1113 EGEFPL
+1113 TGDFPL

-1124 WFFEQGFAQSG
+1124 WFFEQGFAKSG

-1147 GIDDT
+1147 GVEDE
-1152 ALMGWMNTL
+1152 ALRGWLDAL
-1161 RAHHD
+1161 RQHHD
-1166 VLRLAVTPAG
+1166 ALRLAVTPAG
-1176 QRYLPELPLPPLHRL
+1176 QRYLAELPLPPLPTLEAGSL
-1191 DAAGL
+1191 DEA
-1196 GESELQARLTQWQ
+1196 ELQARLTELQ
-1209 GSFVPEQGQTL
+1209 GDFDPARGHTL
-1220 AWARLSHLENHLES
+1220 AWARLRNLSLEGER
-1234 HLENKADADPVEGLF
+1234 ETVEGLF
-1249 IAFHHLVIDAVSW
+1249 LAFHHLVIDAVSW
-1262 RILAEDLVR
+1262 RILAEDLARVSR
-1271 LAEGRPLPAKGSSY
+1271 GEPLPAKGSSY
-1285 RQWGEGLAAYASRE
+1285 RQWGEGLAAYAKRE
-1299 AAQLAFWQAQGEGSE
+1299 EEQMGFWLAQGEGCESG
-1314 QDLLEAQRA
+1314 LLSAQRA
-1323 PDGRAAASLLRL
+1323 ADGRAAASLLQL
-1335 DEQIT
+1335 SQETT
-1340 ARLIDEANQAHLTQ
+1340 ARLIDTANQAYFTR

-1369 LGYGTKLCVM
+1369 QGYGSRHCVM

-1385 EVIDAQLD
+1385 EAIDAELD

-1409 ADRTSWSDLVCDTKE
+1409 ADAREWEALVCATKE
-1424 RLRAVPDKG
+1424 RLHAVPDKG

-1439 RLHHPGGDELPHSA
+1439 RLHHPRGQELPQA
-1453 IVFNYLGVSHRGTP
+1453 LVVFNYLGVSHQGE
-1467 APWQPL
+1467 AAQPWQPL
-1473 PVAPGQPSVPEN
+1473 PVAPGAPTSPDN
-1485 LPRELISLHGGVY
+1485 LPRELVSLHGGVFD
-1498 GGCLTLRQVG
+1498 GRLTLRQVG
-1508 ALNQG
+1508 ALNQQ
-1513 ASDALMAALAANIET
+1513 ASDALMARLADNLTALVEH
-1528 LVNAC
+1528 C
-1533 CAQAKPRRTPSD
+1533 CARAAPRHTPSD
-1545 FPGLALTQ
+1545 FPGLGLSQ
-1553 AALDEVLD
+1553 AALDQVL
-1561 EAEAG
+1561 AG
-1566 GEVETLLPMTSLQQ
+1566 REVETLLPMTSLQQ
-1580 SMLHHRALV
+1580 SMFHHRALV
-1589 PTDSAYHLQTEID
+1589 PGDHAYHLQTEID
-1602 YLQEMDVAVY
+1602 YHQPLDVAVY
-1612 RAAWQAQLARWPV
+1612 RQAWQGQIARWPA
-1625 LRAALLLA
+1625 LRSELVLA

-1640 IMARAELPFHYEELS
+1640 IMKRAELPFHYEDLS
-1655 GDPQAEARVQA
+1655 EVANAEARIQA
-1666 YRRQDLARPISLDQA
+1666 YRQQDLARPIPLEQA
-1681 PLLRIACFKLAPDH
+1681 PLLRLACFKLAPDH
-1695 HKVILSAHHAVLDG
+1695 HKVVFSAHHSVLDG
-1709 WSGPVLLGSVH
+1709 WSGPVLLGALHS
-1720 RGYQQSMTQARNQD
+1720 GYQALMNGLLPQA
-1734 TAPEVSPDTAWLAFG
+1734 EPDTAWLEFG
-1749 RHIAS
+1749 RHIVS
-1754 QSASSAAYWQGREDL
+1754 QTRSADAYWQGRGEL
-1769 LARSNDLSA
+1769 LARPNDLSA

-1784 ESGLSGRLTQQRP
+1784 DPQLTRRHTQHRP
-1797 ALCGQPL
+1797 AVCGQPL
-1804 APEISGQL
+1804 APALSRQL
-1812 ESRARELGV
+1812 ESRARDLGV

-1827 QYAWHRLLARHC
+1827 QYAWHRLLARRS
-1839 GDPVTLVGNVTP
+1839 GDAVTLVGNVTP
-1851 GRDFPIE
+1851 GRDYPIE

-1875 DWRTELTLAQHIAQ
+1875 AWRTELSLAEHIAR
-1889 LQGDLLALNQHG
+1889 LQSDLMALNEHG
-1901 TQSLSALT
+1901 TQSLAALT
-1909 RGGPRLFQSLFVFEN
+1909 KGRARLFQSLFVFEN
-1924 YPMPVPPATPEPH
+1924 YPMPAAPAAPEPH

-1970 FDGEQIAQDRAQ
+1970 FDGDQIPMAKAEA
-1982 TVLAQWIAE
+1982 VLADWIRE
-1991 LEWLAGV
+1991 LEWLAQA
-1998 SLAEPARLADAKAP
+1998 SLAQSARPEAPTLTTEVTARAAGAEPCLADIP
-2012 GAVAAPV
+2012 VAARSLV
-2019 AGEAMPTPSMPI
+2019 E
-2031 EAEARRLLTLWQD
+2031 LWQR
-2044 HCGQHA
+2044 HGGVPGG
-2050 SWQQNLSELGID
+2050 WQQSLQDLGVD

-2074 EAFGARHGILS
+2074 EAFADGRVPLTLGD
-2085 LQRLKEQGSPAHLFN
+2085 LKRYGSPSRLFN
-2100 HWLVRLPEEV
+2100 HWLVRQPEEV

>member
-1 MNNMITL
+1 MNNMILL

-34 AVTPAIGAQI
+34 AVTPAIGATI

-54 LAARAAF
+54 LAARVAF
-61 EAPIAVS
+61 EAPIEVQGALS
-68 EEAKSTLQGPLS
+68 GPLS

-104 FRVRGDLDT
+104 FRVKGELDT

-121 HLFARHPSMRTRFV
+121 HLFARHPSMRTRFI
-135 KDEAGRGAQEILPHA
+135 KDEAGRGAQEISPHT
-150 PFKLQIEDVSGEPSA
+150 PFKLQIEDVSAEPIA

-180 RPFSLTKGDLSRVN
+180 RPFSLTQGDLSRVH
-194 LIRLGTHEHVLLITQ
+194 LIRLGSREHVLLITQ

-239 QVAEL
+239 QLNEL
-244 PLNYLDYA
+244 PLTYIDYA
-252 HWFNSPRFLDY
+252 RWFNSPRFLDY

-288 PRPAHQGSGGELVFS
+288 PRPAHQTSGGELVFS
-303 TIDNSLWDSFKR
+303 TIDNGLWESFKR

-361 LVGFFVNTLVLRTRL
+361 LVGFFVNTLVLRTQL
-376 EGRPSFVDYLQQ
+376 AGRPSFVDYLQQ

-442 ELVEETSPVLPAKTD
+442 QLVEETSPVLPAKTD

-471 DWLFATALFERA
+471 DWLFATALFERE
-483 TIEAY
+483 TIQAY

-512 EAGMDDA
+512 EAGTDRA
-519 ALGLELASLPVDYPS
+519 ALAAELADLPPDYPS

-544 RAAVRPDALAVSDDK
+544 RAGKCPGALAVSDGAD
-559 QALSYGALE
+559 ALTYGELE
-568 AEANR
+568 ARANR

-587 AIGLQAKRES
+587 AIGIQAKRDV
-597 AFVIGL
+597 AFVVAL
-603 LACWKVGAA
+603 LACWKAGAA

-622 ERLAHILSDAA
+622 ERLAHILTDAGIA
-633 IGLVLGG
+633 LVLGG
-640 EPDARLA
+640 EPDARLGE
-647 AALAGTAAEYHN
+647 ALAGTAAEYHD
-659 LHALALAEMP
+659 LHQLVLDKMP
-669 TGVPAVSRDA
+669 TSTPALPRDA

-712 RARIAL
+712 GERIAL
-718 DHSGAMFNCM
+718 DQDGAMFNCM
-728 SLSFDAGNMTT
+728 SLSFDAGNMTS

-759 AAAMAKGASHMIL
+759 GAAIACGASHMIL

-782 VADLGS
+782 PTDLGS
-788 LRAIGFGG
+788 LKAIGFGG
-796 EACPSSLVERW
+796 EACPSSLVDRW
-807 GNRVALYNMYGPT
+807 GERVALFNMYGPT

-827 CARLRPGEPI
+827 CARLTPGAPI
-837 TIGQPIDNLKAV
+837 TIGRPVNNLKAL
-849 ILDEAGNPCPVG
+849 ILDEAGNLCPVG
-861 VPGELCLTGLGL
+861 VPGELCLAGLGL
-873 ASGYLNLPDRTQDA
+873 ARGYLNLPERTQEA
-887 FIERTLV
+887 FIELALDEDTDTRTY
-894 SGAGTR
+894 
-900 VHRLYR
+900 RLYR
-906 TGDRALRRRDGNIQ
+906 TGDRALLRRDGNIQ

-934 RIEPGEIETQIAAIE
+934 RIEPGEIETRLAE
-949 PAIRQIKVVVQEAR
+949 LCPAMRQIKVVVQEGR
-963 LLAYACLQAGVPEPD
+963 LLAYACLHAEASEPD
-978 AEALLQRA
+978 GEALLQRA
-986 GECLPEYMVPVR
+986 GECLPEYMVPAR

-1019 AISWQESKGEPQ
+1019 AIDWQQSKGEPQ
-1031 GELEQTVLAIW
+1031 SELEQTVLAIW
-1042 QSVLK
+1042 QGVLK

-1101 QAVSHQTEQGVL
+1101 QAVSHQTEQGNLV
-1113 EGEFPL
+1113 GDFPL

-1124 WFFEQGFAQSG
+1124 WFFEQCFAKLG

-1147 GIDDT
+1147 GVDDA
-1152 ALMGWMNTL
+1152 ALHGWLTTL
-1161 RAHHD
+1161 RQHHD
-1166 VLRLAVTPAG
+1166 ALRLAVIPTG
-1176 QRYLPELPLPPLHRL
+1176 QRYLAELALPPLPTL
-1191 DAAGL
+1191 DAGTL
-1196 GESELQARLTQWQ
+1196 GGAELQARLTELQ
-1209 GSFVPEQGQTL
+1209 GDLDPASGHTL
-1220 AWARLSHLENHLES
+1220 AWARLRNLAIEGE
-1234 HLENKADADPVEGLF
+1234 AAPVEGLF
-1249 IAFHHLVIDAVSW
+1249 LAFHHLVIDAVSW
-1262 RILAEDLVR
+1262 RILAEDLARVSR
-1271 LAEGRPLPAKGSSY
+1271 GESLPAKGSSY
-1285 RQWGEGLAAYASRE
+1285 RQWGEGLAAYARRE
-1299 AAQLAFWQAQGEGSE
+1299 EDQLPFWLAQGEGS
-1314 QDLLEAQRA
+1314 QGHLLEAQRA
-1323 PDGRAAASLLRL
+1323 EDGRAAASLLQL
-1335 DEQIT
+1335 DKETT
-1340 ARLIDEANQAHLTQ
+1340 ARLIDPANQAFFTR

-1369 LGYGTKLCVM
+1369 LGYGARHCVM

-1385 EVIDAQLD
+1385 EAIDAELD

-1409 ADRTSWSDLVCDTKE
+1409 ADEPAWDALVCATKE
-1424 RLRAVPDKG
+1424 RLRAVSDKG

-1439 RLHHPGGDELPHSA
+1439 RLHHPRGQELPQA
-1453 IVFNYLGVSHRGTP
+1453 LIVFNYLGVSHQGSETTGT
-1467 APWQPL
+1467 ATQPWQPL
-1473 PVAPGQPSVPEN
+1473 PLAPGAPTSPDN

-1498 GGCLTLRQVG
+1498 DGRLTLRQVG
-1508 ALNQG
+1508 ALNQL
-1513 ASDALMAALAANIET
+1513 ASDALMTRLAANIEA
-1528 LVNAC
+1528 LVVHC
-1533 CAQAKPRRTPSD
+1533 CAQKAPRHTPSD
-1545 FPGLALTQ
+1545 FPGLGLSQ
-1553 AALDEVLD
+1553 GALDRVLS
-1561 EAEAG
+1561 G
-1566 GEVETLLPMTSLQQ
+1566 HEVETLLPMTSLQQ
-1580 SMLHHRALV
+1580 SMLHHRALA
-1589 PTDSAYHLQTEID
+1589 PRDTAYHLQTEID
-1602 YLQEMDVAVY
+1602 YHQPLDLAVY
-1612 RAAWQAQLARWPV
+1612 RQAWQAQIARWPA
-1625 LRAALLLA
+1625 LRSELVLA

-1640 IMARAELPFHYEELS
+1640 ILQRAELPFHYQDLV
-1655 GDPQAEARVQA
+1655 GDAQAEAHIAA
-1666 YRRQDLARPISLDQA
+1666 YRQQDLARPIALDVA
-1681 PLLRIACFKLAPDH
+1681 PLLRVACFKLAPDH
-1695 HKVILSAHHAVLDG
+1695 HKVVFSAHHCVLDG
-1709 WSGPVLLGSVH
+1709 WSGPVLLGSLH
-1720 RGYQQSMTQARNQD
+1720 RHYQSLMQGRV
-1734 TAPEVSPDTAWLAFG
+1734 PEVTPDTAWLEFG

-1754 QSASSAAYWQGREDL
+1754 QARTAEAYWQGRAEL
-1769 LARSNDLSA
+1769 LAKPNDLSC

-1784 ESGLSGRLTQQRP
+1784 EPQLTQHRPEVCGETLAP
-1797 ALCGQPL
+1797 AL
-1804 APEISGQL
+1804 SGQL
-1812 ESRARELGV
+1812 EARARALGV

-1827 QYAWHRLLARHC
+1827 QYAWHRLLARRC
-1839 GDPVTLVGNVTP
+1839 GDVVTLVGNVTP
-1851 GRDFPIE
+1851 GRDYPIN
-1858 GITQSVGLYIN
+1858 GITASVGLYIN
-1869 SLPLAL
+1869 SLPLSL
-1875 DWRTELTLAQHIAQ
+1875 DWRTEATLAEHIAR
-1889 LQGDLLALNQHG
+1889 LQSDLMALNEHG
-1901 TQSLSALT
+1901 TQSLAALT
-1909 RGGPRLFQSLFVFEN
+1909 QGRARLFQSLFVFEN
-1924 YPMPVPPATPEPH
+1924 YPVPALPEEPEPH

-1959 ARGGQ
+1959 ARGGR
-1964 LNLRLE
+1964 LNLRFE
-1970 FDGEQIAQDRAQ
+1970 FDGDLIPMAKAEA
-1982 TVLAQWIAE
+1982 VLAAWISE
-1991 LEWLAGV
+1991 LEWLAQADL
-1998 SLAEPARLADAKAP
+1998 SQPAKPAEAVLSPAQ
-2012 GAVAAPV
+2012 GAATPSAVTQVAASRAESGQVQP
-2019 AGEAMPTPSMPI
+2019 P
-2031 EAEARRLLTLWQD
+2031 AEARVLVALWER
-2044 HCGQHA
+2044 HCGVPGV
-2050 SWQQNLSELGID
+2050 WQQSLQDLGVD

-2074 EAFGARHGILS
+2074 EAFADGRAPLS
-2085 LQRLKEQGSPAHLFN
+2085 LGDLKTYGSPCRLFN
-2100 HWLVRLPEEV
+2100 HWLVRQPEEA

>member
-68 EEAKSTLQGPLS
+68 EEAKRTLQGPLS

-104 FRVRGDLDT
+104 FRVRGELDT

-135 KDEAGRGAQEILPHA
+135 KDEAGRGAQEILPHV
-150 PFKLQIEDVSGEPSA
+150 PFKLQIEDMSSAPQA

-263 HAEFKP
+263 HTEFKP

-303 TIDNSLWDSFKR
+303 TIDNDLWDSFKR

-337 RQSGEK
+337 RQSDEK

-471 DWLFATALFERA
+471 DWLFATALFERE
-483 TIEAY
+483 TIQSY

-512 EAGMDDA
+512 EAGMDDGALA
-519 ALGLELASLPVDYPS
+519 ADLASLPVDYPS

-544 RAAVRPDALAVSDDK
+544 RVLAQPTALAVSDD
-559 QALSYGALE
+559 ARSLSYGALE

-573 LAHWLLA
+573 LAHWLLT

-622 ERLAHILSDAA
+622 ERLAHILIDAA
-633 IGLVLGG
+633 ISLVLGG
-640 EPDARLA
+640 EPDARLGE
-647 AALAGTAAEYHN
+647 ALAGTGAQYHN
-659 LHALALAEMP
+659 LHQLALDEMSVS
-669 TGVPAVSRDA
+669 VPAVSRDA

-712 RARIAL
+712 GARIAL
-718 DHSGAMFNCM
+718 DHDGAMFNCM

-782 VADLGS
+782 AADLGS
-788 LRAIGFGG
+788 LKAIGFGG

-873 ASGYLNLPDRTQDA
+873 ARGYLNLPDRTQEA
-887 FIERTLV
+887 FIERTLAN
-894 SGAGTR
+894 GAGTR

-906 TGDRALRRRDGNIQ
+906 TGDRALRRRDGNLS

-949 PAIRQIKVVVQEAR
+949 PAIRQIKVVVQEGR
-963 LLAYACLQAGVPEPD
+963 LLAYACLQAGATEPD

-1019 AISWQESKGEPQ
+1019 AISWQESKSEPQ

-1042 QSVLK
+1042 QAVLK

-1101 QAVSHQTEQGVL
+1101 QAVSHQTEQGIL

-1119 HPIQH
+1119 HPIQR
-1124 WFFEQGFAQSG
+1124 WFFEQGFAKSG

-1147 GIDDT
+1147 GVDDE
-1152 ALMGWMNTL
+1152 ALMGWMSTL
-1161 RAHHD
+1161 LAHHD
-1166 VLRLAVTPAG
+1166 ALRLAVTPTG
-1176 QRYLPELPLPPLHRL
+1176 QRYLAELALPPLHRL
-1191 DAAGL
+1191 DAATL
-1196 GESELQARLTQWQ
+1196 DEAELQARLTQWQ
-1209 GSFVPEQGQTL
+1209 GDFAPEQGQTL
-1220 AWARLSHLENHLES
+1220 AWARLRNLTSE
-1234 HLENKADADPVEGLF
+1234 ADAEPVEGLF

-1271 LAEGRPLPAKGSSY
+1271 LAEGRALPAKGSSY
-1285 RQWGEGLAAYASRE
+1285 RQWGEGLAAYATRE
-1299 AAQLAFWQAQGEGSE
+1299 AAQLAFWLGQGEGSE
-1314 QDLLEAQRA
+1314 QGLLQAQRA

-1354 VPDLLLAALTRTLSE
+1354 VPDLLLTALTRTLSE
-1369 LGYGTKLCVM
+1369 LGYGAKQCVM

-1385 EVIDAQLD
+1385 EAIDAQLD

-1409 ADRTSWSDLVCDTKE
+1409 ANNPSWSDLVCDTKE

-1439 RLHHPGGDELPHSA
+1439 RLHHPRGQELPHSA

-1473 PVAPGQPSVPEN
+1473 PVAPGQPSAPQN

-1508 ALNQG
+1508 ALNQE
-1513 ASDALMAALAANIET
+1513 ASDALMAALAANIEA

-1553 AALDEVLD
+1553 STLDGVLD
-1561 EAEAG
+1561 AAEAG

-1580 SMLHHRALV
+1580 SMLHHRVLV
-1589 PTDSAYHLQTEID
+1589 PTDSAYHLQTEMS
-1602 YLQEMDVAVY
+1602 YRQALDVATY

-1625 LRAALLLA
+1625 LRAGLILA
-1633 DGVALQR
+1633 DGMALQR
-1640 IMARAELPFHYEELS
+1640 IMARAELPFHYEDLS
-1655 GDPQAEARVQA
+1655 GLGDAEARVQV
-1666 YRRQDLARPISLDQA
+1666 YRQQDLARPIPLDQA
-1681 PLLRIACFKLAPDH
+1681 PLLRIACFKLGPDH

-1720 RGYQQSMTQARNQD
+1720 RCYQQSMTHALKQGAS
-1734 TAPEVSPDTAWLAFG
+1734 PEVQADGAWLAFG

-1754 QSASSAAYWQGREDL
+1754 QASASAAYWQGRRDL
-1769 LARSNDLSA
+1769 LAKPNDLSA
-1778 LFGVAL
+1778 LFGVTL
-1784 ESGLSGRLTQQRP
+1784 EPGLSGRLTQQTP
-1797 ALCGQPL
+1797 ELCGQGL
-1804 APEISGQL
+1804 APEISGRL

-1875 DWRTELTLAQHIAQ
+1875 DWHTDQTLAQHIAQ

-1901 TQSLSALT
+1901 TQSLAALT

-1924 YPMPVPPATPEPH
+1924 YPMPSPPATPEPH
-1937 QLVPRFGAVVEKVE
+1937 QLVPQFGAVVEKVE

-1959 ARGGQ
+1959 ARGGR

-1970 FDGEQIAQDRAQ
+1970 FDGEQIDQGRAQ
-1982 TVLAQWIAE
+1982 AVLAQWVAE
-1991 LEWLAGV
+1991 LEWLAEV
-1998 SLAEPARLADAKAP
+1998 NLAQSARLSESDAKAS
-2012 GAVAAPV
+2012 GALATSAPV
-2019 AGEAMPTPSMPI
+2019 VGEAMPTEI
-2031 EAEARRLLTLWQD
+2031 EARRLLALWQS
-2044 HCGQHA
+2044 HCGHSA

-2069 LAALN
+2069 LATLN
-2074 EAFGARHGILS
+2074 EAFGARHGTLS
-2085 LQRLKEQGSPAHLFN
+2085 LQRLKGQGSPSQLFN

-2110 L
+2110 I

>member
-8 LKQLERQGVKLALN
+8 LKQLERQGVRLALN
-22 DKGQLISQSSKE
+22 EKGQLISQSSKE
-34 AVTPAIGAQI
+34 AVTPAIGATI

-61 EAPIAVS
+61 EAPIEVQGALS
-68 EEAKSTLQGPLS
+68 GPLS

-104 FRVRGDLDT
+104 FRVKGELDT

-121 HLFARHPSMRTRFV
+121 HLFARHPSMRTRFI
-135 KDEAGRGAQEILPHA
+135 KDEAGRGAQEILQHV
-150 PFKLQIEDVSGEPSA
+150 PFKLQIEDVSAEPIA

-180 RPFSLTKGDLSRVN
+180 RPFSLTQGDLSRVH
-194 LIRLGTHEHVLLITQ
+194 LIRLGSREHVLLITQ

-239 QVAEL
+239 QLNEL
-244 PLNYLDYA
+244 PLTYIDYA
-252 HWFNSPRFLDY
+252 RWFNSPRFLDY

-288 PRPAHQGSGGELVFS
+288 PRPAHQASGGALVFS
-303 TIDNSLWDSFKR
+303 TIDNGLWESFKR
-315 LCQRH
+315 LRQRH

-330 LFALLMV
+330 LFALLML

-361 LVGFFVNTLVLRTRL
+361 LVGFFVNTLVLRTQL
-376 EGRPSFVDYLQQ
+376 AGRPSFVDYLQQ

-442 ELVEETSPVLPAKTD
+442 QLVEETSPVLPAKTD

-471 DWLFATALFERA
+471 DWLFATALFERE
-483 TIEAY
+483 TIESY

-499 VAAPETDIWQLPL
+499 VAAPETEIWQLPL
-512 EAGMDDA
+512 EAGTDQA
-519 ALGLELASLPVDYPS
+519 ALAAELADLPRDYPS

-544 RAAVRPDALAVSDDK
+544 RAAERPDALAVSDGEG
-559 QALSYGALE
+559 ALSYGELE
-568 AEANR
+568 ARANR
-573 LAHWLLA
+573 LAHWLQA
-580 QGVTPGA
+580 RGVTPGA
-587 AIGLQAKRES
+587 AIGIQARRDV
-597 AFVIGL
+597 AFVIAL
-603 LACWKVGAA
+603 LACWKAGAA

-622 ERLAHILSDAA
+622 ERLAHILGDAA
-633 IGLVLGG
+633 ISLVLGG
-640 EPDARLA
+640 VPDARLA
-647 AALAGTAAEYHN
+647 EAIKGTDAGYHN
-659 LHALALAEMP
+659 LHRLALDKMP
-669 TGVPAVSRDA
+669 TSTPAHPRDA

-712 RARIAL
+712 GDRIAL
-718 DHSGAMFNCM
+718 GKDGAMFNCM
-728 SLSFDAGNMTT
+728 SLSFDAGNMTS

-754 GEGVI
+754 GEGAI
-759 AAAMAKGASHMIL
+759 MAAISKGASHMIL

-782 VADLGS
+782 PTDLGS
-788 LRAIGFGG
+788 LKAIGFGG

-807 GNRVALYNMYGPT
+807 GERVALYNMYGPT

-827 CARLRPGEPI
+827 CARLTPGAPI
-837 TIGQPIDNLKAV
+837 TIGRPVNNLKAL
-849 ILDEAGNPCPVG
+849 ILDEAGNLCPVG
-861 VPGELCLTGLGL
+861 VPGELCLAGLGL
-873 ASGYLNLPDRTQDA
+873 ARGYLNLPERTQEA
-887 FIERTLV
+887 FIELALADRT
-894 SGAGTR
+894 
-900 VHRLYR
+900 HRLYR
-906 TGDRALRRRDGNIQ
+906 TGDRALLRRDGNIQ

-934 RIEPGEIETQIAAIE
+934 RIEPGEIETRLAE
-949 PAIRQIKVVVQEAR
+949 LCPAMRQIKVVVQEGR
-963 LLAYACLQAGVPEPD
+963 LLAYACLQAGASEPD
-978 AEALLQRA
+978 GDALLQRA
-986 GECLPEYMVPVR
+986 GECLPEYMVPAR

-1019 AISWQESKGEPQ
+1019 AIVWQQSKGEPQ
-1031 GELEQTVLAIW
+1031 NELEQTVLAIW
-1042 QSVLK
+1042 QGVLK

-1101 QAVSHQTEQGVL
+1101 QAVSHRSEQGSL
-1113 EGEFPL
+1113 TGEFPL

-1124 WFFEQGFAQSG
+1124 WFFEQGFAKSG

-1147 GIDDT
+1147 GVDDE
-1152 ALMGWMNTL
+1152 ALRGWLDAL
-1161 RAHHD
+1161 RQHHD
-1166 VLRLAVTPAG
+1166 ALRLAVTPTG
-1176 QRYLPELPLPPLHRL
+1176 QRYLAELPLPPLPTL
-1191 DAAGL
+1191 DAANLDEAG
-1196 GESELQARLTQWQ
+1196 LQARLTELQ
-1209 GSFVPEQGQTL
+1209 GDLDPASGHTL
-1220 AWARLSHLENHLES
+1220 AWARLRNLSLEGEREGES
-1234 HLENKADADPVEGLF
+1234 EAVEGLF
-1249 IAFHHLVIDAVSW
+1249 LAFHHLVIDAVSW
-1262 RILAEDLVR
+1262 RILAEDLARVSR
-1271 LAEGRPLPAKGSSY
+1271 GEPLPAKGSSY
-1285 RQWGEGLAAYASRE
+1285 RQWGEGLAAYAKRE
-1299 AAQLAFWQAQGEGSE
+1299 EDQLGFWLAQGEGS
-1314 QDLLEAQRA
+1314 QGHLLEAARA
-1323 PDGRAAASLLRL
+1323 IDGRAAASLLQL
-1335 DEQIT
+1335 SQETT
-1340 ARLIDEANQAHLTQ
+1340 ARLIDTANQAYFTR

-1369 LGYGTKLCVM
+1369 QGYGSRHCVM

-1385 EVIDAQLD
+1385 EAIDAELD

-1409 ADRTSWSDLVCDTKE
+1409 ADAGAWDALVCATKE
-1424 RLRAVPDKG
+1424 QLRAVPDKG

-1439 RLHHPGGDELPHSA
+1439 RLHHPRGSELPQA
-1453 IVFNYLGVSHRGTP
+1453 LIVFNYLGVSHQGV
-1467 APWQPL
+1467 ASQAWQPL
-1473 PVAPGQPSVPEN
+1473 PMAPGAPSSPDN
-1485 LPRELISLHGGVY
+1485 LPRELVSLHGGVFD
-1498 GGCLTLRQVG
+1498 GRLTLRQVG
-1508 ALNQG
+1508 ALNQQ
-1513 ASDALMAALAANIET
+1513 ASDALMARLADNLT
-1528 LVNAC
+1528 VLVEHC
-1533 CAQAKPRRTPSD
+1533 CNLKAPRHTPSD
-1545 FPGLALTQ
+1545 FPGIALSQ
-1553 AALDEVLD
+1553 AALDRVLS
-1561 EAEAG
+1561 G
-1566 GEVETLLPMTSLQQ
+1566 REVETLLPMTSLQQ
-1580 SMLHHRALV
+1580 SMFHHRALL
-1589 PTDSAYHLQTEID
+1589 PRDHAYHLQTEID
-1602 YLQEMDVAVY
+1602 YRQPLDLAVY
-1612 RAAWQAQLARWPV
+1612 RQAWQGQIARWPA
-1625 LRAALLLA
+1625 LRSELVLA

-1640 IMARAELPFHYEELS
+1640 ILKRAELPFHYQDLTGE
-1655 GDPQAEARVQA
+1655 PQAEAHIAA
-1666 YRRQDLARPISLDQA
+1666 YRQQDLARPIPLEQA
-1681 PLLRIACFKLAPDH
+1681 PLLRLACFKVAPDH
-1695 HKVILSAHHAVLDG
+1695 HKVIFSAHHSVLDG
-1709 WSGPVLLGSVH
+1709 WSGPVLLGSLH
-1720 RGYQQSMTQARNQD
+1720 RGYQALMNGLLPQG
-1734 TAPEVSPDTAWLAFG
+1734 EPDTAWLEFG

-1754 QSASSAAYWQGREDL
+1754 QARSAEAYWQGRGEL
-1769 LARSNDLSA
+1769 LATPNDLA
-1778 LFGVAL
+1778 CLFGVTLDAR
-1784 ESGLSGRLTQQRP
+1784 SSGRHTQQRP
-1797 ALCGQPL
+1797 AVCATALPTEVATLL
-1804 APEISGQL
+1804 A
-1812 ESRARELGV
+1812 SRARDLGV

-1827 QYAWHRLLARHC
+1827 QYAWHRLLARRS
-1839 GDPVTLVGNVTP
+1839 GDAVTLVGNVTP
-1851 GRDFPIE
+1851 GRDYPIE
-1858 GITQSVGLYIN
+1858 GITTSVGLYIN

-1875 DWRTELTLAQHIAQ
+1875 AWRTELTLAEHIAQ
-1889 LQGDLLALNQHG
+1889 LQTDLMALNEHG
-1901 TQSLSALT
+1901 TQSLAALT
-1909 RGGPRLFQSLFVFEN
+1909 KGRSRLFQSLFVFEN
-1924 YPMPVPPATPEPH
+1924 YPMPAAPAAPEPH

-1951 LPLSLVVN
+1951 LPLSLVVSS
-1959 ARGGQ
+1959 RGDTLQ
-1964 LNLRLE
+1964 LRLE
-1970 FDGEQIAQDRAQ
+1970 FDGEQIPETRAEA
-1982 TVLAQWIAE
+1982 VLAAWLAE
-1991 LEWLAGV
+1991 LGWLAQADLSQPAKPAAAAPSPAMAQGAGIR
-1998 SLAEPARLADAKAP
+1998 AEPGQAQP
-2012 GAVAAPV
+2012 P
-2019 AGEAMPTPSMPI
+2019 
-2031 EAEARRLLTLWQD
+2031 AEARVLVALWER
-2044 HCGQHA
+2044 HCGVPGIWLQT
-2050 SWQQNLSELGID
+2050 LMDLGVD

-2074 EAFGARHGILS
+2074 AAFAGERAPLTLRDLKAHS
-2085 LQRLKEQGSPAHLFN
+2085 SPSRLYQ

>member
-8 LKQLERQGVKLALN
+8 LKQLERQGVRLALN
-22 DKGQLISQSSKE
+22 EKGQLISQSSKE

-61 EAPIAVS
+61 EAPIVAQGAQS
-68 EEAKSTLQGPLS
+68 GPLS

-104 FRVRGDLDT
+104 FRVSGELDT

-150 PFKLQIEDVSGEPSA
+150 PFKLQIEDVSAEPAA

-180 RPFSLTKGDLSRVN
+180 KPFSLTQGDLSRVH
-194 LIRLGTHEHVLLITQ
+194 LIRLGSHEHVLLITQ
-209 HHIISDGWSVK
+209 HHIVSDGWSVK

-239 QVAEL
+239 SVPEL
-244 PLNYLDYA
+244 PLTYLDYA

-288 PRPAHQGSGGELVFS
+288 PRPAHQASGGELVFS
-303 TIDNSLWDSFKR
+303 TIDNALWESFKR

-320 STSNFIGLHA
+320 NTSNFIGLHA

-361 LVGFFVNTLVLRTRL
+361 LVGFFVNTLVLRTQL
-376 EGRPSFVDYLQQ
+376 EGRPNFIDYLQQ

-442 ELVEETSPVLPAKTD
+442 QLVEETSPVLPAKTD

-471 DWLFATALFERA
+471 DWLFATALLERE
-483 TIEAY
+483 TIQAY

-512 EAGMDDA
+512 EAGTDRA
-519 ALGLELASLPVDYPS
+519 ALVAELASLPQDYPS

-544 RAAVRPDALAVSDDK
+544 RAAQFPDSLAVSDGEG
-559 QALSYGALE
+559 ALSYGELE
-568 AEANR
+568 ARANK

-580 QGVTPGA
+580 QGVPPGA
-587 AIGLQAKRES
+587 AIGIQARRDV
-597 AFVIGL
+597 AFVVAL
-603 LACWKVGAA
+603 LACWKAGAA

-622 ERLAHILSDAA
+622 ERLAHILSDAS
-633 IGLVLGG
+633 IVLVLGG

-647 AALAGTAAEYHN
+647 EAIKGTDAGYHN
-659 LHALALAEMP
+659 LHRLALDGLP
-669 TGVPAVSRDA
+669 TSVPAIPRDA

-693 LPKGVMVEQGSLVN
+693 LPKGVMVEQGSLIN

-712 RARIAL
+712 AERIAL
-718 DHSGAMFNCM
+718 DHEGAMFNCM

-754 GEGVI
+754 GEVAI
-759 AAAMAKGASHMIL
+759 TAAINCGASHMIL

-782 VADLGS
+782 PTDLGS

-807 GNRVALYNMYGPT
+807 GERVALFNMYGPT

-827 CARLRPGEPI
+827 CARLMPGQPI
-837 TIGQPIDNLKAV
+837 TIGQPISNLKAL
-849 ILDEAGNPCPVG
+849 ILDEGGNLCPVG
-861 VPGELCLTGLGL
+861 VPGELCLSGLGL
-873 ASGYLNLPDRTQDA
+873 ARGYLNLPERTQEA
-887 FIERTLV
+887 FIELALDGRT
-894 SGAGTR
+894 
-900 VHRLYR
+900 HRLYR

-934 RIEPGEIETQIAAIE
+934 RIEPGEIETQVAALC
-949 PAIRQIKVVVQEAR
+949 PAIRQIKVVVQEGR
-963 LLAYACLQAGVPEPD
+963 LLAYACLHEGASEPD
-978 AEALLQRA
+978 GEALLQRA

-1019 AISWQESKGEPQ
+1019 AIDWQQSKSEPQ
-1031 GELEQTVLAIW
+1031 SELEQTVLAIW
-1042 QSVLK
+1042 QGVLK

-1101 QAVSHQTEQGVL
+1101 QAVSHQTEQGNL
-1113 EGEFPL
+1113 TGEFPL

-1124 WFFEQGFAQSG
+1124 WFFEQGFAKPS

-1147 GIDDT
+1147 GVDDV
-1152 ALMGWMNTL
+1152 ALHGWLTTL
-1161 RAHHD
+1161 RQHHD
-1166 VLRLAVTPAG
+1166 ALRLAVTPGG
-1176 QRYLPELPLPPLHRL
+1176 QRYLAELALPPLPTL
-1191 DAAGL
+1191 DAETL
-1196 GESELQARLTQWQ
+1196 GGAELQARLTELQ
-1209 GSFVPEQGQTL
+1209 GDLDPASGHTL
-1220 AWARLSHLENHLES
+1220 AWARLRNLAIEGVAE
-1234 HLENKADADPVEGLF
+1234 PVEGLF
-1249 IAFHHLVIDAVSW
+1249 LAFHHLVIDAVSW
-1262 RILAEDLVR
+1262 RILAEDLARVSR
-1271 LAEGRPLPAKGSSY
+1271 GEPLSAKGSSY
-1285 RQWGEGLAAYASRE
+1285 RQWGEGLAAYALRE
-1299 AAQLAFWQAQGEGSE
+1299 EDQMAFWLAQGEGN
-1314 QDLLEAQRA
+1314 QRGLLEAQRA
-1323 PDGRAAASLLRL
+1323 EDGRAAASLLQL
-1335 DEQIT
+1335 DKETT
-1340 ARLIDEANQAHLTQ
+1340 ARLIDPANQAFFTR

-1369 LGYGTKLCVM
+1369 LGYGARHCVM

-1385 EVIDAQLD
+1385 EAIDAELD

-1409 ADRTSWSDLVCDTKE
+1409 ADEPEWDALVCATKE

-1439 RLHHPGGDELPHSA
+1439 RLHHPRGWELPEA
-1453 IVFNYLGVSHRGTP
+1453 LIVFNYLGVSHQG
-1467 APWQPL
+1467 AAGQPWQPL
-1473 PVAPGQPSVPEN
+1473 PMAPGAPSSPDN

-1498 GGCLTLRQVG
+1498 DGCLTLRQVG
-1508 ALNQG
+1508 ALNQQG
-1513 ASDALMAALAANIET
+1513 SDALMVRLAANLRA
-1528 LVNAC
+1528 LVDHC
-1533 CAQAKPRRTPSD
+1533 CGVSAPRHTPSD
-1545 FPGLALTQ
+1545 FPGLGLSQ
-1553 AALDEVLD
+1553 AALDQVLS
-1561 EAEAG
+1561 G
-1566 GEVETLLPMTSLQQ
+1566 REVETLLPMTSLQQ
-1580 SMLHHRALV
+1580 SMLYHRELA
-1589 PTDSAYHLQTEID
+1589 PRDTAYHLQTEMAYRQPLD
-1602 YLQEMDVAVY
+1602 LAVY
-1612 RAAWQAQLARWPV
+1612 RQAWQAQIARWPA
-1625 LRAALLLA
+1625 LRSELVLA

-1640 IMARAELPFHYEELS
+1640 ILRHAELPFHYQDLV
-1655 GDPQAEARVQA
+1655 GDEQAEARIAA
-1666 YRRQDLARPISLDQA
+1666 YRQQDLARPIPLEQA
-1681 PLLRIACFKLAPDH
+1681 PLLRVACFKLAPDH
-1695 HKVILSAHHAVLDG
+1695 HKVIFSAHHGVLDG
-1709 WSGPVLLGSVH
+1709 WSGPVLLGSLH
-1720 RGYQQSMTQARNQD
+1720 RCYQALMNGLLPQA
-1734 TAPEVSPDTAWLAFG
+1734 EPDGAWLEFG

-1754 QSASSAAYWQGREDL
+1754 RTRASEAYWQGRAEL
-1769 LARSNDLSA
+1769 LARPNDLSR

-1784 ESGLSGRLTQQRP
+1784 EPQLTQHRP
-1797 ALCGQPL
+1797 AVCGQTL
-1804 APEISGQL
+1804 APHVSAQL
-1812 ESRARELGV
+1812 EARARELGV
-1821 TAGLLA
+1821 TTGLLA
-1827 QYAWHRLLARHC
+1827 QYAWHRLLARRC
-1839 GDPVTLVGNVTP
+1839 GDDITLVGNVTP

-1869 SLPLAL
+1869 SLPLIL
-1875 DWRTELTLAQHIAQ
+1875 DWRTEATLAEHIAR
-1889 LQGDLLALNQHG
+1889 LQSDLMALNEHG
-1901 TQSLSALT
+1901 TQSLAALT
-1909 RGGPRLFQSLFVFEN
+1909 QGRARLFQSLFVFEN
-1924 YPMPVPPATPEPH
+1924 YPVPALPEEPEPH

-1959 ARGGQ
+1959 ARGGR

-1970 FDGEQIAQDRAQ
+1970 FDGDLIPMAKAEA
-1982 TVLAQWIAE
+1982 VLAAWLVE
-1991 LEWLAGV
+1991 LGWLAGA
-1998 SLAEPARLADAKAP
+1998 SLALPARPDEMSLPAP
-2012 GAVAAPV
+2012 VAARVAAPV
-2019 AGEAMPTPSMPI
+2019 AEPCPPA
-2031 EAEARRLLTLWQD
+2031 ARPLVVLWERQ
-2044 HCGQHA
+2044 CGVPGV
-2050 SWQQNLSELGID
+2050 WQQTLCELGVD

-2074 EAFGARHGILS
+2074 AAFAGERAPLTLRDLKAHS
-2085 LQRLKEQGSPAHLFN
+2085 SPSRLYQ

>member
-1 MNNMITL
+1 MNNMILL

-34 AVTPAIGAQI
+34 AVTPAIGATI

-61 EAPIAVS
+61 EAPILAQPDA
-68 EEAKSTLQGPLS
+68 EGARQGPLS

-104 FRVRGDLDT
+104 FRVCGELDT

-121 HLFARHPSMRTRFV
+121 HLFARHPSMRTRFI
-135 KDEAGRGAQEILPHA
+135 KDEAGRGAQEILPHT
-150 PFKLQIEDVSGEPSA
+150 PFKLQIEDVSEQPAA

-180 RPFSLTKGDLSRVN
+180 RPFSLTQGDLSRVH
-194 LIRLGTHEHVLLITQ
+194 LIRLGSREHVLLITQ

-227 RAFLAHQNREPL
+227 RAFLAHQNRAPL
-239 QVAEL
+239 SVPEL
-244 PLNYLDYA
+244 PLTYIDYA
-252 HWFNSPRFLDY
+252 RWFNSPRFLDY

-288 PRPAHQGSGGELVFS
+288 PRPAHQTSGGELVFS
-303 TIDNSLWDSFKR
+303 TIDNGLWESFKR

-361 LVGFFVNTLVLRTRL
+361 LVGFFVNTLVLRTQL
-376 EGRPSFVDYLQQ
+376 AGRPSFVDYLQQ

-442 ELVEETSPVLPAKTD
+442 QLVEETSPVLPAKTD

-471 DWLFATALFERA
+471 DWLFATALFERE
-483 TIEAY
+483 TIQAY

-499 VAAPETDIWQLPL
+499 VAAPETEIWQLPL
-512 EAGMDDA
+512 EAGTDRA
-519 ALGLELASLPVDYPS
+519 ALAAELADLPRDYHN

-544 RAAVRPDALAVSDDK
+544 RAAERPDALAVSDGAE
-559 QALSYGALE
+559 ALTYGELE
-568 AEANR
+568 VRANR
-573 LAHWLLA
+573 LAYWLQA

-587 AIGLQAKRES
+587 AIGIQAKRDV
-597 AFVIGL
+597 AFVITL
-603 LACWKVGAA
+603 LACWKAGAA

-622 ERLAHILSDAA
+622 ERLAHILTDAG

-640 EPDARLA
+640 VPDARLGE
-647 AALAGTAAEYHN
+647 ALAGTAAEYHD
-659 LHALALAEMP
+659 LHQLALDKMP
-669 TGVPAVSRDA
+669 TSTPAQPRDA

-712 RARIAL
+712 GERIAL
-718 DHSGAMFNCM
+718 DQNGAMFNCM

-754 GEGVI
+754 GEGAI
-759 AAAMAKGASHMIL
+759 TAAIKSGASHMIL

-782 VADLGS
+782 PTDLGS
-788 LRAIGFGG
+788 LKAIGFGG

-807 GNRVALYNMYGPT
+807 GERVALFNMYGPT

-827 CARLRPGEPI
+827 CARLTPGAPI
-837 TIGQPIDNLKAV
+837 TIGRPVNNLKAL
-849 ILDEAGNPCPVG
+849 ILDEAGNLCPVG
-861 VPGELCLTGLGL
+861 VPGELCLSGLGL
-873 ASGYLNLPDRTQDA
+873 ARGYLNLPERTQET
-887 FIERTLV
+887 FIELALDEDTDTRTY
-894 SGAGTR
+894 
-900 VHRLYR
+900 RLYR

-934 RIEPGEIETQIAAIE
+934 RIEPGEIETRLAE
-949 PAIRQIKVVVQEAR
+949 LCPAIRQIKVVVQEGR
-963 LLAYACLQAGVPEPD
+963 LLAYACLHEEASEPD
-978 AEALLQRA
+978 GEALLQRA
-986 GECLPEYMVPVR
+986 GEQLPEYMVPAR
-998 LCWLPEM
+998 LCWLSEM

-1019 AISWQESKGEPQ
+1019 AIQWQESKGEPQ
-1031 GELEQTVLAIW
+1031 SELEQTVLAIW
-1042 QSVLK
+1042 QGVLK

-1091 RRLCRQLGQQ
+1091 RRLCRQLGQLGQQ
-1101 QAVSHQTEQGVL
+1101 QAVSHRSEQGSL
-1113 EGEFPL
+1113 TGEFPL

-1124 WFFEQGFAQSG
+1124 WFFEQDFAKSG

-1147 GIDDT
+1147 GVEDE
-1152 ALMGWMNTL
+1152 TL
-1161 RAHHD
+1161 RGWLDALRQHHD

-1176 QRYLPELPLPPLHRL
+1176 QRYLAELPLPPLPTL
-1191 DAAGL
+1191 DAANLDEVG
-1196 GESELQARLTQWQ
+1196 LQARLTELQ
-1209 GSFVPEQGQTL
+1209 GDFDPASGHTL
-1220 AWARLSHLENHLES
+1220 AWARLRNLAIEGE
-1234 HLENKADADPVEGLF
+1234 ADPVEGLF
-1249 IAFHHLVIDAVSW
+1249 LAFHHLVIDAVSW
-1262 RILAEDLVR
+1262 RILAEDLARVSR
-1271 LAEGRPLPAKGSSY
+1271 GEPLPAKGSSY
-1285 RQWGEGLAAYASRE
+1285 RQWGEGLAAYAKRE
-1299 AAQLAFWQAQGEGSE
+1299 EDQLGFWLAQGEGS
-1314 QDLLEAQRA
+1314 QGHLLEAARA
-1323 PDGRAAASLLRL
+1323 ADGRAAASLLQL
-1335 DEQIT
+1335 DKETT
-1340 ARLIDEANQAHLTQ
+1340 ARLIDPANQAFFTR

-1369 LGYGTKLCVM
+1369 LGYGARHCVM

-1385 EVIDAQLD
+1385 EAIDAELD

-1409 ADRTSWSDLVCDTKE
+1409 ADEPEWDALVCATKE

-1439 RLHHPGGDELPHSA
+1439 RLHHPRGWELPEA
-1453 IVFNYLGVSHRGTP
+1453 LIVFNYLGVSHQGV
-1467 APWQPL
+1467 AGQPWQPL
-1473 PVAPGQPSVPEN
+1473 PMAPGAPSSPDN

-1498 GGCLTLRQVG
+1498 DGCLTLRQVG
-1508 ALNQG
+1508 ALNQQG
-1513 ASDALMAALAANIET
+1513 SDALMVRLAANLRA
-1528 LVNAC
+1528 LVDHC
-1533 CAQAKPRRTPSD
+1533 CEVSAPRHTPSD
-1545 FPGLALTQ
+1545 FPGLGLSQ
-1553 AALDEVLD
+1553 GALDRVLS
-1561 EAEAG
+1561 G
-1566 GEVETLLPMTSLQQ
+1566 REVETLLPMTSLQQ
-1580 SMLHHRALV
+1580 SMLYHRALA
-1589 PTDSAYHLQTEID
+1589 PRDTAYHLQTEID
-1602 YLQEMDVAVY
+1602 YHQPLDLAVY
-1612 RAAWQAQLARWPV
+1612 CQAWQGQIARWPA
-1625 LRAALLLA
+1625 LRSELVLA
-1633 DGVALQR
+1633 DGVVLQR
-1640 IMARAELPFHYEELS
+1640 ILQRAELPFHYQDLV
-1655 GDPQAEARVQA
+1655 GDAQAEAHIAA
-1666 YRRQDLARPISLDQA
+1666 YRQQDLARPIALDAA
-1681 PLLRIACFKLAPDH
+1681 PLLRVACFKLAPDH
-1695 HKVILSAHHAVLDG
+1695 HKMIFSAHHCVLDG
-1709 WSGPVLLGSVH
+1709 WSGPVLLGSLH
-1720 RGYQQSMTQARNQD
+1720 SHYQQLMKGQQPQA
-1734 TAPEVSPDTAWLAFG
+1734 EPDTAWLEFG
-1749 RHIAS
+1749 RHMAS
-1754 QSASSAAYWQGREDL
+1754 QASAAEAYWQGRGDL
-1769 LARSNDLSA
+1769 LAKPNDLSR

-1784 ESGLSGRLTQQRP
+1784 EPQLTQRYTQHRP
-1797 ALCGQPL
+1797 AVCGQTL
-1804 APEISGQL
+1804 APHVSAQL
-1812 ESRARELGV
+1812 EARARALGV
-1821 TAGLLA
+1821 TPGLLA
-1827 QYAWHRLLARHC
+1827 QYAWHRLLARRC
-1839 GDPVTLVGNVTP
+1839 GDDITLVGNVTP

-1869 SLPLAL
+1869 SLPLSL
-1875 DWRTELTLAQHIAQ
+1875 DWRTELSLAEHIAQ
-1889 LQGDLLALNQHG
+1889 LQTDLMALNEHG
-1901 TQSLSALT
+1901 TQSLAALT
-1909 RGGPRLFQSLFVFEN
+1909 KGRSRLFQSLFVFEN
-1924 YPMPVPPATPEPH
+1924 YPMPAAPAAPEPH
-1937 QLVPRFGAVVEKVE
+1937 QLVPQFGTVVEKVE

-1970 FDGEQIAQDRAQ
+1970 FDGDLIPMVKAEA
-1982 TVLAQWIAE
+1982 VLAAWIRE
-1991 LEWLAGV
+1991 LEWLAQV
-1998 SLAEPARLADAKAP
+1998 SLAQSARPEALSLRAQVAARAAGAEPYPADAPAAARALVALWERQCGVP
-2012 GAVAAPV
+2012 GV
-2019 AGEAMPTPSMPI
+2019 
-2031 EAEARRLLTLWQD
+2031 
-2044 HCGQHA
+2044 
-2050 SWQQNLSELGID
+2050 WQQSLQELGVD

-2074 EAFGARHGILS
+2074 EAFADGRAPLS
-2085 LQRLKEQGSPAHLFN
+2085 LGDIKTYGSPCRLFN
-2100 HWLVRLPEEV
+2100 HWLVRQPEEV

>member
-8 LKQLERQGVKLALN
+8 LKQLERQGVRLALN
-22 DKGQLISQSSKE
+22 EKGQLISQSSKE
-34 AVTPAIGAQI
+34 ALTPVIGAQI

-61 EAPIAVS
+61 EAPILAQGS
-68 EEAKSTLQGPLS
+68 LQGPLS

-104 FRVRGDLDT
+104 FRVRGELDT
-113 AALEFAFD
+113 RALEFAFD
-121 HLFARHPSMRTRFV
+121 HLFARHPSMRTCFV

-150 PFKLQIEDVSGEPSA
+150 PFKLQIEDVSAEPAA

-180 RPFSLTKGDLSRVN
+180 KPFSLTKGDLSRVH
-194 LIRLGTHEHVLLITQ
+194 LIRLGEREHVLLITQ

-239 QVAEL
+239 SVPEL
-244 PLNYLDYA
+244 PLTYLDYA

-288 PRPAHQGSGGELVFS
+288 PRPAHQASGGELVFS
-303 TIDNSLWDSFKR
+303 TIDNALWESFKR

-320 STSNFIGLHA
+320 NTSNFIGLHA

-361 LVGFFVNTLVLRTRL
+361 LVGFFVNTLVLRTQL
-376 EGRPSFVDYLQQ
+376 DGRPSFVDYLQQ

-442 ELVEETSPVLPAKTD
+442 QLVEETSPVLPAKTD

-471 DWLFATALFERA
+471 DWLFATALFERE
-483 TIEAY
+483 TIQSY

-512 EAGMDDA
+512 EAGTDQA
-519 ALGLELASLPVDYPS
+519 ALAAELASLPLDYPS

-544 RAAVRPDALAVSDDK
+544 RAAERPDALAVSDGEG
-559 QALSYGALE
+559 ALSYGELE
-568 AEANR
+568 ARANR

-580 QGVTPGA
+580 RGVKPGA
-587 AIGLQAKRES
+587 AIGIQAKRDV
-597 AFVIGL
+597 AFVIAL
-603 LACWKVGAA
+603 LACWKAGAA

-622 ERLAHILSDAA
+622 ERLAHILSDASIA
-633 IGLVLGG
+633 LVLGG

-647 AALAGTAAEYHN
+647 EAIKGTDAGYHN
-659 LHALALAEMP
+659 LHRLALDGLP
-669 TGVPAVSRDA
+669 TSVPAIPRDA

-712 RARIAL
+712 GARIVL
-718 DHSGAMFNCM
+718 DQDGAMFNCM

-754 GEGVI
+754 GEGAI
-759 AAAMAKGASHMIL
+759 TAAINCGASHMIL

-782 VADLGS
+782 PTDLGS

-807 GNRVALYNMYGPT
+807 GARVALYNMYGPT

-827 CARLRPGEPI
+827 CARLVPGQPI
-837 TIGQPIDNLKAV
+837 TIGQPISNLKAL
-849 ILDEAGNPCPVG
+849 ILDEGGNLCPVG
-861 VPGELCLTGLGL
+861 VPGELCLSGLGL
-873 ASGYLNLPDRTQDA
+873 ARGYLNLPERTQEA
-887 FIERTLV
+887 FIELALDGRT
-894 SGAGTR
+894 
-900 VHRLYR
+900 HRLCR
-906 TGDRALRRRDGNIQ
+906 TGDRALKRRDGKVQ

-934 RIEPGEIETQIAAIE
+934 RIEPGEIETQVAALC
-949 PAIRQIKVVVQEAR
+949 PAIRQIKVVVQDGR
-963 LLAYACLQAGVPEPD
+963 LLAYACLHEGASEPD
-978 AEALLQRA
+978 GEALLQRA
-986 GECLPEYMVPVR
+986 SECLPEYMVPVR

-1019 AISWQESKGEPQ
+1019 AIDWQQSKSEPQ
-1031 GELEQTVLAIW
+1031 SELEQTVLSIW
-1042 QSVLK
+1042 QGVLK

-1101 QAVSHQTEQGVL
+1101 QAVSHQTEQGNL
-1113 EGEFPL
+1113 TGEFPL

-1124 WFFEQGFAQSG
+1124 WFFEQGFAKPG

-1147 GIDDT
+1147 GVDDV
-1152 ALMGWMNTL
+1152 ALHGWLTTL
-1161 RAHHD
+1161 RQHHD
-1166 VLRLAVTPAG
+1166 ALRLAVTPTG
-1176 QRYLPELPLPPLHRL
+1176 QRYLAELALPPLPTL
-1191 DAAGL
+1191 DTGTL
-1196 GESELQARLTQWQ
+1196 GGAELQARLTELQ
-1209 GSFVPEQGQTL
+1209 GDLDPASGHTL
-1220 AWARLSHLENHLES
+1220 AWARLRNLAIES
-1234 HLENKADADPVEGLF
+1234 EVDPVEGLF
-1249 IAFHHLVIDAVSW
+1249 LAFHHLVIDAVSW
-1262 RILAEDLVR
+1262 RILAEDLARVSR
-1271 LAEGRPLPAKGSSY
+1271 GEHLPAKGSSY
-1285 RQWGEGLAAYASRE
+1285 RQWGEGLAAYALRE
-1299 AAQLAFWQAQGEGSE
+1299 EDQLAFWLAQGEGN
-1314 QDLLEAQRA
+1314 QRGLLEAQRA
-1323 PDGRAAASLLRL
+1323 EDGRAAASLLQL
-1335 DEQIT
+1335 DKETT
-1340 ARLIDEANQAHLTQ
+1340 ARLIDPANQAFFTR
-1354 VPDLLLAALTRTLSE
+1354 VPDLLLAALTRTLSQ
-1369 LGYGTKLCVM
+1369 LGYGARHCVM

-1385 EVIDAQLD
+1385 EAIDAELD

-1409 ADRTSWSDLVCDTKE
+1409 ADEPEWDALVCATKE

-1439 RLHHPGGDELPHSA
+1439 RLHHPRGWELPEA
-1453 IVFNYLGVSHRGTP
+1453 LIVFNYLGVSHQG
-1467 APWQPL
+1467 AAGQPWQPL
-1473 PVAPGQPSVPEN
+1473 PMAPGAPSSPDN

-1498 GGCLTLRQVG
+1498 DGCLTLRQVG
-1508 ALNQG
+1508 ALNQQG
-1513 ASDALMAALAANIET
+1513 SDALMVRLAANLRA
-1528 LVNAC
+1528 LVDHC
-1533 CAQAKPRRTPSD
+1533 CGVSAPRHTPSD
-1545 FPGLALTQ
+1545 FPGLGLSQ
-1553 AALDEVLD
+1553 AALDQVLS
-1561 EAEAG
+1561 G
-1566 GEVETLLPMTSLQQ
+1566 REVETLLPMTSLQQ
-1580 SMLHHRALV
+1580 SMLYHRELA
-1589 PTDSAYHLQTEID
+1589 PRDTAYHLQTEMAYRQPLD
-1602 YLQEMDVAVY
+1602 LAVY
-1612 RAAWQAQLARWPV
+1612 RQAWQAQIARWPA
-1625 LRAALLLA
+1625 LRSELVLA

-1640 IMARAELPFHYEELS
+1640 ILRHAELPFHYQDLV
-1655 GDPQAEARVQA
+1655 GDEQAEARIAA
-1666 YRRQDLARPISLDQA
+1666 YRQQDLARPIPLEQA
-1681 PLLRIACFKLAPDH
+1681 PLLRVACFKLAPDH
-1695 HKVILSAHHAVLDG
+1695 HKVIFSAHHGVLDG
-1709 WSGPVLLGSVH
+1709 WSGPVLLGALH
-1720 RGYQQSMTQARNQD
+1720 RCYQALMNGLLPQAEAD
-1734 TAPEVSPDTAWLAFG
+1734 GAWLEFG

-1754 QSASSAAYWQGREDL
+1754 QARASEAYWQGRAEL
-1769 LARSNDLSA
+1769 LARPNDLSR

-1784 ESGLSGRLTQQRP
+1784 EPQLTQHKP
-1797 ALCGQPL
+1797 AVCGQTL
-1804 APEISGQL
+1804 EQHVSAQL
-1812 ESRARELGV
+1812 EARARELGV
-1821 TAGLLA
+1821 TTGLLA
-1827 QYAWHRLLARHC
+1827 QYAWHRLLARCC
-1839 GDPVTLVGNVTP
+1839 GDDITLVGNVTP

-1869 SLPLAL
+1869 SLPLIL
-1875 DWRTELTLAQHIAQ
+1875 DWRTEATLAEHIAR
-1889 LQGDLLALNQHG
+1889 LQSDLMALNEHG
-1901 TQSLSALT
+1901 TQSLAALT
-1909 RGGPRLFQSLFVFEN
+1909 QGRARLFQSLFVFEN
-1924 YPMPVPPATPEPH
+1924 YPVPALPEEPEPH

-1959 ARGGQ
+1959 ARGGR

-1970 FDGEQIAQDRAQ
+1970 FDGDLIPMAQAEA
-1982 TVLAQWIAE
+1982 VLAAWLAE
-1991 LEWLAGV
+1991 LGWLAGA
-1998 SLAEPARLADAKAP
+1998 SLALPARPDDMSLPAP
-2012 GAVAAPV
+2012 VAARVAAPV
-2019 AGEAMPTPSMPI
+2019 AEPCPS
-2031 EAEARRLLTLWQD
+2031 AARSLVALWERQ
-2044 HCGQHA
+2044 CGVPGV
-2050 SWQQNLSELGID
+2050 WQQTLCELGVD

-2074 EAFGARHGILS
+2074 AAFASERAPLTLRDLKAHS
-2085 LQRLKEQGSPAHLFN
+2085 SPSRLYQ

>member
-1 MNNMITL
+1 MNNMIAL
-8 LKQLERQGVKLALN
+8 LQQLERQGVKLALN

-34 AVTPAIGAQI
+34 AVTPAIGATI

-61 EAPIAVS
+61 EAPIVAQG
-68 EEAKSTLQGPLS
+68 ALQGPLS

-104 FRVRGDLDT
+104 FRVRGELDT

-135 KDEAGRGAQEILPHA
+135 KDEAGRGAQEILPHV
-150 PFKLQIEDVSGEPSA
+150 PFKLQIEDVSAELNA

-227 RAFLAHQNREPL
+227 RAFLAHQNRAPL
-239 QVAEL
+239 SVAEL
-244 PLNYLDYA
+244 PLTYLDYA

-288 PRPAHQGSGGELVFS
+288 PRPAHQASGGELVFS
-303 TIDNSLWDSFKR
+303 TIDNGLWESFKR

-376 EGRPSFVDYLQQ
+376 EGRPSFIDYLQR

-442 ELVEETSPVLPAKTD
+442 QLVEETSPVLPAKTD

-471 DWLFATALFERA
+471 DWLFATALFERE
-483 TIEAY
+483 TIQAL
-488 ADRLLHLMRAV
+488 ADRLLYLMRAV
-499 VAAPETDIWQLPL
+499 VAAPETNIWQLPL
-512 EAGMDDA
+512 EAGTDQTALA
-519 ALGLELASLPVDYPS
+519 AELADLPRDYPS

-544 RAAVRPDALAVSDDK
+544 RAVQFPGALAVSDGAN
-559 QALSYGALE
+559 ALSYGELE
-568 AEANR
+568 ACANR
-573 LAHWLLA
+573 LAHWL
-580 QGVTPGA
+580 QSCGVTPGA
-587 AIGLQAKRES
+587 AIGIQAKRDV
-597 AFVIGL
+597 AFVVAL
-603 LACWKVGAA
+603 LACWKAGAA

-622 ERLAHILSDAA
+622 ERLAHILSDAS

-647 AALAGTAAEYHN
+647 EAIKGTDAGYHD
-659 LHALALAEMP
+659 LHRLALDGLP
-669 TGVPAVSRDA
+669 TSTPAIPRDA

-712 RARIAL
+712 GDRIAL
-718 DHSGAMFNCM
+718 DQDGAMFNCM
-728 SLSFDAGNMTT
+728 SLSFDAGNMTS

-754 GEGVI
+754 GEGAI
-759 AAAMAKGASHMIL
+759 TAAINCGASHMIL

-782 VADLGS
+782 PMDLGS
-788 LRAIGFGG
+788 LKAIGFGG

-807 GNRVALYNMYGPT
+807 GARVALFNMYGPT

-827 CARLRPGEPI
+827 CARLRPGAPI
-837 TIGQPIDNLKAV
+837 TIGRPVNNLKAL
-849 ILDEAGNPCPVG
+849 ILDEGGNLCPVG
-861 VPGELCLTGLGL
+861 VPGELCLAGLGL
-873 ASGYLNLPDRTQDA
+873 ARGYLNLPDRTQEA
-887 FIERTLV
+887 FIELALAERTY
-894 SGAGTR
+894 
-900 VHRLYR
+900 RLYR
-906 TGDRALRRRDGNIQ
+906 TGDRALLSRDGMVQ
-920 YLGRIDEQIKLRGY
+920 YLGRLDEQIKLRGY
-934 RIEPGEIETQIAAIE
+934 RIEPGEIETQVAALC
-949 PAIRQIKVVVQEAR
+949 PAIRQIKVVVQEGR
-963 LLAYACLQAGVPEPD
+963 LLAYACLQAGATEPD
-978 AEALLQRA
+978 GEALLQRA
-986 GECLPEYMVPVR
+986 GECLPEYMVPMK
-998 LCWLPEM
+998 LCWLSEM

-1019 AISWQESKGEPQ
+1019 AIDWQESKSEPQ
-1031 GELEQTVLAIW
+1031 SELEQTVLAIW
-1042 QSVLK
+1042 QGVLK

-1101 QAVSHQTEQGVL
+1101 QAVSHQTEQGNLV
-1113 EGEFPL
+1113 GDFPL

-1124 WFFEQGFAQSG
+1124 WFFEQGFAKPG

-1147 GIDDT
+1147 GIYDDT
-1152 ALMGWMNTL
+1152 LAGWLDTL
-1161 RAHHD
+1161 RQHHD
-1166 VLRLAVTPAG
+1166 ALRLAVTPTG
-1176 QRYLPELPLPPLHRL
+1176 QRYLPELALPPLPTL
-1191 DAAGL
+1191 DAGTL
-1196 GESELQARLTQWQ
+1196 GGAELQARLTELQ
-1209 GSFVPEQGQTL
+1209 GDLDPASGHTL
-1220 AWARLSHLENHLES
+1220 AWARLRNLAIEGEAN
-1234 HLENKADADPVEGLF
+1234 PVEGLF
-1249 IAFHHLVIDAVSW
+1249 LAFHHLVIDAVSW
-1262 RILAEDLVR
+1262 RILAEDLARVSR
-1271 LAEGRPLPAKGSSY
+1271 GEPLPAKGSSY
-1285 RQWGEGLAAYASRE
+1285 RQWGEGLAAYALRE
-1299 AAQLAFWQAQGEGSE
+1299 EDQLAFWLAQGEGS
-1314 QDLLEAQRA
+1314 QQGLLEAERA
-1323 PDGRAAASLLRL
+1323 EDGRAAASLMQL
-1335 DEQIT
+1335 DKETT
-1340 ARLIDEANQAHLTQ
+1340 ARLIDPANQAFFTR

-1369 LGYGTKLCVM
+1369 LGYGARHCVM

-1385 EVIDAQLD
+1385 EAIDAELD

-1409 ADRTSWSDLVCDTKE
+1409 ADEPEWDALVCATKE

-1439 RLHHPGGDELPHSA
+1439 RLHHPRGWELPEA
-1453 IVFNYLGVSHRGTP
+1453 LIVFNYLGVSHQG
-1467 APWQPL
+1467 AAGQPWQPL
-1473 PVAPGQPSVPEN
+1473 PMAPGAPSSPDN

-1498 GGCLTLRQVG
+1498 DGCLTLRQVG
-1508 ALNQG
+1508 ALNQQG
-1513 ASDALMAALAANIET
+1513 SDALMVRLAANLRA
-1528 LVNAC
+1528 LVDHC
-1533 CAQAKPRRTPSD
+1533 CGVSAPRHTPSD
-1545 FPGLALTQ
+1545 FPGLGLSQ
-1553 AALDEVLD
+1553 AALDQVLS
-1561 EAEAG
+1561 G
-1566 GEVETLLPMTSLQQ
+1566 REVETLLPMTSLQQ
-1580 SMLHHRALV
+1580 SMLYHRALA
-1589 PTDSAYHLQTEID
+1589 PRDTAYHLQTEMEYRQPLD
-1602 YLQEMDVAVY
+1602 LAVY
-1612 RAAWQAQLARWPV
+1612 RQAWQAQIARWPA
-1625 LRAALLLA
+1625 LRSELVLA

-1640 IMARAELPFHYEELS
+1640 ILRHAELPFHHQDLV
-1655 GDPQAEARVQA
+1655 GDEQAEARIA
-1666 YRRQDLARPISLDQA
+1666 TYRQQDLARPIPLSEA
-1681 PLLRIACFKLAPDH
+1681 PLLRVACFKLAPDH
-1695 HKVILSAHHAVLDG
+1695 HKVIFSAHHGVLDG
-1709 WSGPVLLGSVH
+1709 WSGPVLLGSLH
-1720 RGYQQSMTQARNQD
+1720 RCYQALMNGLLPQAEAD
-1734 TAPEVSPDTAWLAFG
+1734 GAWLEFG

-1754 QSASSAAYWQGREDL
+1754 QARASEAYWQGRAEL
-1769 LARSNDLSA
+1769 LARPNDLSR

-1784 ESGLSGRLTQQRP
+1784 EPQLTQHRP
-1797 ALCGQPL
+1797 AVCGQTL
-1804 APEISGQL
+1804 APQVSAQL
-1812 ESRARELGV
+1812 EARARELGV
-1821 TAGLLA
+1821 TTGLLA
-1827 QYAWHRLLARHC
+1827 QYAWHRLLARRC
-1839 GDPVTLVGNVTP
+1839 GDDITLVGNVTP

-1869 SLPLAL
+1869 SLPLIL
-1875 DWRTELTLAQHIAQ
+1875 DWRTEATLAEHIGR
-1889 LQGDLLALNQHG
+1889 LQSDSMELNEHG
-1901 TQSLSALT
+1901 TQSLAALT
-1909 RGGPRLFQSLFVFEN
+1909 QGRARLFQSLFVFEN
-1924 YPMPVPPATPEPH
+1924 YPVPALPEEPEPH

-1959 ARGGQ
+1959 ARGGR

-1970 FDGEQIAQDRAQ
+1970 FDGDLIPMAKAEA
-1982 TVLAQWIAE
+1982 VLAAWLAE
-1991 LEWLAGV
+1991 LGWLAGA
-1998 SLAEPARLADAKAP
+1998 SLALPARPDEMSLPAP
-2012 GAVAAPV
+2012 VAARVAAPV
-2019 AGEAMPTPSMPI
+2019 AESCPS
-2031 EAEARRLLTLWQD
+2031 AARPLVALWERQ
-2044 HCGQHA
+2044 CGVPGV
-2050 SWQQNLSELGID
+2050 WQQTLCELGVD

-2074 EAFGARHGILS
+2074 TAFAGERAPLTLRDLKAHSSPS
-2085 LQRLKEQGSPAHLFN
+2085 LLYQ

>member
-68 EEAKSTLQGPLS
+68 EEAKRTLQGPLS

-104 FRVRGDLDT
+104 FRVRGELDT

-135 KDEAGRGAQEILPHA
+135 KDEAGRGAQEILPHQ
-150 PFKLQIEDVSGEPSA
+150 PFKLQIEDMSSAPQA

-303 TIDNSLWDSFKR
+303 TIDNELWDSFKR

-483 TIEAY
+483 TLEAY

-544 RAAVRPDALAVSDDK
+544 QVAAKPSALAVSDE
-559 QALSYGALE
+559 ARSLNYGALE

-633 IGLVLGG
+633 ISLVLGG
-640 EPDARLA
+640 EQDARLGE
-647 AALAGTAAEYHN
+647 ALVGTGAQYHN
-659 LHALALAEMP
+659 LHQLALDEMP
-669 TGVPAVSRDA
+669 TSVPAVSRDA

-712 RARIAL
+712 GARIAL
-718 DHSGAMFNCM
+718 DPSGAMFNCM

-782 VADLGS
+782 AADLGS
-788 LRAIGFGG
+788 LKAIGFGG

-873 ASGYLNLPDRTQDA
+873 ARGYLNLPDRTQEA

-894 SGAGTR
+894 NGAGTR

-906 TGDRALRRRDGNIQ
+906 TGDRALRRRDGNLS

-949 PAIRQIKVVVQEAR
+949 PAIRQIKVVVQEGR
-963 LLAYACLQAGVPEPD
+963 LLAYACLQAGATEPD

-1042 QSVLK
+1042 QAVLK

-1068 LTTRLRDAGL
+1068 LTTKLRDAGL

-1101 QAVSHQTEQGVL
+1101 QAVSHQTEQGIL

-1119 HPIQH
+1119 HPIQR
-1124 WFFEQGFAQSG
+1124 WFFEQGFAKSG

-1147 GIDDT
+1147 GIDDE
-1152 ALMGWMNTL
+1152 ALMGWMRTL
-1161 RAHHD
+1161 LAHHD
-1166 VLRLAVTPAG
+1166 ALRLSVTPTG
-1176 QRYLPELPLPPLHRL
+1176 QRYLPELALPPLHRL
-1191 DAAGL
+1191 DAAEL
-1196 GESELQARLTQWQ
+1196 DEAELQARLTQWQ
-1209 GSFVPEQGQTL
+1209 GDFAPEQGQIL
-1220 AWARLSHLENHLES
+1220 AWARLSNLASE
-1234 HLENKADADPVEGLF
+1234 ADAEPVEGLF

-1271 LAEGRPLPAKGSSY
+1271 LAEGRALPAKGSSY
-1285 RQWGEGLAAYASRE
+1285 RQWGEGLAAYATRE
-1299 AAQLAFWQAQGEGSE
+1299 AAQLAFWLGQGEGSE
-1314 QDLLEAQRA
+1314 QGLLQAQRA

-1335 DEQIT
+1335 DEEIT

-1354 VPDLLLAALTRTLSE
+1354 VPDLLLTALTRTLSE
-1369 LGYGTKLCVM
+1369 LGYGAKQCVM

-1385 EVIDAQLD
+1385 EAIDAQLD

-1409 ADRTSWSDLVCDTKE
+1409 ANNPSWSDLVCDTKE

-1439 RLHHPGGDELPHSA
+1439 RLHHPRGQELPHSA

-1473 PVAPGQPSVPEN
+1473 PVAPGQPSAPQN

-1508 ALNQG
+1508 ALNQE
-1513 ASDALMAALAANIET
+1513 ASDALMAALAANIEA

-1545 FPGLALTQ
+1545 FPGLALSQ
-1553 AALDEVLD
+1553 SALDGVLD

-1589 PTDSAYHLQTEID
+1589 PTDSAYHLQTEIS
-1602 YLQEMDVAVY
+1602 YRQVLDVATY

-1625 LRAALLLA
+1625 LRAALVLA

-1640 IMARAELPFHYEELS
+1640 IMARAELPFHYEDLS
-1655 GDPQAEARVQA
+1655 GLGDAEARVQA
-1666 YRRQDLARPISLDQA
+1666 YRQQDLTRPIPLDQA

-1720 RGYQQSMTQARNQD
+1720 RRYQQSMMQQSMTPG
-1734 TAPEVSPDTAWLAFG
+1734 TASEVTPDTAWLAFG

-1754 QSASSAAYWQGREDL
+1754 ESASSAAYWQKREDL
-1769 LARSNDLSA
+1769 LARVNDLSA

-1784 ESGLSGRLTQQRP
+1784 EPGLSGRLTQQSP
-1797 ALCGQPL
+1797 EVCGQGL
-1804 APEISGQL
+1804 SPEISGRL

-1875 DWRTELTLAQHIAQ
+1875 DWRTEATLAQHIAQ
-1889 LQGDLLALNQHG
+1889 LQGGLLALNQHG
-1901 TQSLSALT
+1901 TQSLAALT

-1924 YPMPVPPATPEPH
+1924 YPMPSPPATPEPH
-1937 QLVPRFGAVVEKVE
+1937 QLVPQFGTVVEKVE

-1959 ARGGQ
+1959 ARGGR

-1970 FDGEQIAQDRAQ
+1970 FDGEQIERERTQA
-1982 TVLAQWIAE
+1982 VLAQWVAE
-1991 LEWLAGV
+1991 LEWLAEV
-1998 SLAEPARLADAKAP
+1998 NLAQSARLSEADVRAS
-2012 GAVAAPV
+2012 GALAAPAPM
-2019 AGEAMPTPSMPI
+2019 AGEAMPTQ
-2031 EAEARRLLTLWQD
+2031 AEARRLLALWQD
-2044 HCGQHA
+2044 HCGHSA
-2050 SWQQNLSELGID
+2050 SWQQNLSERGID

-2074 EAFGARHGILS
+2074 EAFGARYGTLS
-2085 LQRLKEQGSPAHLFN
+2085 LQRLKGQGSPSQLFN

-2110 L
+2110 I

>member
-1 MNNMITL
+1 MNNMILL

-22 DKGQLISQSSKE
+22 EKGQLISQSSKE
-34 AVTPAIGAQI
+34 AVTPAIGATI
-44 KAHKDELVRC
+44 KTHKDELVRC

-61 EAPIAVS
+61 EAPIEVQGALS
-68 EEAKSTLQGPLS
+68 GPLS

-104 FRVRGDLDT
+104 FRVSGELDT

-121 HLFARHPSMRTRFV
+121 HLFARHPSMRTRFI
-135 KDEAGRGAQEILPHA
+135 KDEAGRGAQEILPHV
-150 PFKLQIEDVSGEPSA
+150 PFELQIEDVSAEPDV

-180 RPFSLTKGDLSRVN
+180 RPFSLTQGDLSRVH
-194 LIRLGTHEHVLLITQ
+194 LIRLGSREHVLLITQ

-239 QVAEL
+239 KVSQL
-244 PLNYLDYA
+244 PLTYIDYA
-252 HWFNSPRFLDY
+252 RWFNSDRFLDY

-288 PRPAHQGSGGELVFS
+288 PRPAHQASGGELVFS
-303 TIDNSLWDSFKR
+303 TIDNALWESFKR

-320 STSNFIGLHA
+320 NTSNFIGLHA

-442 ELVEETSPVLPAKTD
+442 QLVEETSPVLPAKTD

-471 DWLFATALFERA
+471 DWLFATALFERE
-483 TIEAY
+483 TIQAY

-512 EAGMDDA
+512 EAGTDRA
-519 ALGLELASLPVDYPS
+519 ALAAELADLPRDYHN

-544 RAAVRPDALAVSDDK
+544 RAAERPDALAVSDGAD
-559 QALSYGALE
+559 ALTYGELE
-568 AEANR
+568 VRANR
-573 LAHWLLA
+573 LAHWL
-580 QGVTPGA
+580 QSCGVTPGA
-587 AIGLQAKRES
+587 AIGIQARRDV
-597 AFVIGL
+597 AFVVAL
-603 LACWKVGAA
+603 LACWKAGAA

-622 ERLAHILSDAA
+622 ERLAHILSDASIA
-633 IGLVLGG
+633 LVLGG

-647 AALAGTAAEYHN
+647 EAIKGTDAGYHN
-659 LHALALAEMP
+659 LHQLALDKMP
-669 TGVPAVSRDA
+669 TSTPALPRDA

-693 LPKGVMVEQGSLVN
+693 LPKGVMVEQGSLIN

-712 RARIAL
+712 GERIAL
-718 DHSGAMFNCM
+718 GKGGAMFNCM
-728 SLSFDAGNMTT
+728 SLSFDAGNMTS

-759 AAAMAKGASHMIL
+759 GAAIARGASHMIL

-782 VADLGS
+782 PTDLGS

-807 GNRVALYNMYGPT
+807 GERVALFNMYGPT

-827 CARLRPGEPI
+827 CARLTPGAPI
-837 TIGQPIDNLKAV
+837 TIGRPVNNLKAL
-849 ILDEAGNPCPVG
+849 ILDEGGNLCPVG
-861 VPGELCLTGLGL
+861 VPGELCLAGLGL
-873 ASGYLNLPDRTQDA
+873 ARGYLNLPERTQEA
-887 FIERTLV
+887 FIELALADRT
-894 SGAGTR
+894 
-900 VHRLYR
+900 HRLYR
-906 TGDRALRRRDGNIQ
+906 TGDRALKRRDGKVQ

-934 RIEPGEIETQIAAIE
+934 RIEPGEIETQVAALC
-949 PAIRQIKVVVQEAR
+949 PAIRQVKVVVQDGR
-963 LLAYACLQAGVPEPD
+963 LLAYACLHEGASEPD
-978 AEALLQRA
+978 GEALLQRA
-986 GECLPEYMVPVR
+986 GECLPEYMVPAR
-998 LCWLPEM
+998 LCWLAEM

-1019 AISWQESKGEPQ
+1019 AIQWQESKGEPQ
-1031 GELEQTVLAIW
+1031 SELEQTVLAIW
-1042 QSVLK
+1042 QGVLK

-1101 QAVSHQTEQGVL
+1101 QAVSHRSEQGNL
-1113 EGEFPL
+1113 TGEFPL

-1124 WFFEQGFAQSG
+1124 WFFEQGFAKPG

-1147 GIDDT
+1147 RVDDE
-1152 ALMGWMNTL
+1152 ALRGWL
-1161 RAHHD
+1161 DALLLHHD
-1166 VLRLAVTPAG
+1166 ALRLAVTPGG
-1176 QRYLPELPLPPLHRL
+1176 QRYLAELALPPLPTL
-1191 DAAGL
+1191 DAGTL
-1196 GESELQARLTQWQ
+1196 GGAELQARLTEQQ
-1209 GSFVPEQGQTL
+1209 GDLDPASGHTL
-1220 AWARLSHLENHLES
+1220 AWARLRNLAIEGE
-1234 HLENKADADPVEGLF
+1234 ADPVEGLF
-1249 IAFHHLVIDAVSW
+1249 LAFHHLVIDAVSW
-1262 RILAEDLVR
+1262 RILAEDLARVSR
-1271 LAEGRPLPAKGSSY
+1271 GEPLPAKGSSY
-1285 RQWGEGLAAYASRE
+1285 RQWGEGLAAYALRE
-1299 AAQLAFWQAQGEGSE
+1299 EDQLAFWLAQGEGS
-1314 QDLLEAQRA
+1314 QRGLLEAQRA
-1323 PDGRAAASLLRL
+1323 EDGRAAASLLQL
-1335 DEQIT
+1335 DKETT
-1340 ARLIDEANQAHLTQ
+1340 ARLIDPANQAFFTR

-1369 LGYGTKLCVM
+1369 LGYGARHCVM

-1385 EVIDAQLD
+1385 EAIDPELD

-1409 ADRTSWSDLVCDTKE
+1409 ADEPEWDALVCATKE

-1439 RLHHPGGDELPHSA
+1439 RLHHPRGQELPQA
-1453 IVFNYLGVSHRGTP
+1453 LIVFNYLGVSHQGSETTGT
-1467 APWQPL
+1467 ATQPWQPL
-1473 PVAPGQPSVPEN
+1473 PMAPGAPSSPDN

-1498 GGCLTLRQVG
+1498 DGCLTLRQVG
-1508 ALNQG
+1508 ALNQQG
-1513 ASDALMAALAANIET
+1513 SDALMVRLAANLRA
-1528 LVNAC
+1528 LVDHC
-1533 CAQAKPRRTPSD
+1533 CEVLAPRHTPSD
-1545 FPGLALTQ
+1545 FPGLGLSQ
-1553 AALDEVLD
+1553 GALDQVLS
-1561 EAEAG
+1561 G
-1566 GEVETLLPMTSLQQ
+1566 REVETLLPMTSLQQ
-1580 SMLHHRALV
+1580 SMFHHRALA
-1589 PTDSAYHLQTEID
+1589 PRDTAYHLQTEID
-1602 YLQEMDVAVY
+1602 YHQPLDVAVY
-1612 RAAWQAQLARWPV
+1612 RQAWQGQIARWPA
-1625 LRAALLLA
+1625 LRSELVLA

-1640 IMARAELPFHYEELS
+1640 IVQSAELPFHYQDLV
-1655 GDPQAEARVQA
+1655 GDAQAEAHVAA
-1666 YRRQDLARPISLDQA
+1666 YRQQDLARPIALDAA
-1681 PLLRIACFKLAPDH
+1681 PLLRVACFKLAPDH
-1695 HKVILSAHHAVLDG
+1695 HKVVFSAHHGVLDG
-1709 WSGPVLLGSVH
+1709 WSSPVLLGSLH
-1720 RGYQQSMTQARNQD
+1720 RCYQALMNGLLPQAEAD
-1734 TAPEVSPDTAWLAFG
+1734 GAWLEFG

-1754 QSASSAAYWQGREDL
+1754 QASAADAYWQGRAEL
-1769 LARSNDLSA
+1769 LAKPNDLSC

-1784 ESGLSGRLTQQRP
+1784 EPHLTQHRP
-1797 ALCGQPL
+1797 AVCGQTL
-1804 APEISGQL
+1804 APYMSTQL
-1812 ESRARELGV
+1812 EARARELGV
-1821 TAGLLA
+1821 TPGLLA
-1827 QYAWHRLLARHC
+1827 QYAWHRLLARRC
-1839 GDPVTLVGNVTP
+1839 GDGVTLVGNVTP
-1851 GRDFPIE
+1851 GRDYPIE
-1858 GITQSVGLYIN
+1858 GITASVGLYIN
-1869 SLPLAL
+1869 SLPLIL
-1875 DWRTELTLAQHIAQ
+1875 DWRNELSLAEHIAR
-1889 LQGDLLALNQHG
+1889 LQSDLMALNEHG

-1909 RGGPRLFQSLFVFEN
+1909 KGRARLFQCLFVFEN
-1924 YPMPVPPATPEPH
+1924 YPMPAAPAAPEPH

-1959 ARGGQ
+1959 ARGGR

-1970 FDGEQIAQDRAQ
+1970 FDGDLIPMARAEA
-1982 TVLAQWIAE
+1982 VLAAWISE
-1991 LEWLAGV
+1991 LEWLAQADLSQPARVAAAAPSPAQGAATPSAV
-1998 SLAEPARLADAKAP
+1998 TQMAATRAEPGQAQP
-2012 GAVAAPV
+2012 P
-2019 AGEAMPTPSMPI
+2019 
-2031 EAEARRLLTLWQD
+2031 AEARVLVALWER
-2044 HCGQHA
+2044 HCGVPGV
-2050 SWQQNLSELGID
+2050 WQQSLQDLGVD

-2074 EAFGARHGILS
+2074 EAFADGRAPLS
-2085 LQRLKEQGSPAHLFN
+2085 LGDLKTYGSPCRLFN
-2100 HWLVRLPEEV
+2100 HWLVRQPEEV

>member
-1 MNNMITL
+1 MNNMIAL
-8 LKQLERQGVKLALN
+8 LQQMERQGVKLALN

-34 AVTPAIGAQI
+34 AVTPAIGALI

-61 EAPIAVS
+61 EAPIVAQG
-68 EEAKSTLQGPLS
+68 ALQGPLS

-104 FRVRGDLDT
+104 FRVSGELDT

-135 KDEAGRGAQEILPHA
+135 KDEAGRGAQEILPHV
-150 PFKLQIEDVSGEPSA
+150 PFKLQIEDVSAEPIA
-165 EREAYVARRVREEIG
+165 EREAYVARRVREEISC
-180 RPFSLTKGDLSRVN
+180 PFSLTQGDLSRVH
-194 LIRLGTHEHVLLITQ
+194 LIRLGSREHVLLITQ

-276 GSPEVHGLPLDK
+276 DSPEVHGLPLDK
-288 PRPAHQGSGGELVFS
+288 PRPAHQASGGELVFS
-303 TIDNSLWDSFKR
+303 TIDNGLWESFKR

-320 STSNFIGLHA
+320 NTSNFIGLHA

-376 EGRPSFVDYLQQ
+376 EGRSSFVDYLQQ

-442 ELVEETSPVLPAKTD
+442 QLVEETSPVLPAKTD

-471 DWLFATALFERA
+471 DWLFATALFERE
-483 TIEAY
+483 TIESY

-499 VAAPETDIWQLPL
+499 VEAPETEIWQLPL
-512 EAGMDDA
+512 EAGTDQA
-519 ALGLELASLPVDYPS
+519 ALATELAVLPGDYPS
-534 RDTLL
+534 RETLL

-544 RAAVRPDALAVSDDK
+544 RAVQFPDALAVSDN
-559 QALSYGALE
+559 QQLLSYGELE
-568 AEANR
+568 ARANR
-573 LAHWLLA
+573 LAHWLQA
-580 QGVTPGA
+580 RGVTPGA
-587 AIGLQAKRES
+587 AIGIQAKRDV
-597 AFVIGL
+597 AFVIAL
-603 LACWKVGAA
+603 LACWKAGAA

-622 ERLAHILSDAA
+622 ERLAHILSDASIA
-633 IGLVLGG
+633 LVLGR

-647 AALAGTAAEYHN
+647 EAIKGTDAGYHN
-659 LHALALAEMP
+659 LHRLALDGLP
-669 TGVPAVSRDA
+669 TSTPAIPRDA

-712 RARIAL
+712 AERIAL
-718 DHSGAMFNCM
+718 DQDGAMFNCM
-728 SLSFDAGNMTT
+728 SLSFDAGNMTA
-739 LLPLYCGA
+739 LLPLSCGA

-759 AAAMAKGASHMIL
+759 AAAIAKGASHMIL

-782 VADLGS
+782 PAELGS
-788 LRAIGFGG
+788 LKAIGFGG
-796 EACPSSLVERW
+796 EACPSSLVDRW
-807 GNRVALYNMYGPT
+807 GERVALFNMYGPT

-827 CARLRPGEPI
+827 CARLEPGAPI
-837 TIGQPIDNLKAV
+837 TIGQPIRNLKAL
-849 ILDEAGNPCPVG
+849 ILDEGGNPCPVG
-861 VPGELCLTGLGL
+861 VPGELCLAGLGL
-873 ASGYLNLPDRTQDA
+873 ARGYLNLPDRTQEV
-887 FIERTLV
+887 FIELALAGRTC
-894 SGAGTR
+894 
-900 VHRLYR
+900 RLYR
-906 TGDRALRRRDGNIQ
+906 TGDRALLRRDGKVQ
-920 YLGRIDEQIKLRGY
+920 YLGRLDEQIKLRGY
-934 RIEPGEIETQIAAIE
+934 RIEPGEIETQVAALC
-949 PAIRQIKVVVQEAR
+949 PAIRQIKVVVQGGR
-963 LLAYACLQAGVPEPD
+963 LLAYACLHAGASEPD
-978 AEALLQRA
+978 GEALLQRA
-986 GECLPEYMVPVR
+986 GECLPEYMVPVK
-998 LCWLPEM
+998 LCWLSEM

-1019 AISWQESKGEPQ
+1019 VIDWQESKSEPQ
-1031 GELEQTVLAIW
+1031 SELEQTVLAIW
-1042 QSVLK
+1042 QGVLK
-1047 QPLGV
+1047 QSLGV

-1101 QAVSHQTEQGVL
+1101 QAVSHQTEQGNLV
-1113 EGEFPL
+1113 GDFPL

-1124 WFFEQGFAQSG
+1124 WFFEQGFAKPG

-1147 GIDDT
+1147 GIDDDT
-1152 ALMGWMNTL
+1152 LASWLDTL
-1161 RAHHD
+1161 RQHHD
-1166 VLRLAVTPAG
+1166 ALRLAVTPAG
-1176 QRYLPELPLPPLHRL
+1176 QRYLAELALPPLPIL
-1191 DAAGL
+1191 DAGTL
-1196 GESELQARLTQWQ
+1196 GGAELQARLTELQ
-1209 GSFVPEQGQTL
+1209 GDLDPASGHTL
-1220 AWARLSHLENHLES
+1220 AWARLRNLAIEGE
-1234 HLENKADADPVEGLF
+1234 ADPVEGLF
-1249 IAFHHLVIDAVSW
+1249 LAFHHLVIDAVSW
-1262 RILAEDLVR
+1262 RILAEDLARVSR
-1271 LAEGRPLPAKGSSY
+1271 GEPLPAKGSSY
-1285 RQWGEGLAAYASRE
+1285 RQWGEGLAAYALRE
-1299 AAQLAFWQAQGEGSE
+1299 EDQLAFWLAQGEGS
-1314 QDLLEAQRA
+1314 QQGLLEAERA
-1323 PDGRAAASLLRL
+1323 EDGRAAASLLQL
-1335 DEQIT
+1335 DKETT
-1340 ARLIDEANQAHLTQ
+1340 ARLIDPANQAFFTR

-1369 LGYGTKLCVM
+1369 LGYGARHCVM

-1385 EVIDAQLD
+1385 EAIDAELD

-1409 ADRTSWSDLVCDTKE
+1409 GDEPEWDALVCATKE

-1439 RLHHPGGDELPHSA
+1439 RLHHPRGWELPEA
-1453 IVFNYLGVSHRGTP
+1453 LIVFNYLGVSHQG
-1467 APWQPL
+1467 AEGQPWQPL
-1473 PVAPGQPSVPEN
+1473 PMAPGAPSSPDN

-1498 GGCLTLRQVG
+1498 DGCLTLRQVG
-1508 ALNQG
+1508 ALNQQG
-1513 ASDALMAALAANIET
+1513 SDALMVRLAANLRA
-1528 LVNAC
+1528 LVDHC
-1533 CAQAKPRRTPSD
+1533 CRVSAPRHTPSD
-1545 FPGLALTQ
+1545 FPGLGLSQ
-1553 AALDEVLD
+1553 AALDQVLS
-1561 EAEAG
+1561 G
-1566 GEVETLLPMTSLQQ
+1566 REVETLLPMTSLQQ
-1580 SMLHHRALV
+1580 SMLYHRALA
-1589 PTDSAYHLQTEID
+1589 PRDTAYHLQTEMEYRQPLD
-1602 YLQEMDVAVY
+1602 LAVY
-1612 RAAWQAQLARWPV
+1612 RQAWQAQIARWPA
-1625 LRAALLLA
+1625 LRSELVLA

-1640 IMARAELPFHYEELS
+1640 ILRHAELPFHHQDLM
-1655 GDPQAEARVQA
+1655 GDEQAEARISA
-1666 YRRQDLARPISLDQA
+1666 YRQQDLARPIPLDQA
-1681 PLLRIACFKLAPDH
+1681 PLLRVACFKLAPDH
-1695 HKVILSAHHAVLDG
+1695 HKIIFNAHHGVLDG
-1709 WSGPVLLGSVH
+1709 WSGPVLLGSLH
-1720 RGYQQSMTQARNQD
+1720 RCYQALMNGLLPQAEAD
-1734 TAPEVSPDTAWLAFG
+1734 GAWLEFG

-1754 QSASSAAYWQGREDL
+1754 QTRASEAYWQGRAEL
-1769 LARSNDLSA
+1769 LARPNDLSR

-1784 ESGLSGRLTQQRP
+1784 EPQLTQHRP
-1797 ALCGQPL
+1797 AVCGQTL
-1804 APEISGQL
+1804 APQVSAQL
-1812 ESRARELGV
+1812 EARARELGV
-1821 TAGLLA
+1821 TTGLLA
-1827 QYAWHRLLARHC
+1827 QYAWHRLLARRC
-1839 GDPVTLVGNVTP
+1839 GDEITLVGNVTP

-1869 SLPLAL
+1869 SLPLIL
-1875 DWRTELTLAQHIAQ
+1875 DWRTEATLAEHIGR
-1889 LQGDLLALNQHG
+1889 LQSDLMALNEHG
-1901 TQSLSALT
+1901 TQSLAALT
-1909 RGGPRLFQSLFVFEN
+1909 QGRARLFQSLFVFEN
-1924 YPMPVPPATPEPH
+1924 YPVPALPEEPEPH

-1959 ARGGQ
+1959 ARGGR

-1970 FDGEQIAQDRAQ
+1970 FDGDLIPMAKAEA
-1982 TVLAQWIAE
+1982 VLAAWLAE
-1991 LEWLAGV
+1991 LGWLAGA
-1998 SLAEPARLADAKAP
+1998 SLALPARPDEMSLPAP
-2012 GAVAAPV
+2012 MAARVAAPV
-2019 AGEAMPTPSMPI
+2019 AESCPS
-2031 EAEARRLLTLWQD
+2031 AARPLVALWEHQ
-2044 HCGQHA
+2044 CGVPGV
-2050 SWQQNLSELGID
+2050 WQQTLCELGVD

-2074 EAFGARHGILS
+2074 AAFTGERAPLTLRDLKAHS
-2085 LQRLKEQGSPAHLFN
+2085 SPSRLYQ

>member
-1 MNNMITL
+1 MNNMIAL
-8 LKQLERQGVKLALN
+8 LRQLERQGVKLALN

-34 AVTPAIGAQI
+34 ALTPAIGATI

-61 EAPIAVS
+61 EAPIAS
-68 EEAKSTLQGPLS
+68 EGARQGPLS

-104 FRVRGDLDT
+104 FRVSGELDT

-121 HLFARHPSMRTRFV
+121 HLFARHPSMRTRFI
-135 KDEAGRGAQEILPHA
+135 KDEAGRGAQEILPHV
-150 PFKLQIEDVSGEPSA
+150 PFKLHIEDVSEQPAA

-180 RPFSLTKGDLSRVN
+180 KPFSLTQGDLSRVH
-194 LIRLGTHEHVLLITQ
+194 LIRLGSREHVLLITQ

-239 QVAEL
+239 SVPEL
-244 PLNYLDYA
+244 PLTYLDYA

-288 PRPAHQGSGGELVFS
+288 PRPAHQASGGELVFS
-303 TIDNSLWDSFKR
+303 TIDNGLWESFKR

-442 ELVEETSPVLPAKTD
+442 QLVEETSPVLPAKTD

-471 DWLFATALFERA
+471 DWLFATALFERE
-483 TIEAY
+483 TIQAY

-512 EAGMDDA
+512 EAGTDKA
-519 ALGLELASLPVDYPS
+519 ALAAELASLPRDYHN

-544 RAAVRPDALAVSDDK
+544 RAGKLPDALAVSDGA
-559 QALSYGALE
+559 QSLTYGELE
-568 AEANR
+568 ARANR

-587 AIGLQAKRES
+587 AIGIQAKRDV
-597 AFVIGL
+597 AFVIAL
-603 LACWKVGAA
+603 LACWKAGAA

-622 ERLAHILSDAA
+622 ERLAHILSDASIA
-633 IGLVLGG
+633 LVLGG

-647 AALAGTAAEYHN
+647 EAIKGTDAGYHN
-659 LHALALAEMP
+659 LHRLALDKMP
-669 TGVPAVSRDA
+669 TSTPARPRDA

-712 RARIAL
+712 GDRIAL
-718 DHSGAMFNCM
+718 RKGGAMFNCM

-754 GEGVI
+754 GEGAI
-759 AAAMAKGASHMIL
+759 TAAINCGASHMIL

-782 VADLGS
+782 PTDLGS

-796 EACPSSLVERW
+796 EACPSSLVDRW
-807 GNRVALYNMYGPT
+807 GERVALFNMYGPT

-827 CARLRPGEPI
+827 CARLTPGAPI
-837 TIGQPIDNLKAV
+837 TIGRPVNNLKAL
-849 ILDEAGNPCPVG
+849 ILDEAGNLCPVG
-861 VPGELCLTGLGL
+861 VPGELCLSGLGL
-873 ASGYLNLPDRTQDA
+873 ARGYLNLP
-887 FIERTLV
+887 ERTAEAFVELTH
-894 SGAGTR
+894 AGR
-900 VHRLYR
+900 IHRLYR
-906 TGDRALRRRDGNIQ
+906 TGDRALLRRDGNIQ
-920 YLGRIDEQIKLRGY
+920 YLGRLDEQIKLRGY
-934 RIEPGEIETQIAAIE
+934 RIEPGEIETQVAALC
-949 PAIRQIKVVVQEAR
+949 PAIRQIKVVVQEGR
-963 LLAYACLQAGVPEPD
+963 LLAYACLHEGASEPD
-978 AEALLQRA
+978 GEALLQRA

-1019 AISWQESKGEPQ
+1019 AIDWQQSKSEPQ
-1031 GELEQTVLAIW
+1031 SELEQTVLAIW
-1042 QSVLK
+1042 QGVLK

-1101 QAVSHQTEQGVL
+1101 QAVSHQTEQGNL
-1113 EGEFPL
+1113 TGEFPL

-1124 WFFEQGFAQSG
+1124 WFFEQGYAKPG

-1147 GIDDT
+1147 GVGDA
-1152 ALMGWMNTL
+1152 ALHGWLTTL
-1161 RAHHD
+1161 RQHHD
-1166 VLRLAVTPAG
+1166 ALRLAVIPTG
-1176 QRYLPELPLPPLHRL
+1176 QRYLAELALPPLPTL
-1191 DAAGL
+1191 DAGTL
-1196 GESELQARLTQWQ
+1196 GGAELQVRLTELQ
-1209 GSFVPEQGQTL
+1209 GDLDPASGHTL
-1220 AWARLSHLENHLES
+1220 AWARLRNLAIEGE
-1234 HLENKADADPVEGLF
+1234 ADPVEGLF
-1249 IAFHHLVIDAVSW
+1249 LAFHHLVIDAVSW
-1262 RILAEDLVR
+1262 RILAEDLARVSR
-1271 LAEGRPLPAKGSSY
+1271 GEPLPAKGSSY
-1285 RQWGEGLAAYASRE
+1285 RQWGEGLAAYALRE
-1299 AAQLAFWQAQGEGSE
+1299 EEQLAFWLAQGEGS
-1314 QDLLEAQRA
+1314 QQGLLEAERA
-1323 PDGRAAASLLRL
+1323 EDGRAAASLLQL
-1335 DEQIT
+1335 DKETT
-1340 ARLIDEANQAHLTQ
+1340 ARLIDPANQAFFTR
-1354 VPDLLLAALTRTLSE
+1354 VPDLLLAALTRTLSQ
-1369 LGYGTKLCVM
+1369 LGYGARHCVM

-1385 EVIDAQLD
+1385 EAIDAELD

-1409 ADRTSWSDLVCDTKE
+1409 ADEPEWDALVCVTKE

-1439 RLHHPGGDELPHSA
+1439 RLHHPRGWELPEA
-1453 IVFNYLGVSHRGTP
+1453 LIVFNYLGVSHQG
-1467 APWQPL
+1467 AAGQPWQPL
-1473 PVAPGQPSVPEN
+1473 PMAPGAPSSPDN

-1498 GGCLTLRQVG
+1498 DGCLTLRQVG
-1508 ALNQG
+1508 ALNQQG
-1513 ASDALMAALAANIET
+1513 SDSLMVRLAANLRA
-1528 LVNAC
+1528 LVDHC
-1533 CAQAKPRRTPSD
+1533 CGVSAPRHTPSD
-1545 FPGLALTQ
+1545 FPGLGLSQ
-1553 AALDEVLD
+1553 SALDQVLS
-1561 EAEAG
+1561 G
-1566 GEVETLLPMTSLQQ
+1566 REVETLLPMTSLQQ
-1580 SMLHHRALV
+1580 SMLYHRALA
-1589 PTDSAYHLQTEID
+1589 PRDTAYHLQTEIEYRQPLD
-1602 YLQEMDVAVY
+1602 QAVY
-1612 RAAWQAQLARWPV
+1612 RQAWQAQIARWPA
-1625 LRAALLLA
+1625 LRSELVLA

-1640 IMARAELPFHYEELS
+1640 ILRHAELPFHYQDLV
-1655 GDPQAEARVQA
+1655 GDEQAEARIAA
-1666 YRRQDLARPISLDQA
+1666 YRQQDLARPIPLEQA
-1681 PLLRIACFKLAPDH
+1681 PLLRVACFKQAPDH
-1695 HKVILSAHHAVLDG
+1695 HKVIFSAHHGVLDG
-1709 WSGPVLLGSVH
+1709 WSGPVLLGSLH
-1720 RGYQQSMTQARNQD
+1720 RCYQSLMNGLLPQVEAD
-1734 TAPEVSPDTAWLAFG
+1734 GAWLEFG
-1749 RHIAS
+1749 RHIAI
-1754 QSASSAAYWQGREDL
+1754 QTRASEAYWQGRAEQ
-1769 LARSNDLSA
+1769 LARPNDLSR

-1784 ESGLSGRLTQQRP
+1784 EPQLTQHRP
-1797 ALCGQPL
+1797 AVCGQTL
-1804 APEISGQL
+1804 APHVSAQL
-1812 ESRARELGV
+1812 EARARELGV
-1821 TAGLLA
+1821 TPGLLA
-1827 QYAWHRLLARHC
+1827 QYAWHRLLARCC
-1839 GDPVTLVGNVTP
+1839 GDDITLVGNVTP

-1869 SLPLAL
+1869 SLPLIL
-1875 DWRTELTLAQHIAQ
+1875 DWRTELSLAEHIAR
-1889 LQGDLLALNQHG
+1889 LQSDLMALNEHG

-1909 RGGPRLFQSLFVFEN
+1909 KGRARLFLSLFVFEN
-1924 YPMPVPPATPEPH
+1924 YPMPAAPAAPEPH

-1959 ARGGQ
+1959 ARGGR

-1970 FDGEQIAQDRAQ
+1970 FDGDLIPMAKAEA
-1982 TVLAQWIAE
+1982 VLAAWIRE
-1991 LEWLAGV
+1991 LEWLAQADL
-1998 SLAEPARLADAKAP
+1998 SQPAKPAAAVLSPAQ
-2012 GAVAAPV
+2012 GAATPSAVTPVAASRAESGLVQP
-2019 AGEAMPTPSMPI
+2019 P
-2031 EAEARRLLTLWQD
+2031 AEARVLVALWERQ
-2044 HCGQHA
+2044 CGVPGV
-2050 SWQQNLSELGID
+2050 WQQTLCELGVD

-2074 EAFGARHGILS
+2074 EAFADGRAPLS
-2085 LQRLKEQGSPAHLFN
+2085 LGDLKTYGSPCRLFN
-2100 HWLVRLPEEV
+2100 HWPVRQPEEV